1 MKQRHFITTL
11 CLLMLFVASAWAQK
25 NTLEIPDVTVAQGK
39 SISLPVNMENSADIV
54 AVQFTMTTADGV
66 TFSYETARTT
76 ERADGHSLTMKPI
89 GENKYMVMI
98 FSSQNRAFIGR
109 TGSIMTVVLNTSS
122 SLKEGDKIPIT
133 LSDVVIGE
141 KSGKN
146 LATGF
151 TSGSVNIAKSPDL
164 EVSQVE
170 TKATNLLPYNKI
182 SVNWQVSN
190 IGGLSTEA
198 GWSEQVFAESADG
211 KFSKLLG
218 TIDYDQKLAAGGTI
232 SRTAEF
238 DTPMELGIS
247 DNARIRVKVRPY
259 SNTGEPSWMLA
270 NNEATTSGTLQTAN
284 MLFINPAAA
293 HIEEANA
300 QNVRLK
306 LIRSGSTAQAETFKL
321 AQTADARIELPAE
334 ITIPQG
340 QSATYFYAK
349 VIANQKLD
357 NDSIVT
363 VNIDGNNYMT
373 GTTAIKLTD
382 DTKPQLTLSAKQQDV
397 TEGGKLTLTIT
408 AERQSATDKSISL
421 SCDLPSRFRI
431 PANIILPARKTSVD
445 VEVEALED
453 DIPDVEK
460 VVTFAASA
468 DGYENGTLLSTLVDD
483 DIPTLQ
489 LELTPTAI
497 SEADGPLSVSAK
509 LSRTDNIDKK
519 VTVKLS
525 DNSEGNL
532 YYARQTIEMAPGV
545 KEVTLNMGPIDNS
558 LVDGERTYQVTA
570 AVFIASCSCNASV
583 GTSGGVV
590 TVPLT
595 IYDNDGPALSLSA
608 SSSLLKEGGEMTLTI
623 SRNTDSK
630 SRLDVNLSSNHDA
643 AIEYPKTVTIAEGET
658 SATFTVKSKG
668 NDTTGDDLTATLIAE
683 SEGFAKSSVWFTIS
697 DQTLPDARIMA
708 ISSQESKV
716 EAGGKTT
723 LSLSIANQGSYVL
736 PEQTKIGFYFDSAAT
751 PADVAYL
758 QDNLAAGE
766 SITMMREITLP
777 STVGEHKLYAVV
789 NDGQGVKELLYT
801 NNTSDVL
808 NIATVAPISMET
820 KVAKAIYAPGE
831 KVVISGKAKGKD
843 IAQKSVEVYIVNGGY
858 RHTITTQ
865 TQDDGS
871 FEVSYEPYSG
881 QTGHFAV
888 GACYPSA
895 NLSDEQASFDI
906 YGIKRTSSDAITCE
920 ASLGDVYQGKLNISN
935 PGNLTL
941 TGLKV
946 KVNSKPDNCTV
957 NATPGN
963 TTLKGGENTDIAFSI
978 TPSGASEGSDWEK
991 IELSIESAEG
1001 AILPA
1006 TLYYYCRVKTGK
1018 IEASVASIKTT
1029 MVKGESRD
1037 YPFTITNVGK
1047 GETGK
1052 ISLALPSWISSVT
1065 PMEMPSLAK
1074 DESMEIILR
1083 MTPTDKMQL
1092 NVPVTGNIAINCANG
1107 EGMPLPFYIEPVS
1120 TKEGK
1125 LTIDVCDE
1133 NTYYT
1138 KEAPHLAGAKVEITH
1153 PTTGAVVAKG
1163 ITNEK
1168 GLFSAD
1174 LTEGYYAVRVSA
1186 DKHDSYSNN
1195 LLVDPGTETKKVV
1208 NLSYEA
1214 INIDWKVEETEIQD
1228 EYEIKTNVKFETQV
1242 PMPVVVLS
1250 IPSSIPAKDLRDGE
1264 SLIFNAVLTNKGLI
1278 AAKDVELTL
1287 PTDLKTLTFEAL
1299 DHTEAFNLAPQESVI
1314 IPVKVTKS
1322 TITASARAAKRQGHI
1337 DNDPCSDQV
1346 GTLYYW
1352 DCGLDR
1358 KWHRYGI
1365 ALQLG
1370 SCKSNDPSTWSG
1382 NGDGTGYGGGIGG
1395 GLGSLY
1401 GPGARPSIGG
1411 SGTYTGSSNQN
1422 PLVQVED
1429 KGCEPCQN
1437 KFMLQ
1442 LVDCGL
1448 QLIPV
1453 YKKLRTVFDC
1463 IKGIYDVIEEAKTLT
1478 NKEEVTSRDIISLT
1492 LSTMSTTATCMDIK
1506 SEGAGDKNKTRE
1518 QKRAKLVD
1526 EIAKALTDISN
1537 SVEKGNLGWTKS
1549 ISDLAFELAK
1559 YYGYDYD
1566 DFKELFCPLKLME
1579 PCDLD
1584 SVPAEN
1590 KPAALARSLKNSS
1603 EPSYIQEFRQNLT
1616 YGILKQMVVMG
1627 LQKELYG
1634 DVEWLN
1640 SDSRE
1645 LGLFMTKFESLRD
1658 ENDAFQQKDI
1668 DELIASKPENITKE
1682 QVKAFV
1688 QRWNDTLDN
1697 KDTDN
1702 KVNIK
1707 NVFSYGEL
1715 SQRVDSV
1722 VSSLGYTGI
1731 DECYEKAYEKCL
1743 AQAKEQQSSVCS
1755 SITLQ
1760 FTQKMVMTRQ
1770 AFRGTLTVFNGN
1782 EQEAMKDVKLT
1793 LTVTDE
1799 KGNIAMEDKFQVN
1812 PEKLEG
1818 FNGKLDFTDGWTL
1831 DAKQEGIATVLFIP
1845 TKKAAPTVETRYA
1858 FGGTLSY
1865 VDPFTGL
1872 EVTRDLTPITLT
1884 VKPSPSLDLTYFMQR
1899 DIKGDD
1905 PLTKEV
1911 EPSEEAEFSL
1921 LINNLG
1927 YGDATNVKMSTNQP
1941 EIVDNEKGLKVKF
1954 ELMSSQLNGQEKTL
1968 ALGGSVST
1976 DFGTIPAHSTSYA
1989 QWWIKSSLLGHFT
2002 DYDVTATHLTS
2013 YGNKDLSLLNDVTI
2027 HELIRS
2033 IDVTKG
2039 DKTLKGFMTNDIVD
2053 ADDTPDMLYLSDG
2066 EIEKVNVAASSS
2078 ITKTSDTEYTLTIT
2092 PSEEGWNYGNLSD
2105 PTYGVSALK
2114 SVTRAS
2120 DGKQISLRNFWQT
2133 DRTLRDGKDP
2143 LYENRI
2149 HFADQFDGKNA
2160 ESYILTFE
2168 ATPSLMLEVASI
2180 EGAPAEDEV
2189 ATQPVNTLKVMFN
2202 KYIDPATFTSE
2213 DIQINVQG
2221 KEQDSQLV
2229 KISTED
2235 NKNFVL
2241 DLTQLNASAGNGY
2254 YTLTVQTSG
2263 ITDRE
2268 GFAGKTGKTASWTM
2282 FINSQVKLITSVY
2295 PENAGEVIGRVAGNE
2310 VAYGTTIQLVAKA
2323 KEGYQF
2329 ASWSLNG
2336 ETIST
2341 NDTINQVALG
2351 DLTMVANFEKKT
2363 YQVNIE
2369 ENCEGGSITQTYT
2382 GVYHYGDQ
2390 LVLKAEADEDYS
2402 FAHWTVN
2409 GKQTEDA
2416 ETLSLIVDKDLTVSA
2431 SFKQERYEQNI
2442 TLMRGWNWIASYLAD
2457 PISASD
2463 IASKSSQIISSSEE
2477 IENLLPAQ
2485 TYKVKAS
2492 ISFISKSKGR
2502 LFEASTTPVRINA
2515 GWNWLGYPLRENQ
2528 ELASAISN
2536 ASEGDYI
2543 VGQTGFAQFYAGTW
2557 EGTLKQLITNQ
2568 GYLYKSV
2575 KQNNLEF
2582 AEATT
2587 PSQLSDEEQQDMEVD
2602 IRQYPSTMNIIG
2614 KLTRK
2619 DADMTGSD
2627 YRLYVMVGNE
2637 CRGISQLIDGK
2648 YYLTIYGE
2656 KDEKLNMVIEN
2667 LQTQESIL
2675 VQDALTFKEDVL
2687 GSRTS
2692 PYDFNIDTMTGIE
2705 NILADGKE
2713 LRIYSIDGYLIDAHA
2728 TVKTL
2733 KKLVKGVYIIN
2744 GKKYVV
2750 SE

>member
-66 TFSYETARTT
+66 TFSTETARTT
-76 ERADGHSLTMKPI
+76 ERADGHSLTMRPI

-122 SLKEGDKIPIT
+122 SLKEGDKIPVT
-133 LSDVVIGE
+133 LSDVIIGE

-232 SRTAEF
+232 SRAAEF

-270 NNEATTSGTLQTAN
+270 NNEATTSGILQTAN

-293 HIEEANA
+293 HIEEASA
-300 QNVRLK
+300 QNVRLM

-349 VIANQKLD
+349 IIANQKLD

-363 VNIDGNNYMT
+363 VNIDGNNYIT

-408 AERQSATDKSISL
+408 AERQPATDKAISL

-570 AVFIASCSCNASV
+570 AVFIASCSCNANV

-716 EAGGKTT
+716 EAGGKAT

-736 PEQTKIGFYFDSAAT
+736 PEQTKIGFYFDGAAT

-766 SITMMREITLP
+766 STTMMREITLP
-777 STVGEHKLYAVV
+777 ATVGEHKLYAVV

-843 IAQKSVEVYIVNGGY
+843 IAQKNVEVYIVNGGY

-895 NLSDEQASFDI
+895 NLSEEQASFDI
-906 YGIKRTSSDAITCE
+906 YGIKRTSNDAITCE

-957 NATPGN
+957 NATPGT
-963 TTLKGGENTDIAFSI
+963 TTLKGGESTDIAFSI

-1001 AILPA
+1001 AVLPA

-1074 DESMEIILR
+1074 DESTEIILR

-1107 EGMPLPFYIEPVS
+1107 EGMPLPFCIEPVS

-1153 PTTGAVVAKG
+1153 PTTGAVVAEG

-1174 LTEGYYAVRVSA
+1174 LAEGYYAVRVSA
-1186 DKHDSYSNN
+1186 EKHDSYSNN

-1242 PMPVVVLS
+1242 PVPVVELTVPDR
-1250 IPSSIPAKDLRDGE
+1250 IYTENLRKGE
-1264 SLIFNAVLTNKGLI
+1264 SLIFNATLTNKGLI
-1278 AAKDVELTL
+1278 TAKDVQLLL
-1287 PTDLKTLTFEAL
+1287 PDTVTSWRFEPIGPGKAN
-1299 DHTEAFNLAPQESVI
+1299 ELAPGQSIE
-1314 IPVKVTKS
+1314 IPIRVS
-1322 TITASARAAKRQGHI
+1322 EGPG
-1337 DNDPCSDQV
+1337 DDGPCV
-1346 GTLYYW
+1346 VYIGTLYYW
-1352 DCGLDR
+1352 ECGPDK
-1358 KWHRYGI
+1358 KWHKYYKSMQI
-1365 ALQLG
+1365 TI
-1370 SCKSNDPSTWSG
+1370 CKGRVTVVEYPSTGSG
-1382 NGDGTGYGGGIGG
+1382 
-1395 GLGSLY
+1395 
-1401 GPGARPSIGG
+1401 GG
-1411 SGTYTGSSNQN
+1411 SGPGGGPGGGGGGGYGPSSNIPTVTQKVDKSCNPCLNMYIQKITECGVNVGLSLLKNN
-1422 PLVQVED
+1422 PL
-1429 KGCEPCQN
+1429 GCIVGLGFCARDLN
-1437 KFMLQ
+1437 KDFHSWRSWGGCVASAVGCIPGIGPVPA
-1442 LVDCGL
+1442 LVGCL
-1448 QLIPV
+1448 
-1453 YKKLRTVFDC
+1453 
-1463 IKGIYDVIEEAKTLT
+1463 
-1478 NKEEVTSRDIISLT
+1478 ISLT
-1492 LSTMSTTATCMDIK
+1492 
-1506 SEGAGDKNKTRE
+1506 
-1518 QKRAKLVD
+1518 
-1526 EIAKALTDISN
+1526 
-1537 SVEKGNLGWTKS
+1537 
-1549 ISDLAFELAK
+1549 
-1559 YYGYDYD
+1559 
-1566 DFKELFCPLKLME
+1566 E
-1579 PCDLD
+1579 PCEANNA
-1584 SVPAEN
+1584 SA
-1590 KPAALARSLKNSS
+1590 KMRAGNSSNYS
-1603 EPSYIQEFRQNLT
+1603 EPSYITDFKNKLAIPLQES
-1616 YGILKQMVVMG
+1616 K
-1627 LQKELYG
+1627 
-1634 DVEWLN
+1634 
-1640 SDSRE
+1640 
-1645 LGLFMTKFESLRD
+1645 
-1658 ENDAFQQKDI
+1658 AFQNMLLEYFG
-1668 DELIASKPENITKE
+1668 DEVWVNETNGEALQDLMVMLQTSEEEVLTADNYIKYKPQNVTKE
-1682 QVKAFV
+1682 QYYKFIERLNNTA
-1688 QRWNDTLDN
+1688 LA
-1697 KDTDN
+1697 KTDDGN
-1702 KVNIK
+1702 YIDLSKVAGYVNEI
-1707 NVFSYGEL
+1707 NSANE
-1715 SQRVDSV
+1715 QSV
-1722 VSSLGYTGI
+1722 LMGYESTTDMLRKEYALLKGRLEESS
-1731 DECYEKAYEKCL
+1731 
-1743 AQAKEQQSSVCS
+1743 SSVCS

-1799 KGNIAMEDKFQVN
+1799 KGNIAMSDKFQVN

-1831 DAKQEGIATVLFIP
+1831 DAQKTGVATVLFIP

-1884 VKPSPSLDLTYFMQR
+1884 VKPSPNLDLTYFMQR

-1927 YGDATNVKMSTNQP
+1927 YGDATNVMMFTNQP

-1968 ALGGSVST
+1968 ALGGSVFT

-2078 ITKTSDTEYTLTIT
+2078 ITKTSDTEFTLTIT

-2263 ITDRE
+2263 ITDSE
-2268 GFAGKTGKTASWTM
+2268 GFAGKTGKTASWTL
-2282 FINSQVKLITSVY
+2282 FVNSQVKLLTSVY

-2341 NDTINQVALG
+2341 NDTISQVALG

-2363 YQVNIE
+2363 YQVNIA

-2477 IENLLPAQ
+2477 IENLLPAH

-2492 ISFISKSKGR
+2492 TSFISKSKGR
-2502 LFEASTTPVRINA
+2502 LFEASTTPVGINA

-2543 VGQTGFAQFYAGTW
+2543 VGQTGFAQFYAGIW
-2557 EGTLKQLITNQ
+2557 EGTLKQLIANQ

-2602 IRQYPSTMNIIG
+2602 IRKYPSTMNIIG
-2614 KLTRK
+2614 KLTQK

-2692 PYDFNIDTMTGIE
+2692 PYDFNIDIMTGIE

-2733 KKLVKGVYIIN
+2733 RKLVKGVYIIN

>member
-66 TFSYETARTT
+66 TFSTETARTT
-76 ERADGHSLTMKPI
+76 ERADGHSLTMRPI
-89 GENKYMVMI
+89 GVNKYMVMI

-133 LSDVVIGE
+133 LSDVIIGE

-170 TKATNLLPYNKI
+170 TKATNLQPYNKI

-218 TIDYDQKLAAGGTI
+218 TIDYNQKLAAGGTI

-363 VNIDGNNYMT
+363 VNIDGNNYIA

-408 AERQSATDKSISL
+408 AERQSATDKAISL

-570 AVFIASCSCNASV
+570 AVFIASCSCNANV

-623 SRNTDSK
+623 SRNIDSK

-766 SITMMREITLP
+766 STTMTREITLP
-777 STVGEHKLYAVV
+777 ATVGEHKLYAVV

-831 KVVISGKAKGKD
+831 KVAISGKAKGKD

-895 NLSDEQASFDI
+895 NLSEEQASFDI
-906 YGIKRTSSDAITCE
+906 YGIKRTSNDAITCE

-957 NATPGN
+957 NATPGT
-963 TTLKGGENTDIAFSI
+963 TTLKGGESTDVAFSI

-1001 AILPA
+1001 AVLPA

-1074 DESMEIILR
+1074 DESTEIILR

-1153 PTTGAVVAKG
+1153 PTTGAVVAEG

-1168 GLFSAD
+1168 GLFSAN
-1174 LTEGYYAVRVSA
+1174 LAEGYYAVRVSA
-1186 DKHDSYSNN
+1186 EKHDSYSNN

-1242 PMPVVVLS
+1242 PVPVVELTVPDR
-1250 IPSSIPAKDLRDGE
+1250 IYTENLRKGE
-1264 SLIFNAVLTNKGLI
+1264 SLIFNATLTNKGLI
-1278 AAKDVELTL
+1278 AAKDVQLLL
-1287 PTDLKTLTFEAL
+1287 PENVTSWRFEPIGPGKAN
-1299 DHTEAFNLAPQESVI
+1299 ELAPGQSKE
-1314 IPVKVTKS
+1314 IPIRVTK
-1322 TITASARAAKRQGHI
+1322 APG
-1337 DNDPCSDQV
+1337 DDGDDGPCV
-1346 GTLYYW
+1346 VYIGTLYYW
-1352 DCGLDR
+1352 ECGPDK
-1358 KWHRYGI
+1358 KWHKYYKSI
-1365 ALQLG
+1365 QITI
-1370 SCKSNDPSTWSG
+1370 CKGKTPVVVYPSTGSG
-1382 NGDGTGYGGGIGG
+1382 
-1395 GLGSLY
+1395 
-1401 GPGARPSIGG
+1401 GG
-1411 SGTYTGSSNQN
+1411 SGPGGGPGGGGGGGYGPSSNIPTVTQKVDKSCNPCLNMYIQKITECGVNVGLSLLKNN
-1422 PLVQVED
+1422 PL
-1429 KGCEPCQN
+1429 GCIVGLGFCARDLN
-1437 KFMLQ
+1437 KDFHSWRSWGGCVASAVGCIPGIGPVPA
-1442 LVDCGL
+1442 LVGCL
-1448 QLIPV
+1448 
-1453 YKKLRTVFDC
+1453 
-1463 IKGIYDVIEEAKTLT
+1463 
-1478 NKEEVTSRDIISLT
+1478 ISLT
-1492 LSTMSTTATCMDIK
+1492 
-1506 SEGAGDKNKTRE
+1506 
-1518 QKRAKLVD
+1518 
-1526 EIAKALTDISN
+1526 
-1537 SVEKGNLGWTKS
+1537 
-1549 ISDLAFELAK
+1549 
-1559 YYGYDYD
+1559 
-1566 DFKELFCPLKLME
+1566 E
-1579 PCDLD
+1579 PCEANNA
-1584 SVPAEN
+1584 SA
-1590 KPAALARSLKNSS
+1590 KMRAGNSSNYS
-1603 EPSYIQEFRQNLT
+1603 EPSYITDFKNKLAIPLQES
-1616 YGILKQMVVMG
+1616 K
-1627 LQKELYG
+1627 
-1634 DVEWLN
+1634 
-1640 SDSRE
+1640 
-1645 LGLFMTKFESLRD
+1645 
-1658 ENDAFQQKDI
+1658 AFQNMLLEYFG
-1668 DELIASKPENITKE
+1668 DEVWVNETNGEDLQDLMVMLQTSEEEVLTADNYIKYKPQNVTKE
-1682 QVKAFV
+1682 QYYKFIERLNNTA
-1688 QRWNDTLDN
+1688 LA
-1697 KDTDN
+1697 KTDDGN
-1702 KVNIK
+1702 YIDLSKVAGYVNEI
-1707 NVFSYGEL
+1707 NSANE
-1715 SQRVDSV
+1715 QSV
-1722 VSSLGYTGI
+1722 LMGYESTTDMLRKEYALLKGRLEESS
-1731 DECYEKAYEKCL
+1731 
-1743 AQAKEQQSSVCS
+1743 SSVCS

-1799 KGNIAMEDKFQVN
+1799 KGNIAMKDKFQVN

-1831 DAKQEGIATVLFIP
+1831 DAQKEGVATVLFIP

-1884 VKPSPSLDLTYFMQR
+1884 VKPSPNLDLTYFMQR

-1927 YGDATNVKMSTNQP
+1927 YGDATNVRMTTNQP

-1968 ALGGSVST
+1968 ALGGSVFT
-1976 DFGTIPAHSTSYA
+1976 DFGNIPAHSTSYA

-2149 HFADQFDGKNA
+2149 HFADLFDGKNA

-2263 ITDRE
+2263 ITDSE
-2268 GFAGKTGKTASWTM
+2268 GFVGKTGKTASWTL
-2282 FINSQVKLITSVY
+2282 FVNSQVKLLTSVY

-2363 YQVNIE
+2363 YQVNIA

-2492 ISFISKSKGR
+2492 TSFISKSKGR
-2502 LFEASTTPVRINA
+2502 LFEASTTPVGINA

-2602 IRQYPSTMNIIG
+2602 IRKYPSTMNIIG
-2614 KLTRK
+2614 KLTQK

-2656 KDEKLNMVIEN
+2656 KDEKLNLVIEN
-2667 LQTQESIL
+2667 QQTQESIL

-2692 PYDFNIDTMTGIE
+2692 PYDFNIDIMTGIE

-2733 KKLVKGVYIIN
+2733 RKLVKGVYIIN

>member
-66 TFSYETARTT
+66 TFSTETARTT
-76 ERADGHSLTMKPI
+76 ERADGHSLTMRSI
-89 GENKYMVMI
+89 GVNKYMVMI

-133 LSDVVIGE
+133 LSDVIIGE

-170 TKATNLLPYNKI
+170 TKSTNLLPYNKI

-198 GWSEQVFAESADG
+198 GWSEQVFAESTDG

-293 HIEEANA
+293 HIEEASA
-300 QNVRLK
+300 QNVRLM

-408 AERQSATDKSISL
+408 AERQSATDKAISL

-570 AVFIASCSCNASV
+570 AVFIASCSCNANV

-643 AIEYPKTVTIAEGET
+643 AIEYPKIVTIAEGET

-716 EAGGKTT
+716 EAGGKAT

-766 SITMMREITLP
+766 STTMMREITLP
-777 STVGEHKLYAVV
+777 TTVGEHKLYAVV

-895 NLSDEQASFDI
+895 NLSEEQASFDI
-906 YGIKRTSSDAITCE
+906 YGIKRTSNDAITCE

-963 TTLKGGENTDIAFSI
+963 TTLKGGESTDIAFSI

-1001 AILPA
+1001 AVLPA

-1074 DESMEIILR
+1074 DESTEIILR

-1107 EGMPLPFYIEPVS
+1107 EGMPLPFCIEPVS

-1153 PTTGAVVAKG
+1153 PTTGAVVAEG

-1186 DKHDSYSNN
+1186 EKHDSYSNN

-1228 EYEIKTNVKFETQV
+1228 EYEIKTNVKFETHV
-1242 PMPVVVLS
+1242 PMPVVELT
-1250 IPSSIPAKDLRDGE
+1250 IPGRINTEDLREGE
-1264 SLIFNAVLTNKGLI
+1264 SLIFNATLTNKGLI
-1278 AAKDVELTL
+1278 AAKDVQLLL
-1287 PTDLKTLTFEAL
+1287 PDNLKSLKFETIGIEGAI
-1299 DHTEAFNLAPQESVI
+1299 NLAPKQSKTISVRVI
-1314 IPVKVTKS
+1314 RVAPIGV
-1322 TITASARAAKRQGHI
+1322 
-1337 DNDPCSDQV
+1337 DPCV
-1346 GTLYYW
+1346 TYIGNLYYW
-1352 DCGLDR
+1352 ECGPDK
-1358 KWHRYGI
+1358 KWKKYYKPVQI
-1365 ALQLG
+1365 TI
-1370 SCKSNDPSTWSG
+1370 CKGRTPVVVYPSTGSG
-1382 NGDGTGYGGGIGG
+1382 
-1395 GLGSLY
+1395 
-1401 GPGARPSIGG
+1401 GG
-1411 SGTYTGSSNQN
+1411 SGPGGGPGGGGGGSYGPSSDIPTVTQKVDKSCN
-1422 PLVQVED
+1422 PCLNMYIQKITE
-1429 KGCEPCQN
+1429 
-1437 KFMLQ
+1437 
-1442 LVDCGL
+1442 CGL
-1448 QLIPV
+1448 SLITPAP
-1453 YKKLRTVFDC
+1453 LSCALGLSFC
-1463 IKGIYDVIEEAKTLT
+1463 A
-1478 NKEEVTSRDIISLT
+1478 RDIDKDSHNWRTWGSCITSAVGCIPGIGPVPALIGCLISLT
-1492 LSTMSTTATCMDIK
+1492 
-1506 SEGAGDKNKTRE
+1506 
-1518 QKRAKLVD
+1518 
-1526 EIAKALTDISN
+1526 
-1537 SVEKGNLGWTKS
+1537 
-1549 ISDLAFELAK
+1549 
-1559 YYGYDYD
+1559 
-1566 DFKELFCPLKLME
+1566 E
-1579 PCDLD
+1579 PCE
-1584 SVPAEN
+1584 AG
-1590 KPAALARSLKNSS
+1590 NSSSYS
-1603 EPSYIQEFRQNLT
+1603 EPSYITDFKNKLAIPLQES
-1616 YGILKQMVVMG
+1616 K
-1627 LQKELYG
+1627 
-1634 DVEWLN
+1634 
-1640 SDSRE
+1640 
-1645 LGLFMTKFESLRD
+1645 
-1658 ENDAFQQKDI
+1658 AFQNMLLEYFG
-1668 DELIASKPENITKE
+1668 DEVWVNETNGEALQDLMVMLQTSEEEVLTADNYIKYKPQNVTKE
-1682 QVKAFV
+1682 QYYKFIERLNNTAIA
-1688 QRWNDTLDN
+1688 
-1697 KDTDN
+1697 KTDDGN
-1702 KVNIK
+1702 YIDLSKVAGYVNEI
-1707 NVFSYGEL
+1707 NSANE
-1715 SQRVDSV
+1715 QSV
-1722 VSSLGYTGI
+1722 LMGYESTTDMLRKEYALLKGRLEESS
-1731 DECYEKAYEKCL
+1731 
-1743 AQAKEQQSSVCS
+1743 SSVCS

-1770 AFRGTLTVFNGN
+1770 AFRGTLKVFNGN

-1799 KGNIAMEDKFQVN
+1799 KGNIAMSDKFQVN

-1831 DAKQEGIATVLFIP
+1831 DAQKEGVATVLFIP

-1884 VKPSPSLDLTYFMQR
+1884 VKPSPNLDLTYFMQR

-1927 YGDATNVKMSTNQP
+1927 YGDATNVRMSTNQP

-1968 ALGGSVST
+1968 ALGGSVFT

-2013 YGNKDLSLLNDVTI
+2013 YDNKDLSLLNDVTI

-2149 HFADQFDGKNA
+2149 HFADLFDGKNA

-2189 ATQPVNTLKVMFN
+2189 TTQPVNTLKVMFN

-2263 ITDRE
+2263 ITDSE
-2268 GFAGKTGKTASWTM
+2268 GFAGKTGKTASWTL
-2282 FINSQVKLITSVY
+2282 FVNSQVKLLTSVY

-2341 NDTINQVALG
+2341 NDTISQVALS

-2363 YQVNIE
+2363 YQVNIA
-2369 ENCEGGSITQTYT
+2369 ENCEGGSITQSYT

-2442 TLMRGWNWIASYLAD
+2442 TLMRGWNWISSYLAD

-2492 ISFISKSKGR
+2492 TSFISKSKGR
-2502 LFEASTTPVRINA
+2502 LFEASTTPVGINA

-2602 IRQYPSTMNIIG
+2602 IRKYPSTMNIIG
-2614 KLTRK
+2614 KLTQK

-2692 PYDFNIDTMTGIE
+2692 PYDFNIDIMTGIE

>member
-11 CLLMLFVASAWAQK
+11 CLLMLFVASAWSQK

-66 TFSYETARTT
+66 TFSTETARTT
-76 ERADGHSLTMKPI
+76 ERADGHSLTMRPI
-89 GENKYMVMI
+89 GVNKYMVMI

-122 SLKEGDKIPIT
+122 SLKEGDKIPVT
-133 LSDVVIGE
+133 LSDVIIGE

-218 TIDYDQKLAAGGTI
+218 TIDYNQKLAAGGTI

-408 AERQSATDKSISL
+408 AERQSATDKAISL

-570 AVFIASCSCNASV
+570 AVFIASCSCNANV

-716 EAGGKTT
+716 EAGGKAT

-736 PEQTKIGFYFDSAAT
+736 PEQTKIGFYFDGAAT

-766 SITMMREITLP
+766 STTMTREITLP

-843 IAQKSVEVYIVNGGY
+843 IAQKNVEVYIVNGGY

-895 NLSDEQASFDI
+895 NLSEEQASFDI
-906 YGIKRTSSDAITCE
+906 YGIKRTSNDAITCE

-957 NATPGN
+957 NATPGT
-963 TTLKGGENTDIAFSI
+963 TTLKGGESTDIAFSI

-1001 AILPA
+1001 AVLPA

-1018 IEASVASIKTT
+1018 IEASVTSIKTT

-1074 DESMEIILR
+1074 DESTEIILR

-1153 PTTGAVVAKG
+1153 PTTGAVVAEG

-1168 GLFSAD
+1168 GLFSAN
-1174 LTEGYYAVRVSA
+1174 LAEGYYAVRVSA
-1186 DKHDSYSNN
+1186 EKHDSYSNN

-1242 PMPVVVLS
+1242 PVPVVELTVPDR
-1250 IPSSIPAKDLRDGE
+1250 IYTENLRKGE
-1264 SLIFNAVLTNKGLI
+1264 SLIFNATLTNKGLI
-1278 AAKDVELTL
+1278 AAKDVQLLL
-1287 PTDLKTLTFEAL
+1287 PENVTSWRFEPIGPGKAN
-1299 DHTEAFNLAPQESVI
+1299 ELAPGQSIE
-1314 IPVKVTKS
+1314 IPIRVTK
-1322 TITASARAAKRQGHI
+1322 
-1337 DNDPCSDQV
+1337 DPGDDGPCV
-1346 GTLYYW
+1346 VYIGTLYYW
-1352 DCGLDR
+1352 ECGPDK
-1358 KWHRYGI
+1358 KWHKYYKSI
-1365 ALQLG
+1365 QITI
-1370 SCKSNDPSTWSG
+1370 CKGKTPVVVYPSTGSG
-1382 NGDGTGYGGGIGG
+1382 
-1395 GLGSLY
+1395 
-1401 GPGARPSIGG
+1401 GG
-1411 SGTYTGSSNQN
+1411 SGPGGGPGGGGGGGYGPSSNIPTVTQKVDKSCNPCLNMYIQKITECGVNVGLSLLKNN
-1422 PLVQVED
+1422 PL
-1429 KGCEPCQN
+1429 GCIVGLGFCARDLN
-1437 KFMLQ
+1437 KDFHSWRSWGGCVASAVGCIPGIGPVPA
-1442 LVDCGL
+1442 LVGCL
-1448 QLIPV
+1448 
-1453 YKKLRTVFDC
+1453 
-1463 IKGIYDVIEEAKTLT
+1463 
-1478 NKEEVTSRDIISLT
+1478 ISLT
-1492 LSTMSTTATCMDIK
+1492 
-1506 SEGAGDKNKTRE
+1506 
-1518 QKRAKLVD
+1518 
-1526 EIAKALTDISN
+1526 
-1537 SVEKGNLGWTKS
+1537 
-1549 ISDLAFELAK
+1549 
-1559 YYGYDYD
+1559 
-1566 DFKELFCPLKLME
+1566 E
-1579 PCDLD
+1579 PCEANNA
-1584 SVPAEN
+1584 SA
-1590 KPAALARSLKNSS
+1590 KMRAGNSSNYS
-1603 EPSYIQEFRQNLT
+1603 EPSYITDFKNKLAIPLQES
-1616 YGILKQMVVMG
+1616 K
-1627 LQKELYG
+1627 
-1634 DVEWLN
+1634 
-1640 SDSRE
+1640 
-1645 LGLFMTKFESLRD
+1645 
-1658 ENDAFQQKDI
+1658 AFQNMLLEYFG
-1668 DELIASKPENITKE
+1668 DEVWVNETNGEDLQDLMVMLQTSEEEVLTADNYIKYKPQNVTKE
-1682 QVKAFV
+1682 QYYKFIERLNNTA
-1688 QRWNDTLDN
+1688 LA
-1697 KDTDN
+1697 KTDDGN
-1702 KVNIK
+1702 YIDLSKVAGYVNEI
-1707 NVFSYGEL
+1707 NSANE
-1715 SQRVDSV
+1715 QSV
-1722 VSSLGYTGI
+1722 LMGYESTTDMLRKEYALLKERLEESS
-1731 DECYEKAYEKCL
+1731 
-1743 AQAKEQQSSVCS
+1743 SSVCS

-1799 KGNIAMEDKFQVN
+1799 KGNIAMKDKFQVN

-1831 DAKQEGIATVLFIP
+1831 DAQKEGVATVLFIP

-1884 VKPSPSLDLTYFMQR
+1884 VKPSPNLDLTYFMQR

-1927 YGDATNVKMSTNQP
+1927 YGDATNVRMSTNQP

-1968 ALGGSVST
+1968 ALGGSVFT
-1976 DFGTIPAHSTSYA
+1976 DFGNIPAHSTSYA

-2263 ITDRE
+2263 ITDSE
-2268 GFAGKTGKTASWTM
+2268 GFAGMTGKTASWTL
-2282 FINSQVKLITSVY
+2282 FVNSQVKLLTSVY

-2341 NDTINQVALG
+2341 NDTISQVALS

-2363 YQVNIE
+2363 YQVNIA
-2369 ENCEGGSITQTYT
+2369 ENCEGGSITQSYT

-2492 ISFISKSKGR
+2492 TSFISKSKGR
-2502 LFEASTTPVRINA
+2502 LFEASTTPVGINA

-2587 PSQLSDEEQQDMEVD
+2587 PSLLSDEEQQDMEVD
-2602 IRQYPSTMNIIG
+2602 IRKYPSTMNIIG
-2614 KLTRK
+2614 KLTQK

-2675 VQDALTFKEDVL
+2675 VQDALTFKEDVF

-2692 PYDFNIDTMTGIE
+2692 PYDFNIDIMTGIE

-2733 KKLVKGVYIIN
+2733 RKLVKGVYIIN

>member
-66 TFSYETARTT
+66 TFSTETARTT
-76 ERADGHSLTMKPI
+76 ERADGHSLTMRPI
-89 GENKYMVMI
+89 GVNKYMVMI

-133 LSDVVIGE
+133 LSDVIIGE

-218 TIDYDQKLAAGGTI
+218 TIDYNQKLAAGGTI

-293 HIEEANA
+293 HIEEASA
-300 QNVRLK
+300 QNVRLI

-397 TEGGKLTLTIT
+397 TEGGKLILTIT
-408 AERQSATDKSISL
+408 AERQSATDKAISL

-570 AVFIASCSCNASV
+570 AVFIASCSCNANV

-708 ISSQESKV
+708 ISSQESQV

-758 QDNLAAGE
+758 QDDLAAGE
-766 SITMMREITLP
+766 STTMMREITLP
-777 STVGEHKLYAVV
+777 ATVGEHKLYAVV

-843 IAQKSVEVYIVNGGY
+843 IAQKNVEVYIVNGGY

-895 NLSDEQASFDI
+895 NLSEEQASFDI
-906 YGIKRTSSDAITCE
+906 YGIKRTSNDAITCE

-957 NATPGN
+957 NAIPGT
-963 TTLKGGENTDIAFSI
+963 TTLKGGESTDVAFSI

-1001 AILPA
+1001 AVLPA

-1074 DESMEIILR
+1074 DESTEIILR

-1153 PTTGAVVAKG
+1153 PTTGAVVAEG
-1163 ITNEK
+1163 ITNEN
-1168 GLFSAD
+1168 GLFSAN
-1174 LTEGYYAVRVSA
+1174 LAEGYYAVRVSA
-1186 DKHDSYSNN
+1186 EKHDSYRNN

-1242 PMPVVVLS
+1242 PVPVVELTVPDR
-1250 IPSSIPAKDLRDGE
+1250 IYTEDLREGE
-1264 SLIFNAVLTNKGLI
+1264 SLIFNATLTNKGLI
-1278 AAKDVELTL
+1278 TAKDVQLLL
-1287 PTDLKTLTFEAL
+1287 PNDLKSLKFETIGT
-1299 DHTEAFNLAPQESVI
+1299 DEAINLAPKQSKSISVRVI
-1314 IPVKVTKS
+1314 RVAPIGV
-1322 TITASARAAKRQGHI
+1322 
-1337 DNDPCSDQV
+1337 DPCV
-1346 GTLYYW
+1346 TYIGNLYYW
-1352 DCGLDR
+1352 ECGPDKKWR
-1358 KWHRYGI
+1358 KYYKSVQI
-1365 ALQLG
+1365 TI
-1370 SCKSNDPSTWSG
+1370 CKNKTSVAVYPSTGSG
-1382 NGDGTGYGGGIGG
+1382 
-1395 GLGSLY
+1395 
-1401 GPGARPSIGG
+1401 GG
-1411 SGTYTGSSNQN
+1411 SGPGGGPGGGGGGSYGSSSNIPTVTQKVDKSCN
-1422 PLVQVED
+1422 PCLNIYIQKIAE
-1429 KGCEPCQN
+1429 
-1437 KFMLQ
+1437 
-1442 LVDCGL
+1442 CGL
-1448 QLIPV
+1448 SLITPAPLSCALGLSFCARDLD
-1453 YKKLRTVFDC
+1453 KDSHNWRTWGGC
-1463 IKGIYDVIEEAKTLT
+1463 
-1478 NKEEVTSRDIISLT
+1478 VTSAVGCIPGIGVVPTLVGCLISLT
-1492 LSTMSTTATCMDIK
+1492 
-1506 SEGAGDKNKTRE
+1506 
-1518 QKRAKLVD
+1518 
-1526 EIAKALTDISN
+1526 
-1537 SVEKGNLGWTKS
+1537 
-1549 ISDLAFELAK
+1549 
-1559 YYGYDYD
+1559 
-1566 DFKELFCPLKLME
+1566 E
-1579 PCDLD
+1579 PCE
-1584 SVPAEN
+1584 AG
-1590 KPAALARSLKNSS
+1590 NSSSYS
-1603 EPSYIQEFRQNLT
+1603 EPSYITDFKNKLAIPLQES
-1616 YGILKQMVVMG
+1616 K
-1627 LQKELYG
+1627 
-1634 DVEWLN
+1634 
-1640 SDSRE
+1640 
-1645 LGLFMTKFESLRD
+1645 
-1658 ENDAFQQKDI
+1658 AFQNMLLEYFG
-1668 DELIASKPENITKE
+1668 DEVWVNETNGEDLQDLMVMLQTSEEEVLTADNYIKYKPQNVTKE
-1682 QVKAFV
+1682 QYYKFIERLNNTALAKTDDGNYIDLSKVAGYVNEINSANEQSVLMGYESTTDMLRKEYALLKG
-1688 QRWNDTLDN
+1688 RLD
-1697 KDTDN
+1697 
-1702 KVNIK
+1702 
-1707 NVFSYGEL
+1707 E
-1715 SQRVDSV
+1715 
-1722 VSSLGYTGI
+1722 SS
-1731 DECYEKAYEKCL
+1731 
-1743 AQAKEQQSSVCS
+1743 SSVCS

-1799 KGNIAMEDKFQVN
+1799 KGNIAMKDKFQVN

-1831 DAKQEGIATVLFIP
+1831 DAQKEGVATVLFIP

-1865 VDPFTGL
+1865 VDSFTGL

-1884 VKPSPSLDLTYFMQR
+1884 VKPSPNLDLTYFMQR

-1927 YGDATNVKMSTNQP
+1927 YGDATNVRMSTNQP

-1968 ALGGSVST
+1968 ALGGSVFT

-2160 ESYILTFE
+2160 ESYILNFE

-2263 ITDRE
+2263 ITDSE
-2268 GFAGKTGKTASWTM
+2268 GFAGKTGKTASWTL
-2282 FINSQVKLITSVY
+2282 FVNSQVKLLTSVY

-2341 NDTINQVALG
+2341 NDTISQVALG

-2363 YQVNIE
+2363 YQVNIA

-2492 ISFISKSKGR
+2492 TSFISKSKGR
-2502 LFEASTTPVRINA
+2502 LFEASTTPVGINA

-2602 IRQYPSTMNIIG
+2602 IRKYPSTMNIIG
-2614 KLTRK
+2614 KLTQK

-2692 PYDFNIDTMTGIE
+2692 PYDFNIDIMTGIE

>member
-66 TFSYETARTT
+66 TFSTETARTT
-76 ERADGHSLTMKPI
+76 ERADGHSLTMRPI
-89 GENKYMVMI
+89 GVNKYMVMI

-122 SLKEGDKIPIT
+122 SLKEGDKIPVT
-133 LSDVVIGE
+133 LSDVIIGE

-164 EVSQVE
+164 QVSQVE

-293 HIEEANA
+293 HIEETSA
-300 QNVRLK
+300 QNVRLM

-408 AERQSATDKSISL
+408 AERQSATDKAISL

-468 DGYENGTLLSTLVDD
+468 DGYENGTLLTTLVDD

-570 AVFIASCSCNASV
+570 AVFIASCSCNANV

-608 SSSLLKEGGEMTLTI
+608 SSSLLKEGGEMTLTV

-643 AIEYPKTVTIAEGET
+643 AIEFPKTVTIAEGET

-716 EAGGKTT
+716 EAGGKAT

-766 SITMMREITLP
+766 STTMMREITLP

-789 NDGQGVKELLYT
+789 NDGQDVKELLYT

-895 NLSDEQASFDI
+895 NLSEEQASFDI
-906 YGIKRTSSDAITCE
+906 YGIKRTSNDAITCE

-963 TTLKGGENTDIAFSI
+963 TTLKGGESTDIAFSI

-991 IELSIESAEG
+991 IELCIESAEG

-1074 DESMEIILR
+1074 DESTEIILR

-1107 EGMPLPFYIEPVS
+1107 EGMPLPFCIEPVS

-1153 PTTGAVVAKG
+1153 PTTGAVVAEG

-1186 DKHDSYSNN
+1186 EKHDSYSNN

-1242 PMPVVVLS
+1242 PVPVVELTVPDR
-1250 IPSSIPAKDLRDGE
+1250 IYTENLRKGE
-1264 SLIFNAVLTNKGLI
+1264 SLIFNATLTNKGLI
-1278 AAKDVELTL
+1278 TAKDVQLLL
-1287 PTDLKTLTFEAL
+1287 PDTVTSWRFEPIGPGKAN
-1299 DHTEAFNLAPQESVI
+1299 ELAPGQSIEIPIRVI
-1314 IPVKVTKS
+1314 S
-1322 TITASARAAKRQGHI
+1322 G
-1337 DNDPCSDQV
+1337 DGDDGDDGPCV
-1346 GTLYYW
+1346 VYIGTLYYW
-1352 DCGLDR
+1352 ECGPDK
-1358 KWHRYGI
+1358 KWHKYYKSMQITICKGKVTV
-1365 ALQLG
+1365 AVYPSPG
-1370 SCKSNDPSTWSG
+1370 SG
-1382 NGDGTGYGGGIGG
+1382 
-1395 GLGSLY
+1395 
-1401 GPGARPSIGG
+1401 GG
-1411 SGTYTGSSNQN
+1411 SGPGGGPGGGGGGGYGPSSNIPTVTQKVDKSCNPCLNMYIQKITECGVNVGLSLLKNN
-1422 PLVQVED
+1422 PL
-1429 KGCEPCQN
+1429 GCIVGLGFCARDLN
-1437 KFMLQ
+1437 KDFHSWRSWGGCVASAVGCIPGIGPVPT
-1442 LVDCGL
+1442 LVGCL
-1448 QLIPV
+1448 
-1453 YKKLRTVFDC
+1453 
-1463 IKGIYDVIEEAKTLT
+1463 
-1478 NKEEVTSRDIISLT
+1478 ISLT
-1492 LSTMSTTATCMDIK
+1492 
-1506 SEGAGDKNKTRE
+1506 
-1518 QKRAKLVD
+1518 
-1526 EIAKALTDISN
+1526 
-1537 SVEKGNLGWTKS
+1537 
-1549 ISDLAFELAK
+1549 
-1559 YYGYDYD
+1559 
-1566 DFKELFCPLKLME
+1566 E
-1579 PCDLD
+1579 PCEANNA
-1584 SVPAEN
+1584 SA
-1590 KPAALARSLKNSS
+1590 KMRAGNSSNYS
-1603 EPSYIQEFRQNLT
+1603 EPSYITDFKNKLAIPLQES
-1616 YGILKQMVVMG
+1616 K
-1627 LQKELYG
+1627 
-1634 DVEWLN
+1634 
-1640 SDSRE
+1640 
-1645 LGLFMTKFESLRD
+1645 
-1658 ENDAFQQKDI
+1658 AFQNMLLEYFG
-1668 DELIASKPENITKE
+1668 DEVWVNETNGEDLQGLMVMLQTSEEEVLTADNYIKYKPQNVTKE
-1682 QVKAFV
+1682 QYYKFIERLNNTA
-1688 QRWNDTLDN
+1688 LA
-1697 KDTDN
+1697 KTDDGN
-1702 KVNIK
+1702 YIDLSKVAGYVNEI
-1707 NVFSYGEL
+1707 NSANE
-1715 SQRVDSV
+1715 QSV
-1722 VSSLGYTGI
+1722 LMGYESTTDMLRKEYALLKGRLEESS
-1731 DECYEKAYEKCL
+1731 
-1743 AQAKEQQSSVCS
+1743 SSVCS

-1799 KGNIAMEDKFQVN
+1799 KGNIAMSDKFQVN

-1831 DAKQEGIATVLFIP
+1831 DAQKEGVATVLFIP

-1884 VKPSPSLDLTYFMQR
+1884 VKPSPNLDLTYFMQR

-1927 YGDATNVKMSTNQP
+1927 YGDATNVKMTTNQP

-1976 DFGTIPAHSTSYA
+1976 DFGNIPAHSTSYA

-2149 HFADQFDGKNA
+2149 HFADLFDGKNA

-2202 KYIDPATFTSE
+2202 KYIDPATFTAE
-2213 DIQINVQG
+2213 DIQIHVQG

-2263 ITDRE
+2263 ITDSE
-2268 GFAGKTGKTASWTM
+2268 GFAGKTGKTASWTQ
-2282 FINSQVKLITSVY
+2282 FINSQVKLLTSVY

-2341 NDTINQVALG
+2341 NDTISQVALG

-2363 YQVNIE
+2363 YQVNIA

-2409 GKQTEDA
+2409 GKQTENA

-2492 ISFISKSKGR
+2492 TSFISKSKGR
-2502 LFEASTTPVRINA
+2502 LFEASTTPVGINA

-2582 AEATT
+2582 TEATT

-2602 IRQYPSTMNIIG
+2602 IRKYPSTMNIIG
-2614 KLTRK
+2614 KLTQK

-2692 PYDFNIDTMTGIE
+2692 PYDFNIDIMTGIE

-2733 KKLVKGVYIIN
+2733 RKLVKGVYIIN

>member
-218 TIDYDQKLAAGGTI
+218 TIDYEQKLAAGGTI

-259 SNTGEPSWMLA
+259 SNTSEPNWMLA

-293 HIEEANA
+293 HIEEASA
-300 QNVRLK
+300 QNVRLM

-321 AQTADARIELPAE
+321 TQTADARIELPAE

-363 VNIDGNNYMT
+363 VNIDGNNYIT

-382 DTKPQLTLSAKQQDV
+382 DTKPQLTLSTKQQDV
-397 TEGGKLTLTIT
+397 TEGGKLPLTIT
-408 AERQSATDKSISL
+408 AERQSATDKAISL

-497 SEADGPLSVSAK
+497 SEAYGPLSVSAK

-570 AVFIASCSCNASV
+570 AVFIASCSCNANV

-608 SSSLLKEGGEMTLTI
+608 SSSLLKEGGEMTLTV

-643 AIEYPKTVTIAEGET
+643 AIEFPKTVTIAEGET

-708 ISSQESKV
+708 ISSQENKI

-723 LSLSIANQGSYVL
+723 LSLNIANQGSYVL
-736 PEQTKIGFYFDSAAT
+736 PEQTKIGFYFDNAAT

-766 SITMMREITLP
+766 STTMMREITLP

-789 NDGQGVKELLYT
+789 NDGQDVKELLYT

-895 NLSDEQASFDI
+895 NLSEEQASFDI
-906 YGIKRTSSDAITCE
+906 YGIKRTSNDAITCE

-957 NATPGN
+957 NATPGI
-963 TTLKGGENTDIAFSI
+963 TTLKGGESTDVAFSI

-1018 IEASVASIKTT
+1018 IEASVASINTT

-1074 DESMEIILR
+1074 DESTEIILR

-1107 EGMPLPFYIEPVS
+1107 EGMPLPFCIEPVS

-1138 KEAPHLAGAKVEITH
+1138 KEAPHLAGAKVKITH
-1153 PTTGAVVAKG
+1153 PTTGAVVAEG
-1163 ITNEK
+1163 ITDEK
-1168 GLFSAD
+1168 GLFSAN
-1174 LTEGYYAVRVSA
+1174 LAEGYYAVSVSA
-1186 DKHDSYSNN
+1186 EKHDSYSNN

-1242 PMPVVVLS
+1242 PVPVVELTVPHR
-1250 IPSSIPAKDLRDGE
+1250 IYTENLRKGE
-1264 SLIFNAVLTNKGLI
+1264 SLIFNATLTNKGLI
-1278 AAKDVELTL
+1278 TAKDVQLLL
-1287 PTDLKTLTFEAL
+1287 PDTVTSWRFEPIDPGKAN
-1299 DHTEAFNLAPQESVI
+1299 ELAPGQSIE
-1314 IPVKVTKS
+1314 IPIRVS
-1322 TITASARAAKRQGHI
+1322 EGPG
-1337 DNDPCSDQV
+1337 DDGPCV
-1346 GTLYYW
+1346 VYIGTLYYW
-1352 DCGLDR
+1352 ECGPDK
-1358 KWHRYGI
+1358 KWHKYYKSMQI
-1365 ALQLG
+1365 TI
-1370 SCKSNDPSTWSG
+1370 CKGRVTVVEYPSTGSG
-1382 NGDGTGYGGGIGG
+1382 
-1395 GLGSLY
+1395 
-1401 GPGARPSIGG
+1401 GG
-1411 SGTYTGSSNQN
+1411 SGPGGGPGGGGGGGYGPSSNIPTVTQKVDKSCNPCLNMYSQKITECGVNVGLSLLKNN
-1422 PLVQVED
+1422 PL
-1429 KGCEPCQN
+1429 GCIVGLGFCARDLN
-1437 KFMLQ
+1437 KDFHSWRSWGGCVASAVGCIPGIGPVPT
-1442 LVDCGL
+1442 LVGCL
-1448 QLIPV
+1448 
-1453 YKKLRTVFDC
+1453 
-1463 IKGIYDVIEEAKTLT
+1463 
-1478 NKEEVTSRDIISLT
+1478 ISLT
-1492 LSTMSTTATCMDIK
+1492 
-1506 SEGAGDKNKTRE
+1506 
-1518 QKRAKLVD
+1518 
-1526 EIAKALTDISN
+1526 
-1537 SVEKGNLGWTKS
+1537 
-1549 ISDLAFELAK
+1549 
-1559 YYGYDYD
+1559 
-1566 DFKELFCPLKLME
+1566 E
-1579 PCDLD
+1579 PCKLNNA
-1584 SVPAEN
+1584 SA
-1590 KPAALARSLKNSS
+1590 KMRAGNSSSYS
-1603 EPSYIQEFRQNLT
+1603 EPSYITDFKNKLAIPLQES
-1616 YGILKQMVVMG
+1616 K
-1627 LQKELYG
+1627 
-1634 DVEWLN
+1634 
-1640 SDSRE
+1640 
-1645 LGLFMTKFESLRD
+1645 
-1658 ENDAFQQKDI
+1658 AFQNI
-1668 DELIASKPENITKE
+1668 LLEYFGDEVWVNETNGEDLQDLMVMLQTSEEEVLTADNYIKYKPQNVTKE
-1682 QVKAFV
+1682 QYNKFIERLNNTALANTDDGNYIDLSKVAGYVNEINSANEQSVLMGYESTTDMLRKEYALLKG
-1688 QRWNDTLDN
+1688 RLD
-1697 KDTDN
+1697 
-1702 KVNIK
+1702 
-1707 NVFSYGEL
+1707 E
-1715 SQRVDSV
+1715 
-1722 VSSLGYTGI
+1722 SS
-1731 DECYEKAYEKCL
+1731 
-1743 AQAKEQQSSVCS
+1743 SSVCS

-1831 DAKQEGIATVLFIP
+1831 DAQKEGVATVLFIP

-1884 VKPSPSLDLTYFMQR
+1884 VKPSPNLDLTYFMQR

-1927 YGDATNVKMSTNQP
+1927 YGDATNVRMTTNQP

-2013 YGNKDLSLLNDVTI
+2013 YDNKDLSLLNDVTI

-2149 HFADQFDGKNA
+2149 HFADLFDGKNA

-2202 KYIDPATFTSE
+2202 KYIDPATFTAE

-2241 DLTQLNASAGNGY
+2241 DLTQLNASSGNGY

-2263 ITDRE
+2263 ITDSE
-2268 GFAGKTGKTASWTM
+2268 GFAGKTGKTASWTL
-2282 FINSQVKLITSVY
+2282 FVNSQVKLLTSVY

-2341 NDTINQVALG
+2341 NDTISQVALS

-2463 IASKSSQIISSSEE
+2463 IASKCSQIISSSEE

-2492 ISFISKSKGR
+2492 TSFISKSKGR
-2502 LFEASTTPVRINA
+2502 LFEASTTPVGINA

-2656 KDEKLNMVIEN
+2656 KDEKLSMVIEN
-2667 LQTQESIL
+2667 QQTQESIL

-2733 KKLVKGVYIIN
+2733 RKLVKGVYIIN

>member
-54 AVQFTMTTADGV
+54 AVQFTMTTADGI
-66 TFSYETARTT
+66 TFSTETARTT
-76 ERADGHSLTMKPI
+76 ERADGHSLTMRPI
-89 GENKYMVMI
+89 GVNKYMVMI
-98 FSSQNRAFIGR
+98 FSSQNRPFIGR

-122 SLKEGDKIPIT
+122 SLKEGEKIPIT
-133 LSDVVIGE
+133 LSDVIIGE

-293 HIEEANA
+293 HIEEASA
-300 QNVRLK
+300 QNVRLM

-408 AERQSATDKSISL
+408 AERQSATDKAISL
-421 SCDLPSRFRI
+421 NCDLPSRFRI
-431 PANIILPARKTSVD
+431 PANIILPARQTSVD

-468 DGYENGTLLSTLVDD
+468 DGYENGTLLTTLVDD
-483 DIPTLQ
+483 DIPTLL

-570 AVFIASCSCNASV
+570 AVFIASCSCNANV

-630 SRLDVNLSSNHDA
+630 SRLDVKLSSNYDA

-716 EAGGKTT
+716 EAGGKAT

-736 PEQTKIGFYFDSAAT
+736 PEQTKIGFYFDGAAT

-766 SITMMREITLP
+766 STTMTREITLP
-777 STVGEHKLYAVV
+777 TTVGEHKLYAVV

-895 NLSDEQASFDI
+895 NLSEEQASFDI
-906 YGIKRTSSDAITCE
+906 YGIKRTSNDAITCE

-957 NATPGN
+957 NATPGT
-963 TTLKGGENTDIAFSI
+963 TTLKGGESTDIAFSI

-1001 AILPA
+1001 AVLPA

-1074 DESMEIILR
+1074 DESTEIILR

-1107 EGMPLPFYIEPVS
+1107 EGMPLPFCIEPVS
-1120 TKEGK
+1120 TKEGT

-1138 KEAPHLAGAKVEITH
+1138 KEAPHLAGAKVKITH
-1153 PTTGAVVAKG
+1153 PTTGAVVAEG
-1163 ITNEK
+1163 TTNEK
-1168 GLFSAD
+1168 GLFSAN
-1174 LTEGYYAVRVSA
+1174 LAEGYYAVSVSA
-1186 DKHDSYSNN
+1186 EKHDSYSNN

-1228 EYEIKTNVKFETQV
+1228 EYEIKTNVKFETHV
-1242 PMPVVVLS
+1242 PVPVVELTVPER
-1250 IPSSIPAKDLRDGE
+1250 INTEDLREGE
-1264 SLIFNAVLTNKGLI
+1264 SLIFNAILTNKGLI
-1278 AAKDVELTL
+1278 AAKDVQLLL
-1287 PTDLKTLTFEAL
+1287 PNDLKSLKFETIGT
-1299 DHTEAFNLAPQESVI
+1299 DEVINLAPKQSKSISVRVI
-1314 IPVKVTKS
+1314 RVAPIGV
-1322 TITASARAAKRQGHI
+1322 
-1337 DNDPCSDQV
+1337 DPCV
-1346 GTLYYW
+1346 TYIGNLYYW
-1352 DCGLDR
+1352 ECGPDKKWR
-1358 KWHRYGI
+1358 KYYKSVQI
-1365 ALQLG
+1365 TICKNKTSVAVYPSPG
-1370 SCKSNDPSTWSG
+1370 SG
-1382 NGDGTGYGGGIGG
+1382 
-1395 GLGSLY
+1395 
-1401 GPGARPSIGG
+1401 GG
-1411 SGTYTGSSNQN
+1411 SGPGGGPGGGGGGGYGPSSNIPTVTQKVDKSCN
-1422 PLVQVED
+1422 PCLNMYIQKIAE
-1429 KGCEPCQN
+1429 
-1437 KFMLQ
+1437 
-1442 LVDCGL
+1442 CGL
-1448 QLIPV
+1448 SLITPAPLSCALGLSFCARDLD
-1453 YKKLRTVFDC
+1453 KDSHNWRTWGGC
-1463 IKGIYDVIEEAKTLT
+1463 
-1478 NKEEVTSRDIISLT
+1478 VTSAVGCIPGIGVVPTLVGCLISLT
-1492 LSTMSTTATCMDIK
+1492 
-1506 SEGAGDKNKTRE
+1506 
-1518 QKRAKLVD
+1518 
-1526 EIAKALTDISN
+1526 
-1537 SVEKGNLGWTKS
+1537 
-1549 ISDLAFELAK
+1549 
-1559 YYGYDYD
+1559 
-1566 DFKELFCPLKLME
+1566 E
-1579 PCDLD
+1579 PCE
-1584 SVPAEN
+1584 AG
-1590 KPAALARSLKNSS
+1590 NSSSYS
-1603 EPSYIQEFRQNLT
+1603 EPSYITDFKNKLAIPLQES
-1616 YGILKQMVVMG
+1616 K
-1627 LQKELYG
+1627 
-1634 DVEWLN
+1634 
-1640 SDSRE
+1640 
-1645 LGLFMTKFESLRD
+1645 
-1658 ENDAFQQKDI
+1658 AFQNMLLEYFG
-1668 DELIASKPENITKE
+1668 DEVWVNETNGEDLQDLMVMLQTSEEEVLTADNYIKYKPQNVTKE
-1682 QVKAFV
+1682 QYYKFIERLNNTA
-1688 QRWNDTLDN
+1688 LA
-1697 KDTDN
+1697 KTDDGN
-1702 KVNIK
+1702 YIDLSKVAGYVNEI
-1707 NVFSYGEL
+1707 NSANE
-1715 SQRVDSV
+1715 QSV
-1722 VSSLGYTGI
+1722 LMGYESTTDMLRKEYALLKGRLEESS
-1731 DECYEKAYEKCL
+1731 
-1743 AQAKEQQSSVCS
+1743 SSVCS

-1782 EQEAMKDVKLT
+1782 EQEAMKDAKLT

-1799 KGNIAMEDKFQVN
+1799 KGNIAMSDKFQVN
-1812 PEKLEG
+1812 LENLKG
-1818 FNGKLDFTDGWTL
+1818 FAGNKNFTDGWTL
-1831 DAKQEGIATVLFIP
+1831 DAQKEGVATVLFIP

-1884 VKPSPSLDLTYFMQR
+1884 VKPSPNLDLTYFMQR

-1927 YGDATNVKMSTNQP
+1927 YGDATNVKMTTNQP

-1968 ALGGSVST
+1968 ALGGNVST

-2241 DLTQLNASAGNGY
+2241 DLTQLNASTGNGY

-2263 ITDRE
+2263 ITDSE
-2268 GFAGKTGKTASWTM
+2268 GFAGKTGKTASWTL
-2282 FINSQVKLITSVY
+2282 FVNSQVKLLTSVY
-2295 PENAGEVIGRVAGNE
+2295 PENAGEVIGRIAGNE

-2341 NDTINQVALG
+2341 NDTISQVALG

-2363 YQVNIE
+2363 YQVNIA

-2416 ETLSLIVDKDLTVSA
+2416 ETLSLIVDKDLMVSA

-2492 ISFISKSKGR
+2492 TSFISKSKGR
-2502 LFEASTTPVRINA
+2502 LFEASTTPVGINA

-2587 PSQLSDEEQQDMEVD
+2587 PSQLSDDEQQDMEVD
-2602 IRQYPSTMNIIG
+2602 IRKYPSTMNIIG
-2614 KLTRK
+2614 KLTQK

-2656 KDEKLNMVIEN
+2656 KDEKLNIVIEN

-2692 PYDFNIDTMTGIE
+2692 PYDFNIDIMTGIE

>member
-66 TFSYETARTT
+66 TFSTETARTT
-76 ERADGHSLTMKPI
+76 ERADGHSLTMRPI
-89 GENKYMVMI
+89 GVNKYMVMI

-133 LSDVVIGE
+133 LSDVIIGE

-293 HIEEANA
+293 HIEEASA
-300 QNVRLK
+300 QNVRLM

-408 AERQSATDKSISL
+408 AERQSATDKAISL

-468 DGYENGTLLSTLVDD
+468 DGYENGTLLTTLVDD

-570 AVFIASCSCNASV
+570 AVFIASCSCNANV

-590 TVPLT
+590 TVPLS

-766 SITMMREITLP
+766 STTMMREITLP
-777 STVGEHKLYAVV
+777 ATVGEHKLYAVV
-789 NDGQGVKELLYT
+789 NDGQDVKELLYT

-843 IAQKSVEVYIVNGGY
+843 IVQKNVEVYIVNGGY

-895 NLSDEQASFDI
+895 NLSEEQASFDI
-906 YGIKRTSSDAITCE
+906 YGIKRTSNDAITCE

-935 PGNLTL
+935 PGNLPL

-957 NATPGN
+957 NATPGT
-963 TTLKGGENTDIAFSI
+963 TTLKGGESTDIAFSI

-1001 AILPA
+1001 AVLPA

-1074 DESMEIILR
+1074 DESTEIILR

-1153 PTTGAVVAKG
+1153 PTTGAVVAEG

-1168 GLFSAD
+1168 GLFSAN
-1174 LTEGYYAVRVSA
+1174 LAEGYYAVRVSA
-1186 DKHDSYSNN
+1186 EKHDSYSNN

-1242 PMPVVVLS
+1242 PVPVVELTVPDR
-1250 IPSSIPAKDLRDGE
+1250 IYTENLRKGE
-1264 SLIFNAVLTNKGLI
+1264 SLIFNATLTNKGLI
-1278 AAKDVELTL
+1278 AAKDVQLLL
-1287 PTDLKTLTFEAL
+1287 PENVTSWRFEPIGPGKAN
-1299 DHTEAFNLAPQESVI
+1299 ELAPGQSKE
-1314 IPVKVTKS
+1314 IPIRVTK
-1322 TITASARAAKRQGHI
+1322 
-1337 DNDPCSDQV
+1337 DPGDDGDDGPCV
-1346 GTLYYW
+1346 VYIGTLYYW
-1352 DCGLDR
+1352 ECGPDK
-1358 KWHRYGI
+1358 KWHKYYKSI
-1365 ALQLG
+1365 QITI
-1370 SCKSNDPSTWSG
+1370 CKGKTPVVVYPSTGSG
-1382 NGDGTGYGGGIGG
+1382 
-1395 GLGSLY
+1395 
-1401 GPGARPSIGG
+1401 GG
-1411 SGTYTGSSNQN
+1411 SGPGGGPGGGGGGGYGPSSNIPTVTQKVDKSCNPCLNMYIQKITECGVNVGLSLLKNN
-1422 PLVQVED
+1422 PL
-1429 KGCEPCQN
+1429 GCIVGLGFCARDLN
-1437 KFMLQ
+1437 KDFHSWRSWGGCVASAVGCIPGIGPVPA
-1442 LVDCGL
+1442 LVGCL
-1448 QLIPV
+1448 
-1453 YKKLRTVFDC
+1453 
-1463 IKGIYDVIEEAKTLT
+1463 
-1478 NKEEVTSRDIISLT
+1478 ISLT
-1492 LSTMSTTATCMDIK
+1492 
-1506 SEGAGDKNKTRE
+1506 
-1518 QKRAKLVD
+1518 
-1526 EIAKALTDISN
+1526 
-1537 SVEKGNLGWTKS
+1537 
-1549 ISDLAFELAK
+1549 
-1559 YYGYDYD
+1559 
-1566 DFKELFCPLKLME
+1566 E
-1579 PCDLD
+1579 PCEANNA
-1584 SVPAEN
+1584 SA
-1590 KPAALARSLKNSS
+1590 KMRAGNSSNYS
-1603 EPSYIQEFRQNLT
+1603 EPSYITDFKNKLAIPLQES
-1616 YGILKQMVVMG
+1616 K
-1627 LQKELYG
+1627 
-1634 DVEWLN
+1634 
-1640 SDSRE
+1640 
-1645 LGLFMTKFESLRD
+1645 
-1658 ENDAFQQKDI
+1658 AFQNMLLEYFG
-1668 DELIASKPENITKE
+1668 DEVWVNETNGEDLQDLMVMLQTSEEEVLTADNYIKYKPQNVTKE
-1682 QVKAFV
+1682 QYYKFIERLNNTALAKTDDGNYIDLSKVAGYVNEINSANEQSVLMGYESTTDMLRKEYALLKE
-1688 QRWNDTLDN
+1688 RLD
-1697 KDTDN
+1697 
-1702 KVNIK
+1702 
-1707 NVFSYGEL
+1707 E
-1715 SQRVDSV
+1715 
-1722 VSSLGYTGI
+1722 SS
-1731 DECYEKAYEKCL
+1731 
-1743 AQAKEQQSSVCS
+1743 SSVCS

-1799 KGNIAMEDKFQVN
+1799 KGNIAMSDKFQVN

-1818 FNGKLDFTDGWTL
+1818 FNGRLDFTDGWTL
-1831 DAKQEGIATVLFIP
+1831 DAQKEGVATVLFIP

-1884 VKPSPSLDLTYFMQR
+1884 VKPSPNLDLTYFMQR

-1927 YGDATNVKMSTNQP
+1927 YGDATNVRMSTNQP

-1976 DFGTIPAHSTSYA
+1976 DFGNIPAHSTSYA

-2202 KYIDPATFTSE
+2202 KYIDPATFTAE

-2263 ITDRE
+2263 ITDSE
-2268 GFAGKTGKTASWTM
+2268 GFAGKTGKTASWTQ
-2282 FINSQVKLITSVY
+2282 FVNNQVKLLTSVY

-2492 ISFISKSKGR
+2492 TSFISKSKGR
-2502 LFEASTTPVRINA
+2502 LFEASTTPVGINA

-2582 AEATT
+2582 AEAST

-2602 IRQYPSTMNIIG
+2602 IRKYPSTMNIIG
-2614 KLTRK
+2614 KLTQK

-2692 PYDFNIDTMTGIE
+2692 PYDFNIDIMTGIE

>member
-66 TFSYETARTT
+66 TFSTETARTT
-76 ERADGHSLTMKPI
+76 ERADGHSLTMRPI
-89 GENKYMVMI
+89 GVNKYMVMI

-133 LSDVVIGE
+133 LSDVIIGE

-293 HIEEANA
+293 HIEEASA

-382 DTKPQLTLSAKQQDV
+382 DTKPQLTLSANQQDV

-408 AERQSATDKSISL
+408 AERQSATDKAISL

-708 ISSQESKV
+708 ISSQESQV

-766 SITMMREITLP
+766 STTMTREITLP
-777 STVGEHKLYAVV
+777 ATVGEHKLYAVV

-843 IAQKSVEVYIVNGGY
+843 IAKKNVEVYIVNGGY

-895 NLSDEQASFDI
+895 NLSEEQASFDI
-906 YGIKRTSSDAITCE
+906 YGIKRTSNDAITCE

-957 NATPGN
+957 NTTPGT
-963 TTLKGGENTDIAFSI
+963 TTLKGGESTDVAFSI

-1001 AILPA
+1001 AVLPA

-1018 IEASVASIKTT
+1018 IEASVTSIKTT

-1074 DESMEIILR
+1074 DESTEIILR

-1138 KEAPHLAGAKVEITH
+1138 KEAPHLAGAKIEITH
-1153 PTTGAVVAKG
+1153 PTTGAVVAEG

-1186 DKHDSYSNN
+1186 EKHDSYRNN

-1242 PMPVVVLS
+1242 PVPVVELTVPDR
-1250 IPSSIPAKDLRDGE
+1250 IYTENLRKGE
-1264 SLIFNAVLTNKGLI
+1264 SLIFNATLTNKGLI
-1278 AAKDVELTL
+1278 TAKDVQLLL
-1287 PTDLKTLTFEAL
+1287 PDTVTSWRFEPIGPGKAN
-1299 DHTEAFNLAPQESVI
+1299 ELAPGQSIE
-1314 IPVKVTKS
+1314 IPIRVS
-1322 TITASARAAKRQGHI
+1322 EGPG
-1337 DNDPCSDQV
+1337 DDGPCV
-1346 GTLYYW
+1346 VYIGTLYYW
-1352 DCGLDR
+1352 ECGPDK
-1358 KWHRYGI
+1358 KWHKYYKSMQI
-1365 ALQLG
+1365 TI
-1370 SCKSNDPSTWSG
+1370 CKGRVTVVEYPSTGSG
-1382 NGDGTGYGGGIGG
+1382 
-1395 GLGSLY
+1395 
-1401 GPGARPSIGG
+1401 GG
-1411 SGTYTGSSNQN
+1411 SGPGGGPGGGGGGGYGPSSNIPTVTQKVDKSCNPCLNMYIQKITECGVNVGLSLLKNN
-1422 PLVQVED
+1422 PL
-1429 KGCEPCQN
+1429 GCIVGLGFCARDLN
-1437 KFMLQ
+1437 KDFHSWRSWGGCVASAVGCIPGIGPVPA
-1442 LVDCGL
+1442 LVGCL
-1448 QLIPV
+1448 
-1453 YKKLRTVFDC
+1453 
-1463 IKGIYDVIEEAKTLT
+1463 
-1478 NKEEVTSRDIISLT
+1478 ISLT
-1492 LSTMSTTATCMDIK
+1492 
-1506 SEGAGDKNKTRE
+1506 
-1518 QKRAKLVD
+1518 
-1526 EIAKALTDISN
+1526 
-1537 SVEKGNLGWTKS
+1537 
-1549 ISDLAFELAK
+1549 
-1559 YYGYDYD
+1559 
-1566 DFKELFCPLKLME
+1566 E
-1579 PCDLD
+1579 PCEANNA
-1584 SVPAEN
+1584 SA
-1590 KPAALARSLKNSS
+1590 KMRAGNSSSYS
-1603 EPSYIQEFRQNLT
+1603 EPSYITDFKNKLAIPLQES
-1616 YGILKQMVVMG
+1616 K
-1627 LQKELYG
+1627 
-1634 DVEWLN
+1634 
-1640 SDSRE
+1640 
-1645 LGLFMTKFESLRD
+1645 
-1658 ENDAFQQKDI
+1658 AFQNMLLEYFG
-1668 DELIASKPENITKE
+1668 DEVWVNETNGEDLQGLMVMLQTSEEEVLTADNYIKYKPQNVTKE
-1682 QVKAFV
+1682 QYYKFIERLNNTA
-1688 QRWNDTLDN
+1688 LA
-1697 KDTDN
+1697 KTDDGN
-1702 KVNIK
+1702 YIDLSKVAGYVNEI
-1707 NVFSYGEL
+1707 NSANE
-1715 SQRVDSV
+1715 QSV
-1722 VSSLGYTGI
+1722 LMGYESTTDMLRKEYALLKGRLEESS
-1731 DECYEKAYEKCL
+1731 
-1743 AQAKEQQSSVCS
+1743 SSVCS

-1799 KGNIAMEDKFQVN
+1799 KGNIAMKDKFQVN

-1831 DAKQEGIATVLFIP
+1831 DAQKEGVATVLFIP

-1884 VKPSPSLDLTYFMQR
+1884 VKPSPNLDLTYFMQR

-1927 YGDATNVKMSTNQP
+1927 YGDATNVKMTTNQP

-1976 DFGTIPAHSTSYA
+1976 DFGNIPAHSTSYA

-2092 PSEEGWNYGNLSD
+2092 PSEESWNYGNLSD

-2263 ITDRE
+2263 ITDSE
-2268 GFAGKTGKTASWTM
+2268 GFAGKTGKTASWTL
-2282 FINSQVKLITSVY
+2282 FVNSQVKLLTSVY

-2341 NDTINQVALG
+2341 NDTISQVALS

-2363 YQVNIE
+2363 YQVNIA
-2369 ENCEGGSITQTYT
+2369 ENCEGGSITQAYT

-2492 ISFISKSKGR
+2492 TSFISKSKGC
-2502 LFEASTTPVRINA
+2502 LFEASTTPVGINA

-2557 EGTLKQLITNQ
+2557 EGTLRQLITNQ

-2602 IRQYPSTMNIIG
+2602 IRKYPSTMNIIG
-2614 KLTRK
+2614 KLTQK

-2692 PYDFNIDTMTGIE
+2692 PYDFNIDIMTGIE

>member
-54 AVQFTMTTADGV
+54 AVQFTMTTADGI
-66 TFSYETARTT
+66 TFSTETARTT
-76 ERADGHSLTMKPI
+76 ERADGHSLTMRPI
-89 GENKYMVMI
+89 GVNKYMVMI

-122 SLKEGDKIPIT
+122 SLKEGDKIPVT
-133 LSDVVIGE
+133 LSDVIISE

-293 HIEEANA
+293 HIEEASA
-300 QNVRLK
+300 QNVRLM

-408 AERQSATDKSISL
+408 AERQSATDKAISL

-570 AVFIASCSCNASV
+570 AVFIASCSCNANV

-630 SRLDVNLSSNHDA
+630 SRLNVSLSSNHDA

-766 SITMMREITLP
+766 STTMMREITLP
-777 STVGEHKLYAVV
+777 ATVGEHKLYAVV

-843 IAQKSVEVYIVNGGY
+843 IAKKNVEVYIVNGGY

-895 NLSDEQASFDI
+895 NLSEEQASFDI
-906 YGIKRTSSDAITCE
+906 YGIKRTSNDAITCE

-957 NATPGN
+957 NATPGT

-1001 AILPA
+1001 AVLPA

-1018 IEASVASIKTT
+1018 IEASVARIKTT

-1074 DESMEIILR
+1074 DESTEIILR

-1153 PTTGAVVAKG
+1153 PTTGAVVAEG

-1168 GLFSAD
+1168 GLFSAN
-1174 LTEGYYAVRVSA
+1174 LAEGYYAVRVSA
-1186 DKHDSYSNN
+1186 EKHDSYRNN

-1322 TITASARAAKRQGHI
+1322 TKTASARAAKRLGNI

-1358 KWHRYGI
+1358 KWHKYGI

-1422 PLVQVED
+1422 PLVKVED

-1437 KFMLQ
+1437 GVLIAGLKCAGHFVGEAVETLQ
-1442 LVDCGL
+1442 TLLGLDDNIDTNNKYKDKKDKDLDEILDKCENYSDLLLDIASSFDGCVNGKHDIDQVLDCYETASKAIDAVFDGLVETAFGPYVKPE
-1448 QLIPV
+1448 LIKK
-1453 YKKLRTVFDC
+1453 YKKLGKQILKYKKLLDRVAECARDFAHACDHIKNDESAKARMTGKSTKTVTEKAIEGMGKYAEYVEGFVTLNNVLFGSEPAWDEMSLEEMS
-1463 IKGIYDVIEEAKTLT
+1463 GILNLDYHTISFEEALKYKPKDVSETLFRKFFDKQKKWA
-1478 NKEEVTSRDIISLT
+1478 NKDYSNITEEESGNI
-1492 LSTMSTTATCMDIK
+1492 TTAVSNIHNAFKYFED
-1506 SEGAGDKNKTRE
+1506 EGYLN
-1518 QKRAKLVD
+1518 
-1526 EIAKALTDISN
+1526 
-1537 SVEKGNLGWTKS
+1537 
-1549 ISDLAFELAK
+1549 
-1559 YYGYDYD
+1559 
-1566 DFKELFCPLKLME
+1566 
-1579 PCDLD
+1579 PCDFLNTTFKD
-1584 SVPAEN
+1584 
-1590 KPAALARSLKNSS
+1590 ALILANTSS
-1603 EPSYIQEFRQNLT
+1603 
-1616 YGILKQMVVMG
+1616 
-1627 LQKELYG
+1627 
-1634 DVEWLN
+1634 
-1640 SDSRE
+1640 
-1645 LGLFMTKFESLRD
+1645 
-1658 ENDAFQQKDI
+1658 
-1668 DELIASKPENITKE
+1668 
-1682 QVKAFV
+1682 
-1688 QRWNDTLDN
+1688 
-1697 KDTDN
+1697 
-1702 KVNIK
+1702 
-1707 NVFSYGEL
+1707 
-1715 SQRVDSV
+1715 
-1722 VSSLGYTGI
+1722 
-1731 DECYEKAYEKCL
+1731 
-1743 AQAKEQQSSVCS
+1743 SSVCS

-1799 KGNIAMEDKFQVN
+1799 KGNIAMKDKFQVN

-1831 DAKQEGIATVLFIP
+1831 DAQKEGVATVLFIP

-1884 VKPSPSLDLTYFMQR
+1884 VKPSPNLDLTYFMQR

-1927 YGDATNVKMSTNQP
+1927 YGDATNVRMSTNQP

-1976 DFGTIPAHSTSYA
+1976 DFGNIPAHSTSYA
-1989 QWWIKSSLLGHFT
+1989 QWWLKSSLLGHFT

-2149 HFADQFDGKNA
+2149 HFADLFDSKNA

-2263 ITDRE
+2263 ITDSE
-2268 GFAGKTGKTASWTM
+2268 GFAGKTGKTASWTQ
-2282 FINSQVKLITSVY
+2282 FVNNQVKLLTSVY

-2336 ETIST
+2336 EIIST
-2341 NDTINQVALG
+2341 NDTISQVALS

-2363 YQVNIE
+2363 YQVNIA

-2492 ISFISKSKGR
+2492 TSFISKSKGR
-2502 LFEASTTPVRINA
+2502 LFEASTTPVGINA

-2602 IRQYPSTMNIIG
+2602 IRKYPSTMNIIG
-2614 KLTRK
+2614 KLTQK

-2692 PYDFNIDTMTGIE
+2692 PYDFNIDIMTGIE

>member
-66 TFSYETARTT
+66 TFSTETARTT
-76 ERADGHSLTMKPI
+76 ERADGHSLTMRPI
-89 GENKYMVMI
+89 GVNKYMVMI

-122 SLKEGDKIPIT
+122 SLKEGDKIPVT
-133 LSDVVIGE
+133 LSDVIIGE

-363 VNIDGNNYMT
+363 VNIDGNNYIT

-408 AERQSATDKSISL
+408 AERQSATDKAISL

-570 AVFIASCSCNASV
+570 AVFIASCSCNANV

-766 SITMMREITLP
+766 STTMMREITLP
-777 STVGEHKLYAVV
+777 ATVGEHKLYAVV

-895 NLSDEQASFDI
+895 NLSEEQASFDI
-906 YGIKRTSSDAITCE
+906 YGIKRTSNDAITCE

-963 TTLKGGENTDIAFSI
+963 TTLKGGESTDIAFSI

-1074 DESMEIILR
+1074 DESTEIILR

-1153 PTTGAVVAKG
+1153 PTTGAVVAEG

-1168 GLFSAD
+1168 GIFSAD
-1174 LTEGYYAVRVSA
+1174 LAEGYYAVRVSA
-1186 DKHDSYSNN
+1186 EKHDSYSNN

-1242 PMPVVVLS
+1242 PVPVVELTVPDR
-1250 IPSSIPAKDLRDGE
+1250 IYTENLRKGE
-1264 SLIFNAVLTNKGLI
+1264 SLIFNATLTNKGLI
-1278 AAKDVELTL
+1278 AAKDVQLLL
-1287 PTDLKTLTFEAL
+1287 PDTVTSWRFEPIGPGKAN
-1299 DHTEAFNLAPQESVI
+1299 ELAPGQSIEIPIRVI
-1314 IPVKVTKS
+1314 SGDGDDGDDGPCVV
-1322 TITASARAAKRQGHI
+1322 HI
-1337 DNDPCSDQV
+1337 

-1352 DCGLDR
+1352 ECGPDK
-1358 KWHRYGI
+1358 KWHKYYKSMQITICKGKVTV
-1365 ALQLG
+1365 AVYPSPG
-1370 SCKSNDPSTWSG
+1370 SG
-1382 NGDGTGYGGGIGG
+1382 
-1395 GLGSLY
+1395 
-1401 GPGARPSIGG
+1401 GG
-1411 SGTYTGSSNQN
+1411 SGPGGGPGGGGGGGYGPSSNIPTVTQKVDKSCNPCLNMYIQKITECGVNVGLSLLKNN
-1422 PLVQVED
+1422 PL
-1429 KGCEPCQN
+1429 GCIVGLGFCARDLN
-1437 KFMLQ
+1437 KDFHSWRSWGGCVASAVGCIPGIGPVPA
-1442 LVDCGL
+1442 LVGCL
-1448 QLIPV
+1448 
-1453 YKKLRTVFDC
+1453 
-1463 IKGIYDVIEEAKTLT
+1463 
-1478 NKEEVTSRDIISLT
+1478 ISLT
-1492 LSTMSTTATCMDIK
+1492 
-1506 SEGAGDKNKTRE
+1506 
-1518 QKRAKLVD
+1518 
-1526 EIAKALTDISN
+1526 
-1537 SVEKGNLGWTKS
+1537 
-1549 ISDLAFELAK
+1549 
-1559 YYGYDYD
+1559 
-1566 DFKELFCPLKLME
+1566 E
-1579 PCDLD
+1579 PCEANNA
-1584 SVPAEN
+1584 SA
-1590 KPAALARSLKNSS
+1590 KMRAGNSSSYS
-1603 EPSYIQEFRQNLT
+1603 EPSYITDFKNKLAIPLQES
-1616 YGILKQMVVMG
+1616 K
-1627 LQKELYG
+1627 
-1634 DVEWLN
+1634 
-1640 SDSRE
+1640 
-1645 LGLFMTKFESLRD
+1645 
-1658 ENDAFQQKDI
+1658 AFQNMLLEYFG
-1668 DELIASKPENITKE
+1668 DEVWVNETNGEDLQDLMVMLQTSEEEVLTADNYIKYKPQNVTKE
-1682 QVKAFV
+1682 QYYKFIERLNNTA
-1688 QRWNDTLDN
+1688 LA
-1697 KDTDN
+1697 KTDDGN
-1702 KVNIK
+1702 YIDLSKVAGYVNEI
-1707 NVFSYGEL
+1707 NSANE
-1715 SQRVDSV
+1715 QSV
-1722 VSSLGYTGI
+1722 LMGYESTTDMLRKEYALLKGRLEESS
-1731 DECYEKAYEKCL
+1731 
-1743 AQAKEQQSSVCS
+1743 SSVCS

-1799 KGNIAMEDKFQVN
+1799 KGNIAMKDKFQVN

-1831 DAKQEGIATVLFIP
+1831 DAQKEGVATVLFIP
-1845 TKKAAPTVETRYA
+1845 TKNAAPTVETRYA

-1884 VKPSPSLDLTYFMQR
+1884 VKPSPNLDLTYFMQR

-1927 YGDATNVKMSTNQP
+1927 YGDATNVRMSTNQP

-2189 ATQPVNTLKVMFN
+2189 ATKPVNTLKVMFN

-2263 ITDRE
+2263 ITDSE
-2268 GFAGKTGKTASWTM
+2268 GFAGKTGKTASWTQ
-2282 FINSQVKLITSVY
+2282 FINSQVKLLTSVY

-2341 NDTINQVALG
+2341 NDTISQVALG

-2363 YQVNIE
+2363 YQVNIA

-2477 IENLLPAQ
+2477 IENLLPAH

-2492 ISFISKSKGR
+2492 TSFISKSKGR
-2502 LFEASTTPVRINA
+2502 LFEASTTPVGINA

-2602 IRQYPSTMNIIG
+2602 IRKYPSTMNIIG
-2614 KLTRK
+2614 KLTQK

-2692 PYDFNIDTMTGIE
+2692 PYDFNIDIMTGIE

-2733 KKLVKGVYIIN
+2733 RKLVKGVYIIN

>member
-76 ERADGHSLTMKPI
+76 ERADGHSLTMRPI
-89 GENKYMVMI
+89 GVNKYMVMI
-98 FSSQNRAFIGR
+98 FSSQNRPFIGR

-122 SLKEGDKIPIT
+122 SLKEGEKIPVT
-133 LSDVVIGE
+133 LSDVIIGE

-190 IGGLSTEA
+190 IGSLSTEA

-293 HIEEANA
+293 HIEEASA
-300 QNVRLK
+300 QNVRLM
-306 LIRSGSTAQAETFKL
+306 LIRSGSTAQAETFRL

-363 VNIDGNNYMT
+363 VNIDGNNYIT

-397 TEGGKLTLTIT
+397 TEGGKLTITIT
-408 AERQSATDKSISL
+408 AERQSATDKTISL

-468 DGYENGTLLSTLVDD
+468 DGYENGTLLTTLVDD

-570 AVFIASCSCNASV
+570 AVFIASCSCNANV

-668 NDTTGDDLTATLIAE
+668 NDTTGDDLTATISAE

-708 ISSQESKV
+708 ISSQESQV

-766 SITMMREITLP
+766 STTMMREITLP
-777 STVGEHKLYAVV
+777 ATVGEHKLYAVV

-820 KVAKAIYAPGE
+820 KVAKTIYAPGE

-963 TTLKGGENTDIAFSI
+963 TTLKGGESTDIAFSI

-1074 DESMEIILR
+1074 DESTEIILR

-1107 EGMPLPFYIEPVS
+1107 EGMPLPFCIEPVS

-1138 KEAPHLAGAKVEITH
+1138 KEAPHLAGAKVKITH
-1153 PTTGAVVAKG
+1153 PTTGAVVAEG
-1163 ITNEK
+1163 ITDEK
-1168 GLFSAD
+1168 GLFSAN
-1174 LTEGYYAVRVSA
+1174 LAEGYYAVSVSA
-1186 DKHDSYSNN
+1186 EKHDSYSNN

-1242 PMPVVVLS
+1242 PVPVVELTVPDR
-1250 IPSSIPAKDLRDGE
+1250 IYTENLRKGE
-1264 SLIFNAVLTNKGLI
+1264 SLIFNATLTNKGLI
-1278 AAKDVELTL
+1278 TAKDVQLLL
-1287 PTDLKTLTFEAL
+1287 PENVTSWRFEPI
-1299 DHTEAFNLAPQESVI
+1299 DPGEANELAPGQSKQ
-1314 IPVKVTKS
+1314 IPIRVTK
-1322 TITASARAAKRQGHI
+1322 
-1337 DNDPCSDQV
+1337 DPGDDGDDGPCV
-1346 GTLYYW
+1346 VYIGTLYYW
-1352 DCGLDR
+1352 ECGPDK
-1358 KWHRYGI
+1358 KWHKYYKSI
-1365 ALQLG
+1365 QITI
-1370 SCKSNDPSTWSG
+1370 CKGKTPVVVYPSTGSG
-1382 NGDGTGYGGGIGG
+1382 
-1395 GLGSLY
+1395 
-1401 GPGARPSIGG
+1401 GG
-1411 SGTYTGSSNQN
+1411 SGPGGGPGGGGGGSYGPSSNIPTVTQKVDKSCNPCLNMYLQKITECGVNVGLSLLKNN
-1422 PLVQVED
+1422 PL
-1429 KGCEPCQN
+1429 GCIVGLGFCARDLN
-1437 KFMLQ
+1437 KDFHSWRSWGGCVASAVGCIPGIGPVPA
-1442 LVDCGL
+1442 LVGCL
-1448 QLIPV
+1448 
-1453 YKKLRTVFDC
+1453 
-1463 IKGIYDVIEEAKTLT
+1463 
-1478 NKEEVTSRDIISLT
+1478 ISLT
-1492 LSTMSTTATCMDIK
+1492 
-1506 SEGAGDKNKTRE
+1506 
-1518 QKRAKLVD
+1518 
-1526 EIAKALTDISN
+1526 
-1537 SVEKGNLGWTKS
+1537 
-1549 ISDLAFELAK
+1549 
-1559 YYGYDYD
+1559 
-1566 DFKELFCPLKLME
+1566 E
-1579 PCDLD
+1579 PCEANNA
-1584 SVPAEN
+1584 SA
-1590 KPAALARSLKNSS
+1590 KMRAGNSSSYS
-1603 EPSYIQEFRQNLT
+1603 EPSYITDFKNKLAIPLQES
-1616 YGILKQMVVMG
+1616 K
-1627 LQKELYG
+1627 
-1634 DVEWLN
+1634 
-1640 SDSRE
+1640 
-1645 LGLFMTKFESLRD
+1645 
-1658 ENDAFQQKDI
+1658 AFQNI
-1668 DELIASKPENITKE
+1668 LLEYFGDEVWVNETNGEDLQDLMVMLQTSEEEVLTADNYIKYKPQNVTKE
-1682 QVKAFV
+1682 QYYKFIERLNNTALAKTDDGNYIDLSKVAGYVNEINSANEQSVLMGYESTTDMLRKEYALLKG
-1688 QRWNDTLDN
+1688 RLD
-1697 KDTDN
+1697 
-1702 KVNIK
+1702 
-1707 NVFSYGEL
+1707 E
-1715 SQRVDSV
+1715 
-1722 VSSLGYTGI
+1722 SS
-1731 DECYEKAYEKCL
+1731 
-1743 AQAKEQQSSVCS
+1743 SSVCS

-1782 EQEAMKDVKLT
+1782 EQEAMKDAKLT

-1799 KGNIAMEDKFQVN
+1799 KGNIAMSDKFQVN
-1812 PEKLEG
+1812 LENLEG
-1818 FNGKLDFTDGWTL
+1818 FAGNKNFTDGWTL

-1884 VKPSPSLDLTYFMQR
+1884 VKPSPNLDLTYFMQR

-1927 YGDATNVKMSTNQP
+1927 YGDATNVRMTTNQP

-1968 ALGGSVST
+1968 ALGGSVFT

-2013 YGNKDLSLLNDVTI
+2013 YDNKDLSLLNDVTI

-2180 EGAPAEDEV
+2180 EGTPAEDEV

-2235 NKNFVL
+2235 NKTFVL

-2263 ITDRE
+2263 ITDSE

-2282 FINSQVKLITSVY
+2282 FVNSQVKLITSVY

-2341 NDTINQVALG
+2341 NDTISQVALG

-2492 ISFISKSKGR
+2492 TSFISKSKGR
-2502 LFEASTTPVRINA
+2502 LFEASTTPVGINA

-2575 KQNNLEF
+2575 KQNSLEF

-2614 KLTRK
+2614 KLTQK

-2667 LQTQESIL
+2667 QQTQESIL

-2692 PYDFNIDTMTGIE
+2692 PYDFNIDIMTGIE

>member
-54 AVQFTMTTADGV
+54 AVQFTMTTADGI
-66 TFSYETARTT
+66 TFSTETARTT
-76 ERADGHSLTMKPI
+76 ERADGHSLTMRPI
-89 GENKYMVMI
+89 GVNKYMVMI

-133 LSDVVIGE
+133 LSDVIIGE

-293 HIEEANA
+293 HIEEASA
-300 QNVRLK
+300 QNVRLM

-408 AERQSATDKSISL
+408 AERQSATDKAISL

-570 AVFIASCSCNASV
+570 AVFIASCSCNANV

-643 AIEYPKTVTIAEGET
+643 DIEYPKTVTIAEGET

-697 DQTLPDARIMA
+697 DQTLPDARILA

-716 EAGGKTT
+716 EAGGKAT

-766 SITMMREITLP
+766 STTMMREITLP
-777 STVGEHKLYAVV
+777 ATVGEHKLYAVI

-843 IAQKSVEVYIVNGGY
+843 IAKKSVEVYIVNGGY

-881 QTGHFAV
+881 QTGHFTV

-895 NLSDEQASFDI
+895 NLSEEQASFDI
-906 YGIKRTSSDAITCE
+906 YGIKRTSNDAITCE

-957 NATPGN
+957 NATPGT

-1001 AILPA
+1001 AVLPA

-1018 IEASVASIKTT
+1018 IEASVARIKTT

-1074 DESMEIILR
+1074 DESTEIILR

-1153 PTTGAVVAKG
+1153 PTTGAVVAEG

-1168 GLFSAD
+1168 GLFSAN
-1174 LTEGYYAVRVSA
+1174 LAEGYYAVRVSA
-1186 DKHDSYSNN
+1186 EKHDSYRNN

-1322 TITASARAAKRQGHI
+1322 TKTASARAAKRLGNI

-1358 KWHRYGI
+1358 KWHKYGI

-1422 PLVQVED
+1422 PLVKVED

-1437 KFMLQ
+1437 GVLIAGLKCAGHFVGEAVETLQ
-1442 LVDCGL
+1442 TLLGLDDNIDTNNKDKDKKDKDLDEILDKCENYSDLLLDIASSFDGCVNGKHDIDQVLDCYETASKAIDAVFDGLVETAFGPYVKPE
-1448 QLIPV
+1448 LIKK
-1453 YKKLRTVFDC
+1453 YKKLGKQILKYKKLLDRVAECARDFAHACDHIKNDESAKARMTGKSTKTVTEKAIEGMGKYAEYVEGFVTLNNVLFGSEPAWDEMSLEEMS
-1463 IKGIYDVIEEAKTLT
+1463 GILNLDYHTISFEEALKYKPKDVSETLFRKFFDKQKKWA
-1478 NKEEVTSRDIISLT
+1478 NKDYSNITEEESGNI
-1492 LSTMSTTATCMDIK
+1492 TTAVSNIHNAFKYFED
-1506 SEGAGDKNKTRE
+1506 EGYLN
-1518 QKRAKLVD
+1518 
-1526 EIAKALTDISN
+1526 
-1537 SVEKGNLGWTKS
+1537 
-1549 ISDLAFELAK
+1549 
-1559 YYGYDYD
+1559 
-1566 DFKELFCPLKLME
+1566 
-1579 PCDLD
+1579 PCDFLNTTFKD
-1584 SVPAEN
+1584 
-1590 KPAALARSLKNSS
+1590 ALILANTSS
-1603 EPSYIQEFRQNLT
+1603 
-1616 YGILKQMVVMG
+1616 
-1627 LQKELYG
+1627 
-1634 DVEWLN
+1634 
-1640 SDSRE
+1640 
-1645 LGLFMTKFESLRD
+1645 
-1658 ENDAFQQKDI
+1658 
-1668 DELIASKPENITKE
+1668 
-1682 QVKAFV
+1682 
-1688 QRWNDTLDN
+1688 
-1697 KDTDN
+1697 
-1702 KVNIK
+1702 
-1707 NVFSYGEL
+1707 
-1715 SQRVDSV
+1715 
-1722 VSSLGYTGI
+1722 
-1731 DECYEKAYEKCL
+1731 
-1743 AQAKEQQSSVCS
+1743 SSVCS

-1799 KGNIAMEDKFQVN
+1799 KGNIAMKDKFQVN

-1831 DAKQEGIATVLFIP
+1831 DAQKEGVATVLFIP

-1884 VKPSPSLDLTYFMQR
+1884 VKPSPNLDLTYFMQR

-1927 YGDATNVKMSTNQP
+1927 YGDATNVRMSTNQP

-1976 DFGTIPAHSTSYA
+1976 DFGNIPAHSTSYA
-1989 QWWIKSSLLGHFT
+1989 QWWLKSSLLGHFT

-2202 KYIDPATFTSE
+2202 KYIDPATFTAE

-2263 ITDRE
+2263 ITDSE
-2268 GFAGKTGKTASWTM
+2268 GFAGKTGKTASWTQ
-2282 FINSQVKLITSVY
+2282 FVNNQVKLLTSVY

-2336 ETIST
+2336 EIIST
-2341 NDTINQVALG
+2341 NDTISQVALS

-2492 ISFISKSKGR
+2492 TSFISKSKGR
-2502 LFEASTTPVRINA
+2502 LFEASTTPVGINA

-2587 PSQLSDEEQQDMEVD
+2587 PSQLSDDEQQDMEVD
-2602 IRQYPSTMNIIG
+2602 IRKYPSTMNIIG
-2614 KLTRK
+2614 KLTQK

-2692 PYDFNIDTMTGIE
+2692 PYDFNIDIMTGIE

>member
-66 TFSYETARTT
+66 TFSTETARTT
-76 ERADGHSLTMKPI
+76 ERADGHSLTMRPI
-89 GENKYMVMI
+89 GVNKYMVMI
-98 FSSQNRAFIGR
+98 FSSQNRPFIGR

-122 SLKEGDKIPIT
+122 SLKEGEKIPVT
-133 LSDVVIGE
+133 LSDVIIGE

-284 MLFINPAAA
+284 MLFITPAAA

-408 AERQSATDKSISL
+408 AERQSATDKAISL

-431 PANIILPARKTSVD
+431 PANIILPARQTSVD

-766 SITMMREITLP
+766 SITMTREITLP
-777 STVGEHKLYAVV
+777 ATVGEHKLYAVV

-895 NLSDEQASFDI
+895 NLSEEQASFDI
-906 YGIKRTSSDAITCE
+906 YGIKRTSNDAITCE

-963 TTLKGGENTDIAFSI
+963 TTLKGGENTDVAFSI

-1074 DESMEIILR
+1074 DESTEIILR

-1107 EGMPLPFYIEPVS
+1107 EGMPLPFCIEPVS

-1153 PTTGAVVAKG
+1153 PTTGAVVAEG

-1174 LTEGYYAVRVSA
+1174 LAEGYYAVRVSA
-1186 DKHDSYSNN
+1186 EKHDSYSNN

-1242 PMPVVVLS
+1242 PVPVVELTVPDR
-1250 IPSSIPAKDLRDGE
+1250 INTEDLRKGE
-1264 SLIFNAVLTNKGLI
+1264 SLIFNATLTNKGLI
-1278 AAKDVELTL
+1278 AAKDVQLLL
-1287 PTDLKTLTFEAL
+1287 PDTVTSWRFEPIGPGKAN
-1299 DHTEAFNLAPQESVI
+1299 ELAPGQSIEIPIRVI
-1314 IPVKVTKS
+1314 S
-1322 TITASARAAKRQGHI
+1322 G
-1337 DNDPCSDQV
+1337 DGDDGDDGPCV
-1346 GTLYYW
+1346 VYIGTLYYW
-1352 DCGLDR
+1352 ECGPDK
-1358 KWHRYGI
+1358 KWHKYYKSMQITICKGRVTVAVYPSP
-1365 ALQLG
+1365 G
-1370 SCKSNDPSTWSG
+1370 SG
-1382 NGDGTGYGGGIGG
+1382 
-1395 GLGSLY
+1395 
-1401 GPGARPSIGG
+1401 GG
-1411 SGTYTGSSNQN
+1411 SGPGGGPGGGGGGGYGPSSNIPTVTQKVDKSCNPCLNMYIQKITECGVNVGLSLLKNN
-1422 PLVQVED
+1422 PL
-1429 KGCEPCQN
+1429 GCIVGLGFCARDLN
-1437 KFMLQ
+1437 KDFHSWRSWGGCVASAVGCIPGIGPVPA
-1442 LVDCGL
+1442 LVGCL
-1448 QLIPV
+1448 
-1453 YKKLRTVFDC
+1453 
-1463 IKGIYDVIEEAKTLT
+1463 
-1478 NKEEVTSRDIISLT
+1478 ISLT
-1492 LSTMSTTATCMDIK
+1492 
-1506 SEGAGDKNKTRE
+1506 
-1518 QKRAKLVD
+1518 
-1526 EIAKALTDISN
+1526 
-1537 SVEKGNLGWTKS
+1537 
-1549 ISDLAFELAK
+1549 
-1559 YYGYDYD
+1559 
-1566 DFKELFCPLKLME
+1566 E
-1579 PCDLD
+1579 PCEANNA
-1584 SVPAEN
+1584 SA
-1590 KPAALARSLKNSS
+1590 KMRAGNSSSYS
-1603 EPSYIQEFRQNLT
+1603 EPSYITDFKNKLAIPLQES
-1616 YGILKQMVVMG
+1616 K
-1627 LQKELYG
+1627 
-1634 DVEWLN
+1634 
-1640 SDSRE
+1640 
-1645 LGLFMTKFESLRD
+1645 
-1658 ENDAFQQKDI
+1658 AFQNMLLEYFG
-1668 DELIASKPENITKE
+1668 DEVWVNETNGEDLQGLMVMLQTSEEEVLTADNYIKYKPQNVTKE
-1682 QVKAFV
+1682 QYYKFIERLNNTA
-1688 QRWNDTLDN
+1688 LA
-1697 KDTDN
+1697 KTDDGN
-1702 KVNIK
+1702 YIDLSKVAGYVNEI
-1707 NVFSYGEL
+1707 NSANE
-1715 SQRVDSV
+1715 QSV
-1722 VSSLGYTGI
+1722 LMGYESTTDMLRKEYALLKGRLEESS
-1731 DECYEKAYEKCL
+1731 
-1743 AQAKEQQSSVCS
+1743 SSVCS

-1799 KGNIAMEDKFQVN
+1799 KGNIAMSDKFQVN

-1831 DAKQEGIATVLFIP
+1831 DAQKEGVATVLFIP

-1884 VKPSPSLDLTYFMQR
+1884 VKPSPNLDLTYFMQR

-2002 DYDVTATHLTS
+2002 DYDVKATHLTS

-2180 EGAPAEDEV
+2180 EGTPAEDEV

-2235 NKNFVL
+2235 NKTFVL

-2263 ITDRE
+2263 ITDSE
-2268 GFAGKTGKTASWTM
+2268 GFAGKTGKTASWTQ
-2282 FINSQVKLITSVY
+2282 FVNSQVKLLTSVY

-2416 ETLSLIVDKDLTVSA
+2416 ENLSLIVDKDLTVSA

-2492 ISFISKSKGR
+2492 TSFISKSKGR
-2502 LFEASTTPVRINA
+2502 LFEANTTPVGINA

-2528 ELASAISN
+2528 ELAAAISN

-2602 IRQYPSTMNIIG
+2602 IRKYPSTMNIIG
-2614 KLTRK
+2614 KLTQK

-2687 GSRTS
+2687 GSRTL
-2692 PYDFNIDTMTGIE
+2692 PYDFNIDIMTGIE

>member
-66 TFSYETARTT
+66 TFSTETARTT
-76 ERADGHSLTMKPI
+76 ERADGHSLTMRPI
-89 GENKYMVMI
+89 GVNKYMVMI
-98 FSSQNRAFIGR
+98 FSSQNRPFIGR

-122 SLKEGDKIPIT
+122 SLKEGEKIPVT
-133 LSDVVIGE
+133 LSDVIIGE

-190 IGGLSTEA
+190 IGGLSTES

-293 HIEEANA
+293 HIEEASA
-300 QNVRLK
+300 QNVRLM

-363 VNIDGNNYMT
+363 VNIDGNNYIT

-408 AERQSATDKSISL
+408 AERQSATDKTISL

-468 DGYENGTLLSTLVDD
+468 DGYENGTLLTTLVDD

-532 YYARQTIEMAPGV
+532 YYARQTIEMAPGE
-545 KEVTLNMGPIDNS
+545 KEVTINMGPIDNS

-766 SITMMREITLP
+766 STTMTREITLP
-777 STVGEHKLYAVV
+777 ATVGEHKLYAVV

-820 KVAKAIYAPGE
+820 KVAKAIYVPGE

-881 QTGHFAV
+881 QTGHFTV

-895 NLSDEQASFDI
+895 NLSEEQASFDI

-920 ASLGDVYQGKLNISN
+920 ASLGDIYQGKLNISN

-963 TTLKGGENTDIAFSI
+963 TTLKGGESTDIAFSI

-1074 DESMEIILR
+1074 DESTEIILR

-1107 EGMPLPFYIEPVS
+1107 EGMPLPFCIEPVS

-1153 PTTGAVVAKG
+1153 PTTGAVVAEG

-1168 GLFSAD
+1168 GLFSAN
-1174 LTEGYYAVRVSA
+1174 LAEGYYAVRVSA
-1186 DKHDSYSNN
+1186 EKHDSYSNN

-1242 PMPVVVLS
+1242 PVPVVELTVPDR
-1250 IPSSIPAKDLRDGE
+1250 IYTENLRKGE
-1264 SLIFNAVLTNKGLI
+1264 SLIFNATLTNKGLI
-1278 AAKDVELTL
+1278 AAKDVQLLL
-1287 PTDLKTLTFEAL
+1287 PENVTSWRFEPIGPGKAN
-1299 DHTEAFNLAPQESVI
+1299 ELAPGQSKE
-1314 IPVKVTKS
+1314 IPIRVTK
-1322 TITASARAAKRQGHI
+1322 
-1337 DNDPCSDQV
+1337 DPGDDGDDGPCV
-1346 GTLYYW
+1346 VYIGTLYYW
-1352 DCGLDR
+1352 ECGPDK
-1358 KWHRYGI
+1358 KWHKYYKSI
-1365 ALQLG
+1365 QITI
-1370 SCKSNDPSTWSG
+1370 CKGKTPVVVYPSTGSG
-1382 NGDGTGYGGGIGG
+1382 
-1395 GLGSLY
+1395 
-1401 GPGARPSIGG
+1401 GG
-1411 SGTYTGSSNQN
+1411 SGPGGGPGGGGGGGYGPSSNIPTVTQKVDKSCNPCLNMYIQKITECGVNVGLSLLKNN
-1422 PLVQVED
+1422 PL
-1429 KGCEPCQN
+1429 GCIVGLGFCARDLN
-1437 KFMLQ
+1437 KDFHSWRSWGGCVASAVGCIPGIGPVPA
-1442 LVDCGL
+1442 LVGCL
-1448 QLIPV
+1448 
-1453 YKKLRTVFDC
+1453 
-1463 IKGIYDVIEEAKTLT
+1463 
-1478 NKEEVTSRDIISLT
+1478 ISLT
-1492 LSTMSTTATCMDIK
+1492 
-1506 SEGAGDKNKTRE
+1506 
-1518 QKRAKLVD
+1518 
-1526 EIAKALTDISN
+1526 
-1537 SVEKGNLGWTKS
+1537 
-1549 ISDLAFELAK
+1549 
-1559 YYGYDYD
+1559 
-1566 DFKELFCPLKLME
+1566 E
-1579 PCDLD
+1579 PCEANNA
-1584 SVPAEN
+1584 SA
-1590 KPAALARSLKNSS
+1590 KMRAGNSSSYS
-1603 EPSYIQEFRQNLT
+1603 EPSYITDFKNKLAIPLQES
-1616 YGILKQMVVMG
+1616 K
-1627 LQKELYG
+1627 
-1634 DVEWLN
+1634 
-1640 SDSRE
+1640 
-1645 LGLFMTKFESLRD
+1645 
-1658 ENDAFQQKDI
+1658 AFQNMLLEYFG
-1668 DELIASKPENITKE
+1668 DEVWVNETNGEDLQGLMVMLQTSEEEVLTADNYIKYKPQNVTKE
-1682 QVKAFV
+1682 QYYKFIERLNNTA
-1688 QRWNDTLDN
+1688 LA
-1697 KDTDN
+1697 KTDDGN
-1702 KVNIK
+1702 YIDLSKVAGYVNEI
-1707 NVFSYGEL
+1707 NSANE
-1715 SQRVDSV
+1715 QSV
-1722 VSSLGYTGI
+1722 LMGYESTTDMLRKEYALLKGRLEESS
-1731 DECYEKAYEKCL
+1731 
-1743 AQAKEQQSSVCS
+1743 SSVCS

-1770 AFRGTLTVFNGN
+1770 AFRGTLKVFNGN

-1799 KGNIAMEDKFQVN
+1799 KGNIAMSDKFQVN

-1831 DAKQEGIATVLFIP
+1831 DAQKEGVATVLFIP
-1845 TKKAAPTVETRYA
+1845 TKKAAPTVEIRYA

-1884 VKPSPSLDLTYFMQR
+1884 VKPSPNLDLTYFMQR

-1927 YGDATNVKMSTNQP
+1927 YGDATNVRMSTNQP

-1968 ALGGSVST
+1968 ALGGSVFT

-2263 ITDRE
+2263 ITDSE
-2268 GFAGKTGKTASWTM
+2268 GFAGKTGKTASWTL
-2282 FINSQVKLITSVY
+2282 FVNSQVKLLTSVY

-2341 NDTINQVALG
+2341 NDTISQVALG

-2363 YQVNIE
+2363 YQVNIA

-2477 IENLLPAQ
+2477 IENLLPAH

-2492 ISFISKSKGR
+2492 TSFISKSKGR
-2502 LFEASTTPVRINA
+2502 LFEASTTPVGINA

-2602 IRQYPSTMNIIG
+2602 IRKYPSTMNIIG
-2614 KLTRK
+2614 KLTQK

-2675 VQDALTFKEDVL
+2675 VQDALTFKEDVF

-2692 PYDFNIDTMTGIE
+2692 PYDFNIDIMTGIE

>member
-54 AVQFTMTTADGV
+54 AVQFTITTADGV
-66 TFSYETARTT
+66 TFSTETARTT
-76 ERADGHSLTMKPI
+76 ERADGHSLTMRPI
-89 GENKYMVMI
+89 GVNKYMVMI

-122 SLKEGDKIPIT
+122 SLKEGDKIPVT
-133 LSDVVIGE
+133 LSDVIIGE

-170 TKATNLLPYNKI
+170 TRATNLLPYNKI

-293 HIEEANA
+293 HIEEASA
-300 QNVRLK
+300 QNVRLM

-363 VNIDGNNYMT
+363 VNIDGNNYIA

-408 AERQSATDKSISL
+408 AERQSATDKAISL

-570 AVFIASCSCNASV
+570 AVFIASCSCNANV

-736 PEQTKIGFYFDSAAT
+736 PEQTKIGFYFDGAAT

-758 QDNLAAGE
+758 QDDLAAGE
-766 SITMMREITLP
+766 STTMMREITLP
-777 STVGEHKLYAVV
+777 ATVDEHKLYAVV

-843 IAQKSVEVYIVNGGY
+843 IAKKSVEVYIVNGGY

-895 NLSDEQASFDI
+895 NLSEEQASFDI
-906 YGIKRTSSDAITCE
+906 YGIKRTSNDAITCE

-957 NATPGN
+957 NATPGT
-963 TTLKGGENTDIAFSI
+963 TTLKGGESTDIAFSI

-1001 AILPA
+1001 AVLPA

-1018 IEASVASIKTT
+1018 IEASVTSIKTT

-1074 DESMEIILR
+1074 DESTEIILR

-1174 LTEGYYAVRVSA
+1174 LAEGYYAVRVSA
-1186 DKHDSYSNN
+1186 EKHDSYSNN

-1242 PMPVVVLS
+1242 PVPVVELTVPDR
-1250 IPSSIPAKDLRDGE
+1250 IYTENLRKGE
-1264 SLIFNAVLTNKGLI
+1264 SLIFNATLTNKGLI
-1278 AAKDVELTL
+1278 AAKDVQLLL
-1287 PTDLKTLTFEAL
+1287 PENVTSWRFEPIGPGKAN
-1299 DHTEAFNLAPQESVI
+1299 ELAPGQSKE
-1314 IPVKVTKS
+1314 IPIRVTK
-1322 TITASARAAKRQGHI
+1322 
-1337 DNDPCSDQV
+1337 DPGDDGDDGPCV
-1346 GTLYYW
+1346 VYIGTLYYW
-1352 DCGLDR
+1352 ECGPDK
-1358 KWHRYGI
+1358 KWHKYYKSI
-1365 ALQLG
+1365 QITI
-1370 SCKSNDPSTWSG
+1370 CKGKTPVVVYPSTGSG
-1382 NGDGTGYGGGIGG
+1382 
-1395 GLGSLY
+1395 
-1401 GPGARPSIGG
+1401 GG
-1411 SGTYTGSSNQN
+1411 SGPGGGPGGGGGGGYGPSSNIPTVTQKVDKSCNPCLNMYIQKITECGVNVGLSLLKNN
-1422 PLVQVED
+1422 PL
-1429 KGCEPCQN
+1429 GCIVGLGFCARDLN
-1437 KFMLQ
+1437 KDFHSWRSWGGCVASAVGCIPGIGPVPT
-1442 LVDCGL
+1442 LVGCL
-1448 QLIPV
+1448 
-1453 YKKLRTVFDC
+1453 
-1463 IKGIYDVIEEAKTLT
+1463 
-1478 NKEEVTSRDIISLT
+1478 ISLT
-1492 LSTMSTTATCMDIK
+1492 
-1506 SEGAGDKNKTRE
+1506 
-1518 QKRAKLVD
+1518 
-1526 EIAKALTDISN
+1526 
-1537 SVEKGNLGWTKS
+1537 
-1549 ISDLAFELAK
+1549 
-1559 YYGYDYD
+1559 
-1566 DFKELFCPLKLME
+1566 E
-1579 PCDLD
+1579 PCEANNA
-1584 SVPAEN
+1584 SA
-1590 KPAALARSLKNSS
+1590 KMRAGNSSSYS
-1603 EPSYIQEFRQNLT
+1603 EPSYITDFKNKLAIPLQES
-1616 YGILKQMVVMG
+1616 K
-1627 LQKELYG
+1627 
-1634 DVEWLN
+1634 
-1640 SDSRE
+1640 
-1645 LGLFMTKFESLRD
+1645 
-1658 ENDAFQQKDI
+1658 AFQNMLLEYFG
-1668 DELIASKPENITKE
+1668 DEVWVNETNGEDLQDLMVMLQTSEEEVLTADNYIKYKPQNVTKE
-1682 QVKAFV
+1682 QYYKFIERLNNTALAKTDDGNYIDLSKVAGYVNEINSANEQSVLMGYESTTDMLRKEYALLKG
-1688 QRWNDTLDN
+1688 RLD
-1697 KDTDN
+1697 
-1702 KVNIK
+1702 
-1707 NVFSYGEL
+1707 E
-1715 SQRVDSV
+1715 
-1722 VSSLGYTGI
+1722 SS
-1731 DECYEKAYEKCL
+1731 
-1743 AQAKEQQSSVCS
+1743 SSVCS

-1799 KGNIAMEDKFQVN
+1799 KGNIAMKDKFQVN

-1831 DAKQEGIATVLFIP
+1831 DAQKEGVATVLFIP

-1884 VKPSPSLDLTYFMQR
+1884 VKPSPNLDLTYFMQR

-1927 YGDATNVKMSTNQP
+1927 YGDATNVRMSTNQP

-1968 ALGGSVST
+1968 ALGGSVFT

-2013 YGNKDLSLLNDVTI
+2013 YDNKDLSLLNDVTI

-2149 HFADQFDGKNA
+2149 HFADLFDGKNA

-2235 NKNFVL
+2235 NKTFVL

-2263 ITDRE
+2263 ITDSE
-2268 GFAGKTGKTASWTM
+2268 GFAGKTGKTASWTL
-2282 FINSQVKLITSVY
+2282 FVNSQVKLLTSVY

-2341 NDTINQVALG
+2341 NDTISQVALG

-2363 YQVNIE
+2363 YQVNIA

-2416 ETLSLIVDKDLTVSA
+2416 ETLILIVDKDLTVSA

-2492 ISFISKSKGR
+2492 TSFISKSKGR
-2502 LFEASTTPVRINA
+2502 LFEASTTPVGINA

-2602 IRQYPSTMNIIG
+2602 IRKYPSTMNIIG
-2614 KLTRK
+2614 KLTQK

-2656 KDEKLNMVIEN
+2656 KDEKLNLVIEN
-2667 LQTQESIL
+2667 QQTQESIL

-2692 PYDFNIDTMTGIE
+2692 PYDFNIDIMTGIE

-2733 KKLVKGVYIIN
+2733 RKLVKGVYIIN

>member
-66 TFSYETARTT
+66 TFSTETARTT
-76 ERADGHSLTMKPI
+76 ERADGHSLTMRPI
-89 GENKYMVMI
+89 GVNKYMVMI

-122 SLKEGDKIPIT
+122 SLKEGDKIPVT
-133 LSDVVIGE
+133 LSDVIIGE

-151 TSGSVNIAKSPDL
+151 TSGSVSIAKSPDL

-218 TIDYDQKLAAGGTI
+218 TIDYNQKLAAGGTI

-382 DTKPQLTLSAKQQDV
+382 DTKPQLTLSTKQQDV

-408 AERQSATDKSISL
+408 AERQSATDKAISL

-570 AVFIASCSCNASV
+570 AVFIASCSCNANV

-630 SRLDVNLSSNHDA
+630 GRLDVNLSSNHDA

-766 SITMMREITLP
+766 STTMTREITLP
-777 STVGEHKLYAVV
+777 ATVGEHKLYAVV

-895 NLSDEQASFDI
+895 NLSEEQASFDI
-906 YGIKRTSSDAITCE
+906 YGIKRTSNDAITCE

-957 NATPGN
+957 NATPGT
-963 TTLKGGENTDIAFSI
+963 TTLKGGESTDIAFSI

-1001 AILPA
+1001 AVLPT

-1018 IEASVASIKTT
+1018 IEASVARIKTT

-1074 DESMEIILR
+1074 DESTEIILR

-1153 PTTGAVVAKG
+1153 PTTGAVVAEG

-1168 GLFSAD
+1168 GIFSAD
-1174 LTEGYYAVRVSA
+1174 LAEGYYAVRVSA
-1186 DKHDSYSNN
+1186 EKHDSYSNN

-1242 PMPVVVLS
+1242 PVPVVELTVPDR
-1250 IPSSIPAKDLRDGE
+1250 IYTENLRKGE
-1264 SLIFNAVLTNKGLI
+1264 SLIFNATLTNKGLI
-1278 AAKDVELTL
+1278 AAKDVQLLL
-1287 PTDLKTLTFEAL
+1287 PENVTSWRFEPIGPGKAN
-1299 DHTEAFNLAPQESVI
+1299 ELAPGQSKE
-1314 IPVKVTKS
+1314 IPIRVTK
-1322 TITASARAAKRQGHI
+1322 
-1337 DNDPCSDQV
+1337 DPGDDGDDGPCV
-1346 GTLYYW
+1346 VYIGTLYYW
-1352 DCGLDR
+1352 ECGPDK
-1358 KWHRYGI
+1358 KWHKYYKSI
-1365 ALQLG
+1365 QITI
-1370 SCKSNDPSTWSG
+1370 CKGKTPVVVYPSTGSG
-1382 NGDGTGYGGGIGG
+1382 
-1395 GLGSLY
+1395 
-1401 GPGARPSIGG
+1401 GG
-1411 SGTYTGSSNQN
+1411 SGPGGGPGGGGGGGYGPSSNIPTVTQKVDKSCNPCLNMYIQKITECGVNVGLSLLKNN
-1422 PLVQVED
+1422 PL
-1429 KGCEPCQN
+1429 GCIVGLGFCARDLN
-1437 KFMLQ
+1437 KDFHSWRSWGGCVASAVGCIPGIGPVPA
-1442 LVDCGL
+1442 LVGCL
-1448 QLIPV
+1448 
-1453 YKKLRTVFDC
+1453 
-1463 IKGIYDVIEEAKTLT
+1463 
-1478 NKEEVTSRDIISLT
+1478 ISLT
-1492 LSTMSTTATCMDIK
+1492 
-1506 SEGAGDKNKTRE
+1506 
-1518 QKRAKLVD
+1518 
-1526 EIAKALTDISN
+1526 
-1537 SVEKGNLGWTKS
+1537 
-1549 ISDLAFELAK
+1549 
-1559 YYGYDYD
+1559 
-1566 DFKELFCPLKLME
+1566 E
-1579 PCDLD
+1579 PCEANNA
-1584 SVPAEN
+1584 SA
-1590 KPAALARSLKNSS
+1590 KMRAGNSSNYS
-1603 EPSYIQEFRQNLT
+1603 EPSYITDFKNKLAIPLQES
-1616 YGILKQMVVMG
+1616 K
-1627 LQKELYG
+1627 
-1634 DVEWLN
+1634 
-1640 SDSRE
+1640 
-1645 LGLFMTKFESLRD
+1645 
-1658 ENDAFQQKDI
+1658 AFQNMLLEYFG
-1668 DELIASKPENITKE
+1668 DEVWVNETNGEDLQDLMVMLQTSEEEVLTADNYIKYKPQNVTKE
-1682 QVKAFV
+1682 QYYKFIERLNNTA
-1688 QRWNDTLDN
+1688 LA
-1697 KDTDN
+1697 KTDDGN
-1702 KVNIK
+1702 YIDLSKVAGYVNEI
-1707 NVFSYGEL
+1707 NSANE
-1715 SQRVDSV
+1715 QSV
-1722 VSSLGYTGI
+1722 LMGYESTTDMLRKEYALLKGRLEESS
-1731 DECYEKAYEKCL
+1731 
-1743 AQAKEQQSSVCS
+1743 SSVCS

-1770 AFRGTLTVFNGN
+1770 AFRGTLKVFNGN

-1799 KGNIAMEDKFQVN
+1799 KGNIAMSDKFQVN

-1831 DAKQEGIATVLFIP
+1831 DAQKEGVATVLFIP

-1884 VKPSPSLDLTYFMQR
+1884 VKPSPNLDLTYFMQR

-1927 YGDATNVKMSTNQP
+1927 YGDATNVRMSTNQP

-1976 DFGTIPAHSTSYA
+1976 DFGNIPAHSTSYA

-2160 ESYILTFE
+2160 ESYILNFE

-2263 ITDRE
+2263 ITDSE
-2268 GFAGKTGKTASWTM
+2268 GFAGKTGKTASWTL
-2282 FINSQVKLITSVY
+2282 FVNSQVKLLTSVY

-2341 NDTINQVALG
+2341 NDTISQVALG

-2363 YQVNIE
+2363 YQVNIA

-2492 ISFISKSKGR
+2492 TSFISKSKGR
-2502 LFEASTTPVRINA
+2502 LFEASTTPVGINA

-2557 EGTLKQLITNQ
+2557 EGTLRQLITNQ

-2602 IRQYPSTMNIIG
+2602 IRKYPSTMNIIG
-2614 KLTRK
+2614 KLTQK

-2667 LQTQESIL
+2667 LQTLESIL

-2692 PYDFNIDTMTGIE
+2692 PYDFNIDIMTGIE

-2713 LRIYSIDGYLIDAHA
+2713 LRIYSINGYLIDAHA

>member
-66 TFSYETARTT
+66 TFSTETARTT
-76 ERADGHSLTMKPI
+76 ERADGHSLTMRPI
-89 GENKYMVMI
+89 GVNKYMVMI

-122 SLKEGDKIPIT
+122 SLKEGDKIPVT
-133 LSDVVIGE
+133 LSDVIIGE

-293 HIEEANA
+293 HIEEACA

-321 AQTADARIELPAE
+321 TQTADARIELPAE

-363 VNIDGNNYMT
+363 VNIDGNNYIT

-408 AERQSATDKSISL
+408 AERQSATDKAISL

-431 PANIILPARKTSVD
+431 PANIILPARQTSVD

-532 YYARQTIEMAPGV
+532 YYAHQTIEMAPGV

-570 AVFIASCSCNASV
+570 AVFIASCSCNANV

-766 SITMMREITLP
+766 STTMTREITLP
-777 STVGEHKLYAVV
+777 ATVGEHKLYAVV

-820 KVAKAIYAPGE
+820 KVAKTIYAPGE

-895 NLSDEQASFDI
+895 NLSEEQASFDI

-920 ASLGDVYQGKLNISN
+920 ASLGDIYQGKLNISN

-957 NATPGN
+957 NATPGS

-1074 DESMEIILR
+1074 DESTEIILR

-1107 EGMPLPFYIEPVS
+1107 EGMPLPFCIEPVS
-1120 TKEGK
+1120 TKEGM

-1138 KEAPHLAGAKVEITH
+1138 KEAPHLAGAKVKITH
-1153 PTTGAVVAKG
+1153 PTTGAVVAEG

-1174 LTEGYYAVRVSA
+1174 LTEGYYAVSVSA
-1186 DKHDSYSNN
+1186 EKHDSYSNN

-1228 EYEIKTNVKFETQV
+1228 EYEIKTNVKFETHV
-1242 PMPVVVLS
+1242 PVPVVELTVPER
-1250 IPSSIPAKDLRDGE
+1250 INTEDLREGE
-1264 SLIFNAVLTNKGLI
+1264 SLIFNATLTNKGLI
-1278 AAKDVELTL
+1278 AAKDVQLLL
-1287 PTDLKTLTFEAL
+1287 PNDLKSLKFETIGT
-1299 DHTEAFNLAPQESVI
+1299 DEAITLAPKQSKSISVRVI
-1314 IPVKVTKS
+1314 RVAPIGV
-1322 TITASARAAKRQGHI
+1322 
-1337 DNDPCSDQV
+1337 DPCV
-1346 GTLYYW
+1346 TYIGNLYYW
-1352 DCGLDR
+1352 ECGPDK
-1358 KWHRYGI
+1358 KWNKYYKSVQI
-1365 ALQLG
+1365 TICKNKTTVAVYPSPG
-1370 SCKSNDPSTWSG
+1370 SG
-1382 NGDGTGYGGGIGG
+1382 
-1395 GLGSLY
+1395 
-1401 GPGARPSIGG
+1401 GG
-1411 SGTYTGSSNQN
+1411 SGPGGGPGGGGGGGYGPSSNIPTVTQKVDKSCN
-1422 PLVQVED
+1422 PCLNMYIQKIAE
-1429 KGCEPCQN
+1429 
-1437 KFMLQ
+1437 
-1442 LVDCGL
+1442 CGL
-1448 QLIPV
+1448 SIGASAVKSSIPIG
-1453 YKKLRTVFDC
+1453 C
-1463 IKGIYDVIEEAKTLT
+1463 IVGFGFSARDYFKGDRSWRMWGGSIASAIGCIPGIGPVPS
-1478 NKEEVTSRDIISLT
+1478 VVGCFISLT
-1492 LSTMSTTATCMDIK
+1492 
-1506 SEGAGDKNKTRE
+1506 
-1518 QKRAKLVD
+1518 
-1526 EIAKALTDISN
+1526 
-1537 SVEKGNLGWTKS
+1537 
-1549 ISDLAFELAK
+1549 
-1559 YYGYDYD
+1559 
-1566 DFKELFCPLKLME
+1566 E
-1579 PCDLD
+1579 PCE
-1584 SVPAEN
+1584 AG
-1590 KPAALARSLKNSS
+1590 NSSSYS
-1603 EPSYIQEFRQNLT
+1603 EPSYITDFKNKLAIPLQES
-1616 YGILKQMVVMG
+1616 K
-1627 LQKELYG
+1627 
-1634 DVEWLN
+1634 
-1640 SDSRE
+1640 
-1645 LGLFMTKFESLRD
+1645 
-1658 ENDAFQQKDI
+1658 AFQNMLLEYFG
-1668 DELIASKPENITKE
+1668 DEVWVNETNGEDLQDLMVMLQTSEEEVLTADNYIKYKPQNVTKE
-1682 QVKAFV
+1682 QYYKFIERLNNTALAKTDDGNYIDLSKVAGYVNEINSANEQSVLMGYESTTDMLRKEYALLKG
-1688 QRWNDTLDN
+1688 RLD
-1697 KDTDN
+1697 
-1702 KVNIK
+1702 
-1707 NVFSYGEL
+1707 E
-1715 SQRVDSV
+1715 
-1722 VSSLGYTGI
+1722 SS
-1731 DECYEKAYEKCL
+1731 
-1743 AQAKEQQSSVCS
+1743 SSVCS

-1782 EQEAMKDVKLT
+1782 EQEAMKDAKLT

-1799 KGNIAMEDKFQVN
+1799 KGNIAMSDKFQVN
-1812 PEKLEG
+1812 LENLKG
-1818 FNGKLDFTDGWTL
+1818 FTGNKNFTDGWTL
-1831 DAKQEGIATVLFIP
+1831 DAKQEGVATVLFIP

-1884 VKPSPSLDLTYFMQR
+1884 VKPSPNLDLTYFMQR

-1927 YGDATNVKMSTNQP
+1927 YGDATNVRMSTNQP

-1954 ELMSSQLNGQEKTL
+1954 ELMSSQFNGQEKTL
-1968 ALGGSVST
+1968 ALGGSVAT

-2013 YGNKDLSLLNDVTI
+2013 YDNKDLSLLNDVTI

-2149 HFADQFDGKNA
+2149 HFADQFEGKNA

-2235 NKNFVL
+2235 NKTFVL

-2263 ITDRE
+2263 ITDSE
-2268 GFAGKTGKTASWTM
+2268 GFAGKTGKTASWTQ
-2282 FINSQVKLITSVY
+2282 FVNSQVKLLTSVY

-2341 NDTINQVALG
+2341 NDTISQVALG

-2492 ISFISKSKGR
+2492 TSFISKSKGR
-2502 LFEASTTPVRINA
+2502 LFEASTTPVGINA

-2587 PSQLSDEEQQDMEVD
+2587 PSQLSNEEQQDMEVD
-2602 IRQYPSTMNIIG
+2602 IRKYPSTMNIIG

-2692 PYDFNIDTMTGIE
+2692 PYDFNIDIMTGIE

>member
-54 AVQFTMTTADGV
+54 AVQFTMTTADGI
-66 TFSYETARTT
+66 TFSTETARTT
-76 ERADGHSLTMKPI
+76 ERADGHSLTMRPI
-89 GENKYMVMI
+89 GVNKYMVMI

-133 LSDVVIGE
+133 LSDVIIGE

-218 TIDYDQKLAAGGTI
+218 TIDYNQKLAAGGTI

-293 HIEEANA
+293 HIEEASA
-300 QNVRLK
+300 QNVRLM

-408 AERQSATDKSISL
+408 AERQSATDKAISL

-570 AVFIASCSCNASV
+570 AVFIASCSCNANV

-630 SRLDVNLSSNHDA
+630 SRLNVSLSSNHDA

-716 EAGGKTT
+716 EAGGKAT

-766 SITMMREITLP
+766 STTMMREITLP
-777 STVGEHKLYAVV
+777 ATVGEHKLYAVV

-843 IAQKSVEVYIVNGGY
+843 IAKKNVEVYIVNGGY

-895 NLSDEQASFDI
+895 NLSEEQASFDI
-906 YGIKRTSSDAITCE
+906 YGIKRTSNDAITCE

-957 NATPGN
+957 NATPGT

-1001 AILPA
+1001 AVLPA

-1018 IEASVASIKTT
+1018 IEASVARIKTT

-1074 DESMEIILR
+1074 DESTEIILR

-1153 PTTGAVVAKG
+1153 PTTGAVVAEG

-1168 GLFSAD
+1168 GLFSAN
-1174 LTEGYYAVRVSA
+1174 LAEGYYAVRVSA
-1186 DKHDSYSNN
+1186 EKHDSYRNN

-1322 TITASARAAKRQGHI
+1322 TKTASARAAKRLGNI

-1358 KWHRYGI
+1358 KWHKYGI

-1422 PLVQVED
+1422 PLVKVED

-1437 KFMLQ
+1437 GVLIAGLKCAGHFVGEAVETLQ
-1442 LVDCGL
+1442 TLLGLDDNIDTNNKDKDKKDKDLDEILDKCENYSDLLLDIASSFDGCVNGKHDIDQVLDCYETASKAIDAVFDGLVETAFGPYVKPE
-1448 QLIPV
+1448 LIKK
-1453 YKKLRTVFDC
+1453 YKKLGKQILKYKKLLDRVAECARDFAHACDHIKNDESAKARMTGKSTKTVTEKAIEGMGKYAEYVEGFVTLNNVLFGSEPAWDEMSLEEMS
-1463 IKGIYDVIEEAKTLT
+1463 GILNLDYHTISFEEALKYKPKDVSETLFRKFFDKQKKWA
-1478 NKEEVTSRDIISLT
+1478 NKDYSNITEEESGNI
-1492 LSTMSTTATCMDIK
+1492 TTAVSNIHNAFKYFED
-1506 SEGAGDKNKTRE
+1506 EGYLN
-1518 QKRAKLVD
+1518 
-1526 EIAKALTDISN
+1526 
-1537 SVEKGNLGWTKS
+1537 
-1549 ISDLAFELAK
+1549 
-1559 YYGYDYD
+1559 
-1566 DFKELFCPLKLME
+1566 
-1579 PCDLD
+1579 PCDFLNTTFKD
-1584 SVPAEN
+1584 
-1590 KPAALARSLKNSS
+1590 ALILANTSS
-1603 EPSYIQEFRQNLT
+1603 
-1616 YGILKQMVVMG
+1616 
-1627 LQKELYG
+1627 
-1634 DVEWLN
+1634 
-1640 SDSRE
+1640 
-1645 LGLFMTKFESLRD
+1645 
-1658 ENDAFQQKDI
+1658 
-1668 DELIASKPENITKE
+1668 
-1682 QVKAFV
+1682 
-1688 QRWNDTLDN
+1688 
-1697 KDTDN
+1697 
-1702 KVNIK
+1702 
-1707 NVFSYGEL
+1707 
-1715 SQRVDSV
+1715 
-1722 VSSLGYTGI
+1722 
-1731 DECYEKAYEKCL
+1731 
-1743 AQAKEQQSSVCS
+1743 SSVCS

-1799 KGNIAMEDKFQVN
+1799 KGNIAMKDKFQVN

-1831 DAKQEGIATVLFIP
+1831 DAQKEGVATVLFIP
-1845 TKKAAPTVETRYA
+1845 TKKAAPTMETRYA

-1884 VKPSPSLDLTYFMQR
+1884 VNPSPNLDLTYFMQR

-1927 YGDATNVKMSTNQP
+1927 YGDATNVRMSTNQP

-1976 DFGTIPAHSTSYA
+1976 DFGNIPAHSTSYA
-1989 QWWIKSSLLGHFT
+1989 QWWLKSSLLGHFT

-2235 NKNFVL
+2235 NKTFVL

-2263 ITDRE
+2263 ITDSE
-2268 GFAGKTGKTASWTM
+2268 GFAGKTGKTASWTQ
-2282 FINSQVKLITSVY
+2282 FVNSQVKLLTSVY

-2336 ETIST
+2336 EIIST
-2341 NDTINQVALG
+2341 NDTISQVALS

-2409 GKQTEDA
+2409 GKQTDDA

-2457 PISASD
+2457 SISASD

-2492 ISFISKSKGR
+2492 TSFISKSKGR
-2502 LFEASTTPVRINA
+2502 LFEASTTPVGINA

-2528 ELASAISN
+2528 ELASVISN

-2587 PSQLSDEEQQDMEVD
+2587 PSQLSDDEQQDMEVD
-2602 IRQYPSTMNIIG
+2602 IRKYPSTMNIIG
-2614 KLTRK
+2614 KLTQK

-2687 GSRTS
+2687 GSRTL
-2692 PYDFNIDTMTGIE
+2692 PYDFNIDIMTGIE

>member
-76 ERADGHSLTMKPI
+76 ERADGHSLTMRPI
-89 GENKYMVMI
+89 GVNKYMVMI
-98 FSSQNRAFIGR
+98 FSSQNRPFIGR

-122 SLKEGDKIPIT
+122 SLKEGDKIPVT
-133 LSDVVIGE
+133 LSDVIIGE

-170 TKATNLLPYNKI
+170 TKDTNLLPYNKI

-293 HIEEANA
+293 HIEEASA
-300 QNVRLK
+300 QNVRLM

-363 VNIDGNNYMT
+363 VNIDGNNYIT

-397 TEGGKLTLTIT
+397 TEGGKLILTIT
-408 AERQSATDKSISL
+408 AERQSATDKAISL

-468 DGYENGTLLSTLVDD
+468 DGYENGTLLTTLVDD

-708 ISSQESKV
+708 ISSKESQV

-766 SITMMREITLP
+766 STTMMREITLP
-777 STVGEHKLYAVV
+777 ATVGEHKLYAVV

-820 KVAKAIYAPGE
+820 KVAKTIYAPGE

-920 ASLGDVYQGKLNISN
+920 ASLGDIYQGKLNISN

-957 NATPGN
+957 NATPGS
-963 TTLKGGENTDIAFSI
+963 TTLKGGESTDIAFSI

-1074 DESMEIILR
+1074 DESTEIILR

-1107 EGMPLPFYIEPVS
+1107 EGMPLPFCIEPVS

-1138 KEAPHLAGAKVEITH
+1138 KEAPHLAGAKVKITH
-1153 PTTGAVVAKG
+1153 PTTGAVVAEG
-1163 ITNEK
+1163 TTNEK
-1168 GLFSAD
+1168 GLFSAN
-1174 LTEGYYAVRVSA
+1174 LAEGYYAVSVSA
-1186 DKHDSYSNN
+1186 EKHDSYSNN

-1242 PMPVVVLS
+1242 PVPVVELTVPDR
-1250 IPSSIPAKDLRDGE
+1250 INTEDLRKGE
-1264 SLIFNAVLTNKGLI
+1264 SLIFNATLTNKGLI
-1278 AAKDVELTL
+1278 AAKDVQLLL
-1287 PTDLKTLTFEAL
+1287 PENVTSWRFEPI
-1299 DHTEAFNLAPQESVI
+1299 DPGEANELAPGQSKQ
-1314 IPVKVTKS
+1314 IPIRVTK
-1322 TITASARAAKRQGHI
+1322 
-1337 DNDPCSDQV
+1337 DPGDDGDDGPCV
-1346 GTLYYW
+1346 VYIGTLYYW
-1352 DCGLDR
+1352 ECGPDK
-1358 KWHRYGI
+1358 KWHKYYKSI
-1365 ALQLG
+1365 QITI
-1370 SCKSNDPSTWSG
+1370 CKGKTPVVVYPSTGSG
-1382 NGDGTGYGGGIGG
+1382 
-1395 GLGSLY
+1395 
-1401 GPGARPSIGG
+1401 GG
-1411 SGTYTGSSNQN
+1411 SGPGGGPGGGGGGSYGPSSNIPTVTQKVDKSCNPCLNMYLQKITECGVNVGLSLLKNN
-1422 PLVQVED
+1422 PL
-1429 KGCEPCQN
+1429 GCIVGLGFCARDLN
-1437 KFMLQ
+1437 KDFHSWRSWGGCVASAVGCIPGIGPVPA
-1442 LVDCGL
+1442 LVGCL
-1448 QLIPV
+1448 
-1453 YKKLRTVFDC
+1453 
-1463 IKGIYDVIEEAKTLT
+1463 
-1478 NKEEVTSRDIISLT
+1478 ISLT
-1492 LSTMSTTATCMDIK
+1492 
-1506 SEGAGDKNKTRE
+1506 
-1518 QKRAKLVD
+1518 
-1526 EIAKALTDISN
+1526 
-1537 SVEKGNLGWTKS
+1537 
-1549 ISDLAFELAK
+1549 
-1559 YYGYDYD
+1559 
-1566 DFKELFCPLKLME
+1566 E
-1579 PCDLD
+1579 PCEANNA
-1584 SVPAEN
+1584 SA
-1590 KPAALARSLKNSS
+1590 KMRAGNSSSYS
-1603 EPSYIQEFRQNLT
+1603 EPSYITDFKNKLAIPLQES
-1616 YGILKQMVVMG
+1616 K
-1627 LQKELYG
+1627 
-1634 DVEWLN
+1634 
-1640 SDSRE
+1640 
-1645 LGLFMTKFESLRD
+1645 
-1658 ENDAFQQKDI
+1658 AFQNMLLEYFG
-1668 DELIASKPENITKE
+1668 DEVWVNETNGEDLQDLMVMLQTSEEEVLTADNYIKYKPQNVTKE
-1682 QVKAFV
+1682 QYYKFIERLNNTALAKTDDGNYIDLSKVAEYVNEINSANEQSVLMGYESTTDMLRKEYALLKG
-1688 QRWNDTLDN
+1688 RLD
-1697 KDTDN
+1697 
-1702 KVNIK
+1702 
-1707 NVFSYGEL
+1707 E
-1715 SQRVDSV
+1715 
-1722 VSSLGYTGI
+1722 SS
-1731 DECYEKAYEKCL
+1731 
-1743 AQAKEQQSSVCS
+1743 SSVCS

-1770 AFRGTLTVFNGN
+1770 AFRGTLTVFNGS
-1782 EQEAMKDVKLT
+1782 EQEAMKDAKLT

-1799 KGNIAMEDKFQVN
+1799 KGNIAMSDKFQVN
-1812 PEKLEG
+1812 LENLEG
-1818 FNGKLDFTDGWTL
+1818 FAGNKNFTDGWTL
-1831 DAKQEGIATVLFIP
+1831 DAKQEGVATVLFIP

-1884 VKPSPSLDLTYFMQR
+1884 VKPSPNLDLTYFMQR

-1927 YGDATNVKMSTNQP
+1927 YGDATNVRMTTNQP

-2013 YGNKDLSLLNDVTI
+2013 YDNKDLSLLNDVTI

-2235 NKNFVL
+2235 NKTFVL

-2263 ITDRE
+2263 ITDSE

-2282 FINSQVKLITSVY
+2282 FMNSQVKLITSVY

-2351 DLTMVANFEKKT
+2351 DLNMVANFEKKT

-2492 ISFISKSKGR
+2492 TSFISKSKGR
-2502 LFEASTTPVRINA
+2502 LFEASTTPVGINA

-2557 EGTLKQLITNQ
+2557 EGTLRQLITNQ

-2587 PSQLSDEEQQDMEVD
+2587 PSQFSDEEQQDMEVD

-2614 KLTRK
+2614 KLTQK

-2667 LQTQESIL
+2667 LHTQESIL

-2692 PYDFNIDTMTGIE
+2692 PYDFNIDIMTGIE

>member
-66 TFSYETARTT
+66 TFSTETARTT
-76 ERADGHSLTMKPI
+76 ERADGHSLTMRPI
-89 GENKYMVMI
+89 GVNKYMVMI
-98 FSSQNRAFIGR
+98 FSSQNRPFIGR

-122 SLKEGDKIPIT
+122 SLKEGEKIPVT
-133 LSDVVIGE
+133 LSDVIIGE

-170 TKATNLLPYNKI
+170 TKVTNLLPYNKI

-293 HIEEANA
+293 HIEEASA
-300 QNVRLK
+300 QNVRLM

-357 NDSIVT
+357 NDSIIT
-363 VNIDGNNYMT
+363 VNIDGNNYIT
-373 GTTAIKLTD
+373 GTTVIKLTD

-408 AERQSATDKSISL
+408 AERQSATDKAISL

-468 DGYENGTLLSTLVDD
+468 DGYENGTLLTTLVDD

-697 DQTLPDARIMA
+697 DQTLPDARITA

-766 SITMMREITLP
+766 STTMTREITLP
-777 STVGEHKLYAVV
+777 ATVGEHKLYAVV

-895 NLSDEQASFDI
+895 NLSEEQASFDI
-906 YGIKRTSSDAITCE
+906 YGIKRTSNDAITCE

-1074 DESMEIILR
+1074 DESTEIILR

-1107 EGMPLPFYIEPVS
+1107 EGMPLPFCIEPVS

-1138 KEAPHLAGAKVEITH
+1138 KEAPHLAGAKVKITH
-1153 PTTGAVVAKG
+1153 PTTGAVVAEG

-1168 GLFSAD
+1168 GLFSAN
-1174 LTEGYYAVRVSA
+1174 LAEGYYAVSVSA
-1186 DKHDSYSNN
+1186 EKHDSYSNN

-1242 PMPVVVLS
+1242 PVPVVELTVPDR
-1250 IPSSIPAKDLRDGE
+1250 IYTENLRKGE
-1264 SLIFNAVLTNKGLI
+1264 SLIFNATLTNKGLI
-1278 AAKDVELTL
+1278 AAKDVQLLL
-1287 PTDLKTLTFEAL
+1287 PENVTSWRFEPIDPDKAN
-1299 DHTEAFNLAPQESVI
+1299 ELAPGQSKE
-1314 IPVKVTKS
+1314 IPIRLTK
-1322 TITASARAAKRQGHI
+1322 
-1337 DNDPCSDQV
+1337 DPGDDGDDGPCIV
-1346 GTLYYW
+1346 YIGTLYYW
-1352 DCGLDR
+1352 ECGPDK
-1358 KWHRYGI
+1358 KWHKYYKSI
-1365 ALQLG
+1365 QITI
-1370 SCKSNDPSTWSG
+1370 CKGRTPVVVYPSTGSG
-1382 NGDGTGYGGGIGG
+1382 
-1395 GLGSLY
+1395 
-1401 GPGARPSIGG
+1401 GG
-1411 SGTYTGSSNQN
+1411 SGPGGGPGGGGGGGYGPSSNIPTVTQKVDKSCNPCLNMYSQKITECGVNVGLSLLKNN
-1422 PLVQVED
+1422 PL
-1429 KGCEPCQN
+1429 GCIVGLGFCARDLN
-1437 KFMLQ
+1437 KDFHSWRSWGGCVASAVGCIPGIGPVPA
-1442 LVDCGL
+1442 LVGCL
-1448 QLIPV
+1448 
-1453 YKKLRTVFDC
+1453 
-1463 IKGIYDVIEEAKTLT
+1463 
-1478 NKEEVTSRDIISLT
+1478 ISLT
-1492 LSTMSTTATCMDIK
+1492 
-1506 SEGAGDKNKTRE
+1506 
-1518 QKRAKLVD
+1518 
-1526 EIAKALTDISN
+1526 
-1537 SVEKGNLGWTKS
+1537 
-1549 ISDLAFELAK
+1549 
-1559 YYGYDYD
+1559 
-1566 DFKELFCPLKLME
+1566 E
-1579 PCDLD
+1579 PCKLNNA
-1584 SVPAEN
+1584 SA
-1590 KPAALARSLKNSS
+1590 KMRAGNSSSYS
-1603 EPSYIQEFRQNLT
+1603 EPSYITDFKNKLAIPLQES
-1616 YGILKQMVVMG
+1616 K
-1627 LQKELYG
+1627 
-1634 DVEWLN
+1634 
-1640 SDSRE
+1640 
-1645 LGLFMTKFESLRD
+1645 
-1658 ENDAFQQKDI
+1658 AFQNMLLEYFG
-1668 DELIASKPENITKE
+1668 DEVWVNETNGEALQDLMVMLQTSEEEVLTAGNYIKYKPQNVTKE
-1682 QVKAFV
+1682 QYNKFIERLNNTALAKTDDGNYIDLSKVAGYVNEINSANEQSVLMGYESTTDMLRKEYA
-1688 QRWNDTLDN
+1688 QLKERLD
-1697 KDTDN
+1697 
-1702 KVNIK
+1702 
-1707 NVFSYGEL
+1707 E
-1715 SQRVDSV
+1715 
-1722 VSSLGYTGI
+1722 SS
-1731 DECYEKAYEKCL
+1731 
-1743 AQAKEQQSSVCS
+1743 SSVCS

-1782 EQEAMKDVKLT
+1782 EQEAMKDAKLT

-1799 KGNIAMEDKFQVN
+1799 KGNIAMSDKFQVN
-1812 PEKLEG
+1812 LENLKG
-1818 FNGKLDFTDGWTL
+1818 FTGNKNFTDGWTL
-1831 DAKQEGIATVLFIP
+1831 DAKQEGVATVLFIP

-1872 EVTRDLTPITLT
+1872 EVTRALTPITLT
-1884 VKPSPSLDLTYFMQR
+1884 VKPSPNLDLTYFMQR

-1927 YGDATNVKMSTNQP
+1927 YGDATNVKMITNQP

-1954 ELMSSQLNGQEKTL
+1954 ELMSSLLNGQEKTL

-2002 DYDVTATHLTS
+2002 DYDITATHLTS

-2235 NKNFVL
+2235 NKTFVL
-2241 DLTQLNASAGNGY
+2241 DLTQLNAGAGNGY

-2263 ITDRE
+2263 ITDSE

-2282 FINSQVKLITSVY
+2282 FMNSQVKLITSVY

-2369 ENCEGGSITQTYT
+2369 ENCEGGSITQSYT

-2416 ETLSLIVDKDLTVSA
+2416 ESLSLIVDKDLTVSA

-2492 ISFISKSKGR
+2492 TSFISKSKGR
-2502 LFEASTTPVRINA
+2502 LFEASTTPVGINA

-2528 ELASAISN
+2528 ELAAAISN

-2557 EGTLKQLITNQ
+2557 EGTLRQLITNQ

-2575 KQNNLEF
+2575 KQNSLEF

-2587 PSQLSDEEQQDMEVD
+2587 PSPLSDEEQQDMEVD

-2692 PYDFNIDTMTGIE
+2692 PYDFNIDIMTGIE

>member
-54 AVQFTMTTADGV
+54 AVQFTMTTADGI
-66 TFSYETARTT
+66 TFSTETARTT
-76 ERADGHSLTMKPI
+76 ERADGHSLTMRPI
-89 GENKYMVMI
+89 GVNKYMVMI

-133 LSDVVIGE
+133 LSDVIIGE

-218 TIDYDQKLAAGGTI
+218 TIDYNQKLAAGGTI

-293 HIEEANA
+293 HIEEASA
-300 QNVRLK
+300 QNVRLM

-408 AERQSATDKSISL
+408 AERQSATDKAISL

-570 AVFIASCSCNASV
+570 AVFIASCSCNANV

-630 SRLDVNLSSNHDA
+630 SRLNVSLSSNHDA

-716 EAGGKTT
+716 EAGGKAT

-766 SITMMREITLP
+766 STTMMREITLP
-777 STVGEHKLYAVV
+777 ATVGEHKLYAVV

-843 IAQKSVEVYIVNGGY
+843 IAKKNVEVYIVNGGY

-895 NLSDEQASFDI
+895 NLSEEQASFDI
-906 YGIKRTSSDAITCE
+906 YGIKRTSNDAITCE

-957 NATPGN
+957 NATPGT

-1001 AILPA
+1001 AVLPA

-1018 IEASVASIKTT
+1018 IEASVARIKTT

-1074 DESMEIILR
+1074 DESTEIILR

-1138 KEAPHLAGAKVEITH
+1138 KEAPHLAGAKIEITH
-1153 PTTGAVVAKG
+1153 PTTGAVVAEG

-1168 GLFSAD
+1168 GLFSAN
-1174 LTEGYYAVRVSA
+1174 LAEGYYAVRVSA
-1186 DKHDSYSNN
+1186 EKHDSYSNN

-1322 TITASARAAKRQGHI
+1322 TKTASARAAKRLGNI

-1358 KWHRYGI
+1358 KWHKYGI

-1422 PLVQVED
+1422 PLVKVED

-1437 KFMLQ
+1437 GVLIAGLKCAGHFVGEAVETLQ
-1442 LVDCGL
+1442 TLLGLDDNIDTNNKYKDKKDKDLDEILDKCENYSDLLLDIASSFDGCVNGKHDIDQVLDCYETASKAIDAVFDGLVETAFGPYVKPE
-1448 QLIPV
+1448 LIKK
-1453 YKKLRTVFDC
+1453 YKKLGKQILKYKKLLDRVAECARDFAHACDHIKNDESAKARMTGKSTKTVTEKAIEGMGKYAEYVEGFVTLNNVLFGSEPAWDEMSLEEMS
-1463 IKGIYDVIEEAKTLT
+1463 GILNLDYHTISFEEALKYKPKDVSETLFRKFFDKQKKWA
-1478 NKEEVTSRDIISLT
+1478 NKDYSNITEEESGNI
-1492 LSTMSTTATCMDIK
+1492 TTAVSNIHNAFKYFED
-1506 SEGAGDKNKTRE
+1506 EGYLN
-1518 QKRAKLVD
+1518 
-1526 EIAKALTDISN
+1526 
-1537 SVEKGNLGWTKS
+1537 
-1549 ISDLAFELAK
+1549 
-1559 YYGYDYD
+1559 
-1566 DFKELFCPLKLME
+1566 
-1579 PCDLD
+1579 PCDFLNTTFKD
-1584 SVPAEN
+1584 
-1590 KPAALARSLKNSS
+1590 ALILANTSS
-1603 EPSYIQEFRQNLT
+1603 
-1616 YGILKQMVVMG
+1616 
-1627 LQKELYG
+1627 
-1634 DVEWLN
+1634 
-1640 SDSRE
+1640 
-1645 LGLFMTKFESLRD
+1645 
-1658 ENDAFQQKDI
+1658 
-1668 DELIASKPENITKE
+1668 
-1682 QVKAFV
+1682 
-1688 QRWNDTLDN
+1688 
-1697 KDTDN
+1697 
-1702 KVNIK
+1702 
-1707 NVFSYGEL
+1707 
-1715 SQRVDSV
+1715 
-1722 VSSLGYTGI
+1722 
-1731 DECYEKAYEKCL
+1731 
-1743 AQAKEQQSSVCS
+1743 SSVCS

-1799 KGNIAMEDKFQVN
+1799 KGNIAMKDKFQVN

-1831 DAKQEGIATVLFIP
+1831 DAQKEGVATVLFIP

-1884 VKPSPSLDLTYFMQR
+1884 VNPSPNLDLTYFMQR

-1927 YGDATNVKMSTNQP
+1927 YGDATNVRMSTNQP

-1976 DFGTIPAHSTSYA
+1976 DFGNIPAHSTSYA

-2263 ITDRE
+2263 ITDSE
-2268 GFAGKTGKTASWTM
+2268 GFAGKTGKTASWTL
-2282 FINSQVKLITSVY
+2282 FVNSQVKLLTSVY

-2341 NDTINQVALG
+2341 NDTISQVALS

-2363 YQVNIE
+2363 YQVNIA

-2416 ETLSLIVDKDLTVSA
+2416 ENLSLIVDKDLTVSA

-2492 ISFISKSKGR
+2492 TSFISKSKGR
-2502 LFEASTTPVRINA
+2502 LFEASTTPVGINA

-2602 IRQYPSTMNIIG
+2602 IRKYPSTMNIIG
-2614 KLTRK
+2614 KLTQK

-2692 PYDFNIDTMTGIE
+2692 PYDFNIDIMTGIE

>member
-66 TFSYETARTT
+66 TFSTETARTT
-76 ERADGHSLTMKPI
+76 ERADGHSLTMRPI
-89 GENKYMVMI
+89 GVNKYMVMI

-122 SLKEGDKIPIT
+122 SLKEGDKIPVT
-133 LSDVVIGE
+133 LSDVIIGE

-218 TIDYDQKLAAGGTI
+218 TIDCDQKLAAGGTI

-259 SNTGEPSWMLA
+259 SNTGEPSCMLA

-293 HIEEANA
+293 HIEEASA
-300 QNVRLK
+300 QNVRLM

-408 AERQSATDKSISL
+408 AERQSATDKAISL

-570 AVFIASCSCNASV
+570 AVFIASCSCNANV

-708 ISSQESKV
+708 ISSQESQV
-716 EAGGKTT
+716 EAGGKAT

-736 PEQTKIGFYFDSAAT
+736 PEQTKIGFYFDGAAT

-766 SITMMREITLP
+766 STTMMREITLP
-777 STVGEHKLYAVV
+777 ATVGEHKLYAVV

-843 IAQKSVEVYIVNGGY
+843 IAKKSVEVYIVNGGY

-895 NLSDEQASFDI
+895 NLSEEQASFDI
-906 YGIKRTSSDAITCE
+906 YGIKRTSNDAITCE

-1001 AILPA
+1001 AVLPA

-1074 DESMEIILR
+1074 DESTEIILR

-1107 EGMPLPFYIEPVS
+1107 EGMPLPFCIEPVS

-1153 PTTGAVVAKG
+1153 PTTGAVVAEG

-1168 GLFSAD
+1168 GLFSAN
-1174 LTEGYYAVRVSA
+1174 LAEGYYAVRVSA
-1186 DKHDSYSNN
+1186 EKHDSYSNN

-1242 PMPVVVLS
+1242 PVPVVELTVPDR
-1250 IPSSIPAKDLRDGE
+1250 IYTENLRKGE
-1264 SLIFNAVLTNKGLI
+1264 SLIFNATLTNKGLI
-1278 AAKDVELTL
+1278 AAKDVQLLL
-1287 PTDLKTLTFEAL
+1287 PDTVTSWRFEPIGPGKAN
-1299 DHTEAFNLAPQESVI
+1299 ELAPGQSIE
-1314 IPVKVTKS
+1314 IPIRVS
-1322 TITASARAAKRQGHI
+1322 EGPG
-1337 DNDPCSDQV
+1337 DDGPCV
-1346 GTLYYW
+1346 VYIGTLYYW
-1352 DCGLDR
+1352 ECGPDK
-1358 KWHRYGI
+1358 KWHKYYKSMQI
-1365 ALQLG
+1365 TI
-1370 SCKSNDPSTWSG
+1370 CKGRVTVVEYPSTGSG
-1382 NGDGTGYGGGIGG
+1382 
-1395 GLGSLY
+1395 
-1401 GPGARPSIGG
+1401 GG
-1411 SGTYTGSSNQN
+1411 SGPGGGPGGGGGGSYGPSSDIPTVTQKVDKSCNPCLNMYIQKITECGVNVGLSLLKNN
-1422 PLVQVED
+1422 PL
-1429 KGCEPCQN
+1429 GCIVGLGFCARDLN
-1437 KFMLQ
+1437 KDFHSWRSWGGCVASAVGCIPGIGPVPT
-1442 LVDCGL
+1442 LVGCL
-1448 QLIPV
+1448 
-1453 YKKLRTVFDC
+1453 
-1463 IKGIYDVIEEAKTLT
+1463 
-1478 NKEEVTSRDIISLT
+1478 ISLT
-1492 LSTMSTTATCMDIK
+1492 
-1506 SEGAGDKNKTRE
+1506 
-1518 QKRAKLVD
+1518 
-1526 EIAKALTDISN
+1526 
-1537 SVEKGNLGWTKS
+1537 
-1549 ISDLAFELAK
+1549 
-1559 YYGYDYD
+1559 
-1566 DFKELFCPLKLME
+1566 E
-1579 PCDLD
+1579 PCEANNA
-1584 SVPAEN
+1584 SA
-1590 KPAALARSLKNSS
+1590 KMRAGNSSSYS
-1603 EPSYIQEFRQNLT
+1603 EPSYITDFKNKLAIPLQES
-1616 YGILKQMVVMG
+1616 K
-1627 LQKELYG
+1627 
-1634 DVEWLN
+1634 
-1640 SDSRE
+1640 
-1645 LGLFMTKFESLRD
+1645 
-1658 ENDAFQQKDI
+1658 AFQNMLLEYFG
-1668 DELIASKPENITKE
+1668 DEVWVNETNGEDLQDLMVMLQTSEEEVLTADNYIKYKPQNVTKE
-1682 QVKAFV
+1682 QYYKFIERLNNTALAKTDDGNYIDLSKVAGYVNEINSANEQSVLMGYESTTDMLRKEYALLKG
-1688 QRWNDTLDN
+1688 RLD
-1697 KDTDN
+1697 
-1702 KVNIK
+1702 
-1707 NVFSYGEL
+1707 E
-1715 SQRVDSV
+1715 
-1722 VSSLGYTGI
+1722 SS
-1731 DECYEKAYEKCL
+1731 
-1743 AQAKEQQSSVCS
+1743 SSVCS

-1760 FTQKMVMTRQ
+1760 FAQKMVMTRQ

-1812 PEKLEG
+1812 LENLKEFAG
-1818 FNGKLDFTDGWTL
+1818 NKNFTDGWTL
-1831 DAKQEGIATVLFIP
+1831 DAQKEGVATVLFIP

-1884 VKPSPSLDLTYFMQR
+1884 VKPSPNLDLTYFMQR

-1927 YGDATNVKMSTNQP
+1927 YGDATNVKMTTNQP

-2235 NKNFVL
+2235 NKTFVL

-2263 ITDRE
+2263 ITDSE
-2268 GFAGKTGKTASWTM
+2268 GFTGKTGKTASWTM
-2282 FINSQVKLITSVY
+2282 FINSQVKLLTSVY

-2341 NDTINQVALG
+2341 NDTISQVALG

-2363 YQVNIE
+2363 YQVNIA
-2369 ENCEGGSITQTYT
+2369 ENCEGGSITQSYT

-2416 ETLSLIVDKDLTVSA
+2416 ETLILIVDKDFTVSA

-2477 IENLLPAQ
+2477 IENLLPAH

-2492 ISFISKSKGR
+2492 TSFISKSKGR
-2502 LFEASTTPVRINA
+2502 LFEASTTPVGINA

-2602 IRQYPSTMNIIG
+2602 IRKYPSTMNIIG
-2614 KLTRK
+2614 KLTQN

-2692 PYDFNIDTMTGIE
+2692 PYDFNIDIMTGIE

-2733 KKLVKGVYIIN
+2733 RKLVKGVYIIN

>member
-66 TFSYETARTT
+66 TFSTETARTT
-76 ERADGHSLTMKPI
+76 ERADGHSLTMRPI
-89 GENKYMVMI
+89 GVNKYMVMI
-98 FSSQNRAFIGR
+98 FSSQNRPFIGR

-122 SLKEGDKIPIT
+122 SLKEGDKIPVT
-133 LSDVVIGE
+133 LSDVIIGE

-363 VNIDGNNYMT
+363 VNIDGNNYIA

-382 DTKPQLTLSAKQQDV
+382 DTKPQLTLSTKQQDV

-408 AERQSATDKSISL
+408 AERQSATDKAISL

-570 AVFIASCSCNASV
+570 AVFIASCSCNANV

-708 ISSQESKV
+708 ISSQENQV

-736 PEQTKIGFYFDSAAT
+736 PEQTKIGFYFDGAAT

-766 SITMMREITLP
+766 STTMMREITLP
-777 STVGEHKLYAVV
+777 ATVGEHKLYAVV
-789 NDGQGVKELLYT
+789 NDGQDVKELLYT

-895 NLSDEQASFDI
+895 NLSEEQASFDI
-906 YGIKRTSSDAITCE
+906 YGIKQTSNDAITCE

-957 NATPGN
+957 NATPGT
-963 TTLKGGENTDIAFSI
+963 TTLKGGESTDVAFSI

-1001 AILPA
+1001 AVLPA

-1018 IEASVASIKTT
+1018 IEASVTSIKTT

-1074 DESMEIILR
+1074 DESTEIILR

-1153 PTTGAVVAKG
+1153 PTTGAVVAEG

-1168 GLFSAD
+1168 GLFSAN
-1174 LTEGYYAVRVSA
+1174 LAEGYYAVRVSA
-1186 DKHDSYSNN
+1186 EKHDSYSNN

-1242 PMPVVVLS
+1242 PVPVVELTVPDR
-1250 IPSSIPAKDLRDGE
+1250 IYTENLRKGE
-1264 SLIFNAVLTNKGLI
+1264 SLIFNATLTNKGLI
-1278 AAKDVELTL
+1278 AAKDVQLLL
-1287 PTDLKTLTFEAL
+1287 PENVTSWRFEPIGPGKAN
-1299 DHTEAFNLAPQESVI
+1299 ELAPGQSIE
-1314 IPVKVTKS
+1314 IPIRVTK
-1322 TITASARAAKRQGHI
+1322 
-1337 DNDPCSDQV
+1337 DPGDDGDDGPCV
-1346 GTLYYW
+1346 VYIGTLYYW
-1352 DCGLDR
+1352 ECGPDK
-1358 KWHRYGI
+1358 KWHKYYKSI
-1365 ALQLG
+1365 QITI
-1370 SCKSNDPSTWSG
+1370 CKGKTPVVVYPSTGSG
-1382 NGDGTGYGGGIGG
+1382 
-1395 GLGSLY
+1395 
-1401 GPGARPSIGG
+1401 GG
-1411 SGTYTGSSNQN
+1411 SGPGGGPGGGGGGGYGPSINIPTVAQKVDKSCNPCLNMYIQKITECGVNVGLSLLKNN
-1422 PLVQVED
+1422 PL
-1429 KGCEPCQN
+1429 GCIVGLGFCARDLN
-1437 KFMLQ
+1437 KDFHSWRSWGGCVASAVGCIPGIGPVPA
-1442 LVDCGL
+1442 LVGCL
-1448 QLIPV
+1448 
-1453 YKKLRTVFDC
+1453 
-1463 IKGIYDVIEEAKTLT
+1463 
-1478 NKEEVTSRDIISLT
+1478 ISLT
-1492 LSTMSTTATCMDIK
+1492 
-1506 SEGAGDKNKTRE
+1506 
-1518 QKRAKLVD
+1518 
-1526 EIAKALTDISN
+1526 
-1537 SVEKGNLGWTKS
+1537 
-1549 ISDLAFELAK
+1549 
-1559 YYGYDYD
+1559 
-1566 DFKELFCPLKLME
+1566 E
-1579 PCDLD
+1579 PCEANNA
-1584 SVPAEN
+1584 SA
-1590 KPAALARSLKNSS
+1590 KMRAGNSSSYS
-1603 EPSYIQEFRQNLT
+1603 EPSYITDFKNKLAIPLQES
-1616 YGILKQMVVMG
+1616 K
-1627 LQKELYG
+1627 
-1634 DVEWLN
+1634 
-1640 SDSRE
+1640 
-1645 LGLFMTKFESLRD
+1645 
-1658 ENDAFQQKDI
+1658 AFQNMLLEYFG
-1668 DELIASKPENITKE
+1668 DEVWVNETNGEDLQDLMVMLQTSEEEVLTADNYIKYKPQNVTKE
-1682 QVKAFV
+1682 QYYKFIERLNNTA
-1688 QRWNDTLDN
+1688 LA
-1697 KDTDN
+1697 KTDDGN
-1702 KVNIK
+1702 YIDLSKVAGYVNEI
-1707 NVFSYGEL
+1707 NSANE
-1715 SQRVDSV
+1715 QSV
-1722 VSSLGYTGI
+1722 LMGYESTTDMLRKEYALLKGRLEESS
-1731 DECYEKAYEKCL
+1731 
-1743 AQAKEQQSSVCS
+1743 SSVCS

-1799 KGNIAMEDKFQVN
+1799 KGNIAMKDKFQVN

-1831 DAKQEGIATVLFIP
+1831 DAQKEGVATVLFIP

-1884 VKPSPSLDLTYFMQR
+1884 VKPSPNLDLTYFMQR

-1927 YGDATNVKMSTNQP
+1927 YGDATNVRMSTNQP

-1954 ELMSSQLNGQEKTL
+1954 ELMSSQLNGQEKTQ
-1968 ALGGSVST
+1968 ALGGSVFT

-2013 YGNKDLSLLNDVTI
+2013 YDNKDLSLLNDVTI

-2241 DLTQLNASAGNGY
+2241 DLTQLNANAGNGY

-2263 ITDRE
+2263 ITDSE
-2268 GFAGKTGKTASWTM
+2268 GFAGKTGKTASWTL
-2282 FINSQVKLITSVY
+2282 FVNRQVKLLTSVY

-2341 NDTINQVALG
+2341 NDTISQVALS

-2363 YQVNIE
+2363 YQVNIA

-2492 ISFISKSKGR
+2492 TSFISKSKGR
-2502 LFEASTTPVRINA
+2502 LFEASTTPVGINA

-2557 EGTLKQLITNQ
+2557 EGTLRQLITNQ

-2602 IRQYPSTMNIIG
+2602 IRKYPSTMNIIG
-2614 KLTRK
+2614 KLTQK

-2656 KDEKLNMVIEN
+2656 KDEKLNLVIEN
-2667 LQTQESIL
+2667 QQTQESIL

-2692 PYDFNIDTMTGIE
+2692 PYDFNIDIMTGIE

>member
-54 AVQFTMTTADGV
+54 AVQFTMTTADGI
-66 TFSYETARTT
+66 TFSTETARTT
-76 ERADGHSLTMKPI
+76 ERADGHSLTMRPI
-89 GENKYMVMI
+89 GVNKYMVMI

-122 SLKEGDKIPIT
+122 SLKEGDKIPVT
-133 LSDVVIGE
+133 LSDVIISE

-293 HIEEANA
+293 HIEEASA
-300 QNVRLK
+300 QNVRLM

-408 AERQSATDKSISL
+408 AERQSATDKAISL

-570 AVFIASCSCNASV
+570 AVFIASCSCNANV

-630 SRLDVNLSSNHDA
+630 SRLNVSLSSNHDA

-766 SITMMREITLP
+766 STTMMREITLP
-777 STVGEHKLYAVV
+777 ATVGEHKLYAVV

-843 IAQKSVEVYIVNGGY
+843 IAKKSVEVYIVNGGY

-895 NLSDEQASFDI
+895 NLSEEQASFDI
-906 YGIKRTSSDAITCE
+906 YGIKRTSNDAITCE

-1001 AILPA
+1001 AVLPA

-1018 IEASVASIKTT
+1018 IEASVARIKTT

-1074 DESMEIILR
+1074 DESTEIILR

-1138 KEAPHLAGAKVEITH
+1138 KEAPHLAGAKIEITH
-1153 PTTGAVVAKG
+1153 PTTGAVVAEG

-1168 GLFSAD
+1168 GLFSAN
-1174 LTEGYYAVRVSA
+1174 LAEGYYAVRVSA
-1186 DKHDSYSNN
+1186 EKHDSYSNN

-1322 TITASARAAKRQGHI
+1322 TKTASARAAKRLGNI

-1358 KWHRYGI
+1358 KWHKYGI

-1422 PLVQVED
+1422 PLVKVED

-1437 KFMLQ
+1437 GVLIAGLKCAGHFVGEAVETLQ
-1442 LVDCGL
+1442 TLLGLDDNIDTNNKDKDKKDKDLDEILDKCENYSDLLLDIASSFDGCVNGKHDIDQVLDCYETASKAIDAVFDGLVETAFGPYVKPE
-1448 QLIPV
+1448 LIKK
-1453 YKKLRTVFDC
+1453 YKKLGKQILKYKKLLDRVAECARDFAHACDHIKNDESAKARMTGKSTKTVTEKAIEGMGKYAEYVEGFVTLNNVLFGSEPAWDEMSLEEMS
-1463 IKGIYDVIEEAKTLT
+1463 GILNLDYHTISFEEALKYKPKDVSETLFRKFFDKQKKWA
-1478 NKEEVTSRDIISLT
+1478 NKDYSNITEEESGNI
-1492 LSTMSTTATCMDIK
+1492 TTAVSNIHNAFKYFED
-1506 SEGAGDKNKTRE
+1506 EGYLN
-1518 QKRAKLVD
+1518 
-1526 EIAKALTDISN
+1526 
-1537 SVEKGNLGWTKS
+1537 
-1549 ISDLAFELAK
+1549 
-1559 YYGYDYD
+1559 
-1566 DFKELFCPLKLME
+1566 
-1579 PCDLD
+1579 PCDFLNTTFKD
-1584 SVPAEN
+1584 
-1590 KPAALARSLKNSS
+1590 ALILANTSS
-1603 EPSYIQEFRQNLT
+1603 
-1616 YGILKQMVVMG
+1616 
-1627 LQKELYG
+1627 
-1634 DVEWLN
+1634 
-1640 SDSRE
+1640 
-1645 LGLFMTKFESLRD
+1645 
-1658 ENDAFQQKDI
+1658 
-1668 DELIASKPENITKE
+1668 
-1682 QVKAFV
+1682 
-1688 QRWNDTLDN
+1688 
-1697 KDTDN
+1697 
-1702 KVNIK
+1702 
-1707 NVFSYGEL
+1707 
-1715 SQRVDSV
+1715 
-1722 VSSLGYTGI
+1722 
-1731 DECYEKAYEKCL
+1731 
-1743 AQAKEQQSSVCS
+1743 SSVCS

-1799 KGNIAMEDKFQVN
+1799 KGNIAMKDKFQVN

-1831 DAKQEGIATVLFIP
+1831 DAQKEGVATVLFIP
-1845 TKKAAPTVETRYA
+1845 TKKAAPTMETRYA

-1884 VKPSPSLDLTYFMQR
+1884 VKPSPNLDLTYFMQR

-1927 YGDATNVKMSTNQP
+1927 YGDATNVRMSTNQP

-1976 DFGTIPAHSTSYA
+1976 DFGNIPAHSTSYA
-1989 QWWIKSSLLGHFT
+1989 QWWLKSSLLGHFT

-2149 HFADQFDGKNA
+2149 HFADLFDSKNA

-2263 ITDRE
+2263 ITDSE
-2268 GFAGKTGKTASWTM
+2268 GFAGKTGKTASWTQ
-2282 FINSQVKLITSVY
+2282 FVNNQVKLLTSVY

-2336 ETIST
+2336 EIIST
-2341 NDTINQVALG
+2341 NDTISQVALS

-2363 YQVNIE
+2363 YQVNIA

-2492 ISFISKSKGR
+2492 TSFISKSKGR
-2502 LFEASTTPVRINA
+2502 LFEASTTPVGINA

-2557 EGTLKQLITNQ
+2557 EGTLRQLITNQ

-2587 PSQLSDEEQQDMEVD
+2587 PSQFSDEEQQDMEVD
-2602 IRQYPSTMNIIG
+2602 IRKYPSTMNIIG
-2614 KLTRK
+2614 KLTQK

-2692 PYDFNIDTMTGIE
+2692 PYDFNIDIMTGIE

>member
-66 TFSYETARTT
+66 TFSTETARTT
-76 ERADGHSLTMKPI
+76 ERADGHSLTMRSI
-89 GENKYMVMI
+89 GVNKYMVMI

-122 SLKEGDKIPIT
+122 SLKEGDKIPVT
-133 LSDVVIGE
+133 LSDVIIGE

-293 HIEEANA
+293 HIEEASA

-357 NDSIVT
+357 NDSIIT

-373 GTTAIKLTD
+373 GTTAIKLMD

-408 AERQSATDKSISL
+408 AERQSATDKAISL

-570 AVFIASCSCNASV
+570 AVFIASCSCNANV

-766 SITMMREITLP
+766 STTMMREITLP

-895 NLSDEQASFDI
+895 NLSEEQASFDI
-906 YGIKRTSSDAITCE
+906 YGIKRTSNDAITCE

-946 KVNSKPDNCTV
+946 KVNSKPDNCRV

-963 TTLKGGENTDIAFSI
+963 TTLKGGESTDIAFSI

-1074 DESMEIILR
+1074 DESTEIILR

-1107 EGMPLPFYIEPVS
+1107 EGMPLPFCIEPVS

-1153 PTTGAVVAKG
+1153 PTTGAVVAEG

-1186 DKHDSYSNN
+1186 EKHDSYSNN

-1242 PMPVVVLS
+1242 PVPVVELTVPDR
-1250 IPSSIPAKDLRDGE
+1250 IYTENLRKGE
-1264 SLIFNAVLTNKGLI
+1264 SLIFNATLTNKGLI
-1278 AAKDVELTL
+1278 TAKDVQLLL
-1287 PTDLKTLTFEAL
+1287 PDTVTSWRFEPIGPGKAN
-1299 DHTEAFNLAPQESVI
+1299 ELAPGQSIEIPIRVI
-1314 IPVKVTKS
+1314 S
-1322 TITASARAAKRQGHI
+1322 G
-1337 DNDPCSDQV
+1337 DGDDGDDGPCV
-1346 GTLYYW
+1346 VYIGTLYYW
-1352 DCGLDR
+1352 ECGPDK
-1358 KWHRYGI
+1358 KWHKYYKSMQI
-1365 ALQLG
+1365 TI
-1370 SCKSNDPSTWSG
+1370 CKGRVTVVEYPSTGSG
-1382 NGDGTGYGGGIGG
+1382 
-1395 GLGSLY
+1395 
-1401 GPGARPSIGG
+1401 GG
-1411 SGTYTGSSNQN
+1411 SGPGGGPGGGGGGSYGPSSDIPTVTQKVDKSCNPCLNMYIQKITECGVNVGLSLLKNN
-1422 PLVQVED
+1422 PL
-1429 KGCEPCQN
+1429 GCIVGLGFCARDLN
-1437 KFMLQ
+1437 KDFHSWRSWGGCVASAVGCIPGIGPVPA
-1442 LVDCGL
+1442 LVGCL
-1448 QLIPV
+1448 
-1453 YKKLRTVFDC
+1453 
-1463 IKGIYDVIEEAKTLT
+1463 
-1478 NKEEVTSRDIISLT
+1478 ISLT
-1492 LSTMSTTATCMDIK
+1492 
-1506 SEGAGDKNKTRE
+1506 
-1518 QKRAKLVD
+1518 
-1526 EIAKALTDISN
+1526 
-1537 SVEKGNLGWTKS
+1537 
-1549 ISDLAFELAK
+1549 
-1559 YYGYDYD
+1559 
-1566 DFKELFCPLKLME
+1566 E
-1579 PCDLD
+1579 PCEANNA
-1584 SVPAEN
+1584 SA
-1590 KPAALARSLKNSS
+1590 KMRAGNSSSYS
-1603 EPSYIQEFRQNLT
+1603 EPSYITDFKNKLAIPLQES
-1616 YGILKQMVVMG
+1616 K
-1627 LQKELYG
+1627 
-1634 DVEWLN
+1634 
-1640 SDSRE
+1640 
-1645 LGLFMTKFESLRD
+1645 
-1658 ENDAFQQKDI
+1658 AFQNMLLEYFG
-1668 DELIASKPENITKE
+1668 DEVWVNETNGEDLQDLMVMLQTSEEEVLTADNYIKYKPQNVTKE
-1682 QVKAFV
+1682 QYYKFIERLNNTA
-1688 QRWNDTLDN
+1688 LA
-1697 KDTDN
+1697 KTDDGN
-1702 KVNIK
+1702 YIDLSKVAGYVNEI
-1707 NVFSYGEL
+1707 NSANE
-1715 SQRVDSV
+1715 QSV
-1722 VSSLGYTGI
+1722 LMGYESTTDMLRKEYALLKGRLEESS
-1731 DECYEKAYEKCL
+1731 
-1743 AQAKEQQSSVCS
+1743 SSVCS

-1799 KGNIAMEDKFQVN
+1799 KGNIAMKDKFQVN

-1831 DAKQEGIATVLFIP
+1831 DAQKEGIATVLFIP

-1884 VKPSPSLDLTYFMQR
+1884 VKPSPNLDLTYFMQR

-1927 YGDATNVKMSTNQP
+1927 YGDATNVKMTTNQP

-2263 ITDRE
+2263 ITDSE
-2268 GFAGKTGKTASWTM
+2268 GFAGKTGKTASWTL
-2282 FINSQVKLITSVY
+2282 FVNSQVKLLTSVY
-2295 PENAGEVIGRVAGNE
+2295 PENAGEIIGRVAGNE

-2329 ASWSLNG
+2329 ASWTLNG

-2341 NDTINQVALG
+2341 NDTISQVALG

-2363 YQVNIE
+2363 YQVNIA

-2409 GKQTEDA
+2409 GKLTEDA
-2416 ETLSLIVDKDLTVSA
+2416 ETLSLIVDKDLTVIA

-2477 IENLLPAQ
+2477 IENLLPAH

-2492 ISFISKSKGR
+2492 TSFISKSKGR
-2502 LFEASTTPVRINA
+2502 LFEASTTPVGINA

-2602 IRQYPSTMNIIG
+2602 IRKYPSTMNIIG
-2614 KLTRK
+2614 KLTQK

-2692 PYDFNIDTMTGIE
+2692 PYDFNIDIMTGIE

-2733 KKLVKGVYIIN
+2733 RKLVKGVYIIN

>member
-25 NTLEIPDVTVAQGK
+25 NTLEIPDVIMAQEK

-54 AVQFTMTTADGV
+54 AVQFTISTDMGV
-66 TFSYETARTT
+66 YFSCETARTT
-76 ERADGHSLTMKPI
+76 ERADGHSLVMKPI
-89 GENKYMVMI
+89 GGDKYMVMI
-98 FSSQNRAFIGR
+98 SSSQNRPIIGR
-109 TGSIMTVVLNTSS
+109 KGSIMTVQLNTSNTFN
-122 SLKEGDKIPIT
+122 LKEGAKIPIT
-133 LSDVVIGE
+133 LSDVVICD
-141 KSGKN
+141 KTGKN

-170 TKATNLLPYNKI
+170 TKSANLLPYNKI

-293 HIEEANA
+293 HIEEASA
-300 QNVRLK
+300 QNVRLM

-408 AERQSATDKSISL
+408 AERQSATDKTISL

-431 PANIILPARKTSVD
+431 PTNIILPARQTSVD

-697 DQTLPDARIMA
+697 DQTLPDARITA

-766 SITMMREITLP
+766 STTMMREIILP
-777 STVGEHKLYAVV
+777 ATVGEHKLYAVV

-906 YGIKRTSSDAITCE
+906 YGIKRTSNDAITCE
-920 ASLGDVYQGKLNISN
+920 ASLGDIYQGKLNISN

-946 KVNSKPDNCTV
+946 KVNSKPDNCMV

-963 TTLKGGENTDIAFSI
+963 TTLKGGESTDIAFSI

-1074 DESMEIILR
+1074 DESTEIILR

-1120 TKEGK
+1120 TKESK

-1153 PTTGAVVAKG
+1153 PTTGAVVAEG

-1168 GLFSAD
+1168 GLFSAN
-1174 LTEGYYAVRVSA
+1174 LAEGYYAVRVSA
-1186 DKHDSYSNN
+1186 EKHDSYSNN

-1242 PMPVVVLS
+1242 PVPVVELS
-1250 IPSSIPAKDLRDGE
+1250 IPDRIHTEELREGE

-1278 AAKDVELTL
+1278 TAQDVQLLL
-1287 PTDLKTLTFEAL
+1287 PTDLQTLTFEAL
-1299 DHTEAFNLAPQESVI
+1299 DHNEAFNLAPQESVL
-1314 IPVKVTKS
+1314 IPVKVTKVA
-1322 TITASARAAKRQGHI
+1322 ASSFAKSKEQVGRAPK
-1337 DNDPCSDQV
+1337 DPCLV
-1346 GTLYYW
+1346 GIGTIEYW
-1352 DCGLDR
+1352 ECGLDR
-1358 KWHRYGI
+1358 KWHKYY
-1365 ALQLG
+1365 LQLPISICLIESIAIFTKEPEIG
-1370 SCKSNDPSTWSG
+1370 ANRPDFSPLGRAGNIYFPSYASKHTSEK
-1382 NGDGTGYGGGIGG
+1382 
-1395 GLGSLY
+1395 
-1401 GPGARPSIGG
+1401 
-1411 SGTYTGSSNQN
+1411 
-1422 PLVQVED
+1422 ED
-1429 KGCEPCQN
+1429 KGCDPCQN
-1437 KFMLQ
+1437 KATANFTKCVLSFIPIYGCIQ
-1442 LVDCGL
+1442 GSAECAAGSVLGNTGWRHYTNCSLTGL
-1448 QLIPV
+1448 NCTMDLCAGASLSTVVGAPV
-1453 YKKLRTVFDC
+1453 AAVCKAVGAISSIASCL
-1463 IKGIYDVIEEAKTLT
+1463 
-1478 NKEEVTSRDIISLT
+1478 ISLT
-1492 LSTMSTTATCMDIK
+1492 
-1506 SEGAGDKNKTRE
+1506 
-1518 QKRAKLVD
+1518 
-1526 EIAKALTDISN
+1526 
-1537 SVEKGNLGWTKS
+1537 
-1549 ISDLAFELAK
+1549 
-1559 YYGYDYD
+1559 
-1566 DFKELFCPLKLME
+1566 E
-1579 PCDLD
+1579 PCDAD
-1584 SVPAEN
+1584 SI
-1590 KPAALARSLKNSS
+1590 PAAKSRKKAS
-1603 EPSYIQEFRQNLT
+1603 EPSYIEAFRKKAQIPLSEITAYSGVLEEVFGDKNWITKTTL
-1616 YGILKQMVVMG
+1616 G
-1627 LQKELYG
+1627 ELYELLSIING
-1634 DVEWLN
+1634 EESDKLDANKLLIMKPEAIAKEEFFKFIERLNNTQDKADGIEVN
-1640 SDSRE
+1640 SDNYIHDDIIKAKYNEIERAE
-1645 LGLFMTKFESLRD
+1645 AES
-1658 ENDAFQQKDI
+1658 QK
-1668 DELIASKPENITKE
+1668 
-1682 QVKAFV
+1682 
-1688 QRWNDTLDN
+1688 
-1697 KDTDN
+1697 
-1702 KVNIK
+1702 
-1707 NVFSYGEL
+1707 
-1715 SQRVDSV
+1715 
-1722 VSSLGYTGI
+1722 LGYISTNEMWLTEGAKMKERL
-1731 DECYEKAYEKCL
+1731 DESS
-1743 AQAKEQQSSVCS
+1743 SSVCS

-1782 EQEAMKDVKLT
+1782 EQEAMKDAKLT

-1799 KGNIAMEDKFQVN
+1799 KGNIAMSDKFQVN
-1812 PEKLEG
+1812 LENLKG
-1818 FNGKLDFTDGWTL
+1818 FAGNKNFTDGWTL
-1831 DAKQEGIATVLFIP
+1831 DAKQEGVATVLFIP

-1884 VKPSPSLDLTYFMQR
+1884 VKPSPNLDLTYFMQR

-1927 YGDATNVKMSTNQP
+1927 YGDATNVRMITNQP

-1968 ALGGSVST
+1968 ALGGSVFT

-2002 DYDVTATHLTS
+2002 DYDVKATHLTS
-2013 YGNKDLSLLNDVTI
+2013 YDNKDLSLLNDVTI

-2149 HFADQFDGKNA
+2149 HFADLFDGKNA

-2241 DLTQLNASAGNGY
+2241 NLTQLNASAGNGY

-2263 ITDRE
+2263 ITDSE

-2282 FINSQVKLITSVY
+2282 FINSQVKLLTSVY

-2363 YQVNIE
+2363 YQVNIA

-2477 IENLLPAQ
+2477 IENLLPAK

-2492 ISFISKSKGR
+2492 TSFISKSKGR
-2502 LFEASTTPVRINA
+2502 LFEASTTPVGINA

-2587 PSQLSDEEQQDMEVD
+2587 PSQLSDDEQQDMEVD

-2656 KDEKLNMVIEN
+2656 KDEKLSMVIEN
-2667 LQTQESIL
+2667 QQTQESIL

-2692 PYDFNIDTMTGIE
+2692 PYDFNIDIMTGIE

>member
-66 TFSYETARTT
+66 TFSTETARTT
-76 ERADGHSLTMKPI
+76 ERADGHSLTMRSI
-89 GENKYMVMI
+89 GVNKYMVMI

-133 LSDVVIGE
+133 LSDVIIGE

-170 TKATNLLPYNKI
+170 TKSTNLLPYNKI

-198 GWSEQVFAESADG
+198 GWSEQVFAESTDG

-293 HIEEANA
+293 HIEEASA
-300 QNVRLK
+300 QNVRLM

-373 GTTAIKLTD
+373 GNTAIKLTD

-408 AERQSATDKSISL
+408 AERQSATDKAISL

-431 PANIILPARKTSVD
+431 PANIILPARQTSVD

-570 AVFIASCSCNASV
+570 AVFIASCSCNANV

-716 EAGGKTT
+716 EAGGKAT

-766 SITMMREITLP
+766 STTMMREITLP

-895 NLSDEQASFDI
+895 NLSEEQASFDI
-906 YGIKRTSSDAITCE
+906 YGIKRTSNDAITCE

-957 NATPGN
+957 NATPGT
-963 TTLKGGENTDIAFSI
+963 TTLKGGESTDIAFSI

-1001 AILPA
+1001 AVLPA

-1074 DESMEIILR
+1074 DESTEIILR

-1107 EGMPLPFYIEPVS
+1107 EGMPLPFCIEPVS

-1153 PTTGAVVAKG
+1153 PTTGAVVAEG

-1168 GLFSAD
+1168 GLFSAN
-1174 LTEGYYAVRVSA
+1174 LAEGYYAVRVSA
-1186 DKHDSYSNN
+1186 EKHDSYSNN

-1242 PMPVVVLS
+1242 PVPVVELTVPDR
-1250 IPSSIPAKDLRDGE
+1250 IYTENLRKGE
-1264 SLIFNAVLTNKGLI
+1264 SLIFNATLTNKGLI
-1278 AAKDVELTL
+1278 TAKDVQLLL
-1287 PTDLKTLTFEAL
+1287 PDTVTSWRFEPIGPGKAN
-1299 DHTEAFNLAPQESVI
+1299 ELAPGQSIEIPIRVI
-1314 IPVKVTKS
+1314 S
-1322 TITASARAAKRQGHI
+1322 G
-1337 DNDPCSDQV
+1337 DGDDGDDGPCV
-1346 GTLYYW
+1346 VYIGTLYYW
-1352 DCGLDR
+1352 ECGPDK
-1358 KWHRYGI
+1358 KWHKYYKSMQITICKGRVTVAVYPSP
-1365 ALQLG
+1365 G
-1370 SCKSNDPSTWSG
+1370 SG
-1382 NGDGTGYGGGIGG
+1382 
-1395 GLGSLY
+1395 
-1401 GPGARPSIGG
+1401 GG
-1411 SGTYTGSSNQN
+1411 SGPGGGPGGGGGGGYGPSSNIPTVTQKVDKSCNPCLNMYIQKITECGVNVGLSLLKNN
-1422 PLVQVED
+1422 PL
-1429 KGCEPCQN
+1429 GCIVGLGFCARDLN
-1437 KFMLQ
+1437 KDFHSWRSWGGCVASAVGCIPGIGPVPA
-1442 LVDCGL
+1442 LVGCL
-1448 QLIPV
+1448 
-1453 YKKLRTVFDC
+1453 
-1463 IKGIYDVIEEAKTLT
+1463 
-1478 NKEEVTSRDIISLT
+1478 ISLT
-1492 LSTMSTTATCMDIK
+1492 
-1506 SEGAGDKNKTRE
+1506 
-1518 QKRAKLVD
+1518 
-1526 EIAKALTDISN
+1526 
-1537 SVEKGNLGWTKS
+1537 
-1549 ISDLAFELAK
+1549 
-1559 YYGYDYD
+1559 
-1566 DFKELFCPLKLME
+1566 E
-1579 PCDLD
+1579 PCEANNA
-1584 SVPAEN
+1584 SA
-1590 KPAALARSLKNSS
+1590 KMRAGNSSSYS
-1603 EPSYIQEFRQNLT
+1603 EPSYITDFKNKLAIPLQES
-1616 YGILKQMVVMG
+1616 K
-1627 LQKELYG
+1627 
-1634 DVEWLN
+1634 
-1640 SDSRE
+1640 
-1645 LGLFMTKFESLRD
+1645 
-1658 ENDAFQQKDI
+1658 AFQNMLLEYFG
-1668 DELIASKPENITKE
+1668 DEVWVNETNGEDLQGLMVMLQTSEEEVLTADNYIKYKPQNVTKE
-1682 QVKAFV
+1682 QYYKFIERLNNTA
-1688 QRWNDTLDN
+1688 LA
-1697 KDTDN
+1697 KTDDGN
-1702 KVNIK
+1702 YIDLSKVAGYVNEI
-1707 NVFSYGEL
+1707 NSANE
-1715 SQRVDSV
+1715 QSV
-1722 VSSLGYTGI
+1722 LMGYESTTDMLRKEYALLKERLEESS
-1731 DECYEKAYEKCL
+1731 
-1743 AQAKEQQSSVCS
+1743 SSVCS

-1799 KGNIAMEDKFQVN
+1799 KGNIAMKDKFQVN

-1831 DAKQEGIATVLFIP
+1831 DAQKEGVATVLFIP

-1884 VKPSPSLDLTYFMQR
+1884 VKPSPNLDLTYFMQR

-1927 YGDATNVKMSTNQP
+1927 YGDATNVMMTTNQP

-2263 ITDRE
+2263 ITDSE
-2268 GFAGKTGKTASWTM
+2268 GFAGKTGKTASWTQ
-2282 FINSQVKLITSVY
+2282 FVNNQVKLLTSVY

-2341 NDTINQVALG
+2341 NDTISQVALG

-2363 YQVNIE
+2363 YQVNIA
-2369 ENCEGGSITQTYT
+2369 ENCEGGSITQSYT

-2402 FAHWTVN
+2402 FAHWNVN

-2442 TLMRGWNWIASYLAD
+2442 TLMRGWNWISSYLAD

-2477 IENLLPAQ
+2477 IENLLPAH

-2492 ISFISKSKGR
+2492 TSFISKSKGR
-2502 LFEASTTPVRINA
+2502 LFEASTTPVGINA

-2582 AEATT
+2582 TEATT
-2587 PSQLSDEEQQDMEVD
+2587 PSQLSDDEQQDMEVD
-2602 IRQYPSTMNIIG
+2602 IRKYPSTMNIIG
-2614 KLTRK
+2614 KLTQK

-2692 PYDFNIDTMTGIE
+2692 PYDFNIDIMTGIE

-2733 KKLVKGVYIIN
+2733 RKLVKGVYIIN

>member
-54 AVQFTMTTADGV
+54 AVQFTMTTAGGV
-66 TFSYETARTT
+66 TFSTETARTT
-76 ERADGHSLTMKPI
+76 ERADSHSLTMRPI
-89 GENKYMVMI
+89 GVNKYMVMI

-122 SLKEGDKIPIT
+122 SLKEGDKIPVT
-133 LSDVVIGE
+133 LSDVIIGE

-211 KFSKLLG
+211 EFSKLLG

-300 QNVRLK
+300 QNVRLM

-373 GTTAIKLTD
+373 GTIAIKLTD

-408 AERQSATDKSISL
+408 AERQSATDKAISL

-431 PANIILPARKTSVD
+431 PANIILPARQTSVD

-570 AVFIASCSCNASV
+570 AVFIASCSCNANV

-716 EAGGKTT
+716 EAGGKAT

-736 PEQTKIGFYFDSAAT
+736 PEQTKIGFYFDGAAT

-766 SITMMREITLP
+766 STTMMREITLP

-865 TQDDGS
+865 THDDGS

-895 NLSDEQASFDI
+895 NLSEEQASFDI
-906 YGIKRTSSDAITCE
+906 YGIKRTSNDAITCE

-957 NATPGN
+957 NATPGT
-963 TTLKGGENTDIAFSI
+963 TTLKGGESTDIAFSI

-1001 AILPA
+1001 AVLPA

-1074 DESMEIILR
+1074 DESTEIILR

-1186 DKHDSYSNN
+1186 EKHDSYSNN

-1242 PMPVVVLS
+1242 PVPVVELTVPDR
-1250 IPSSIPAKDLRDGE
+1250 IYTENLRKGE
-1264 SLIFNAVLTNKGLI
+1264 SLIFNATLTNKGLI
-1278 AAKDVELTL
+1278 TAKDVQLLL
-1287 PTDLKTLTFEAL
+1287 PDTVTSWRFEPIGPGKAN
-1299 DHTEAFNLAPQESVI
+1299 ELAPGQSIE
-1314 IPVKVTKS
+1314 IPIRVS
-1322 TITASARAAKRQGHI
+1322 EGPG
-1337 DNDPCSDQV
+1337 DDGPCV
-1346 GTLYYW
+1346 VYIGTLYYW
-1352 DCGLDR
+1352 ECGPDK
-1358 KWHRYGI
+1358 KWHKYYKSMQI
-1365 ALQLG
+1365 TI
-1370 SCKSNDPSTWSG
+1370 CKGRVTVVEYPSTGSG
-1382 NGDGTGYGGGIGG
+1382 
-1395 GLGSLY
+1395 
-1401 GPGARPSIGG
+1401 GG
-1411 SGTYTGSSNQN
+1411 SGPGGGPGGGGGGSYGPSSDIPTVTQKVDKSCNPCLNMYIQKITECGVNVGLSLLKNN
-1422 PLVQVED
+1422 PL
-1429 KGCEPCQN
+1429 GCIVGLGFCARDLN
-1437 KFMLQ
+1437 KDFHSWRSWGGCVASAVGCIPGIGPVPT
-1442 LVDCGL
+1442 LVGCL
-1448 QLIPV
+1448 
-1453 YKKLRTVFDC
+1453 
-1463 IKGIYDVIEEAKTLT
+1463 
-1478 NKEEVTSRDIISLT
+1478 ISLT
-1492 LSTMSTTATCMDIK
+1492 
-1506 SEGAGDKNKTRE
+1506 
-1518 QKRAKLVD
+1518 
-1526 EIAKALTDISN
+1526 
-1537 SVEKGNLGWTKS
+1537 
-1549 ISDLAFELAK
+1549 
-1559 YYGYDYD
+1559 
-1566 DFKELFCPLKLME
+1566 E
-1579 PCDLD
+1579 PCEANNA
-1584 SVPAEN
+1584 SA
-1590 KPAALARSLKNSS
+1590 KMRAGNSSSYS
-1603 EPSYIQEFRQNLT
+1603 EPSYITDFKNKLAIPLQES
-1616 YGILKQMVVMG
+1616 K
-1627 LQKELYG
+1627 
-1634 DVEWLN
+1634 
-1640 SDSRE
+1640 
-1645 LGLFMTKFESLRD
+1645 
-1658 ENDAFQQKDI
+1658 AFQNMLLEYFG
-1668 DELIASKPENITKE
+1668 DEVWVNETNGEDLQDLMVMLQTSEEEVLTADNYIKYKPQNVTKE
-1682 QVKAFV
+1682 QYYKFIERLNNTA
-1688 QRWNDTLDN
+1688 LA
-1697 KDTDN
+1697 KTDDGN
-1702 KVNIK
+1702 YIDLSKVAGYVNEI
-1707 NVFSYGEL
+1707 NSANE
-1715 SQRVDSV
+1715 QSV
-1722 VSSLGYTGI
+1722 LMGYESTTDMLRKEYALLKGRLEESS
-1731 DECYEKAYEKCL
+1731 
-1743 AQAKEQQSSVCS
+1743 SSVCS

-1782 EQEAMKDVKLT
+1782 EQKAMKDVKLT

-1799 KGNIAMEDKFQVN
+1799 KGNIAMSDKFQVN

-1831 DAKQEGIATVLFIP
+1831 DAQKEGIATVLFIP

-1884 VKPSPSLDLTYFMQR
+1884 VKPSPNLDLTYFMQR

-1927 YGDATNVKMSTNQP
+1927 YGDATNVRMSTNQP

-1968 ALGGSVST
+1968 ALGGSVAT

-2114 SVTRAS
+2114 SVTRVS

-2149 HFADQFDGKNA
+2149 HFADLFDGKNA

-2202 KYIDPATFTSE
+2202 KYIDPATFTAE

-2263 ITDRE
+2263 ITDSE
-2268 GFAGKTGKTASWTM
+2268 GFAGKTGKTASWTL
-2282 FINSQVKLITSVY
+2282 FVNSQVKLLTSVY

-2341 NDTINQVALG
+2341 NDTISQVALG

-2363 YQVNIE
+2363 YQVNIA
-2369 ENCEGGSITQTYT
+2369 ENCEGGSITQSYT

-2477 IENLLPAQ
+2477 IENLLPAH

-2492 ISFISKSKGR
+2492 TSFISKSKGR
-2502 LFEASTTPVRINA
+2502 LFEASTTPVGINA

-2587 PSQLSDEEQQDMEVD
+2587 PSQLSDDEQQDMEVD
-2602 IRQYPSTMNIIG
+2602 IRKYPSTMNIIG
-2614 KLTRK
+2614 KLTQK

-2675 VQDALTFKEDVL
+2675 VQDALTFKEDVV

-2692 PYDFNIDTMTGIE
+2692 PYDFNIDIMTGIE

>member
-54 AVQFTMTTADGV
+54 AVQFTMTTADGI
-66 TFSYETARTT
+66 TFSTETARTT
-76 ERADGHSLTMKPI
+76 ERADGHSLTMRPI
-89 GENKYMVMI
+89 GVNKYMVMI

-122 SLKEGDKIPIT
+122 SLKEGDKIPVT
-133 LSDVVIGE
+133 LSDVIISE

-182 SVNWQVSN
+182 IVNWQVSN

-293 HIEEANA
+293 HIEEASA
-300 QNVRLK
+300 QNVRLM

-408 AERQSATDKSISL
+408 AERQSATDKAISL

-570 AVFIASCSCNASV
+570 AVFIASCSCNANV

-630 SRLDVNLSSNHDA
+630 SRLNVSLSSNHDA

-716 EAGGKTT
+716 EAGGKAT

-766 SITMMREITLP
+766 STTMMREITLP
-777 STVGEHKLYAVV
+777 ATVGEHKLYAVV

-843 IAQKSVEVYIVNGGY
+843 IAKKNVEVYIVNGGY

-895 NLSDEQASFDI
+895 NLSEEQASFDI
-906 YGIKRTSSDAITCE
+906 YGIKRTSNDAITCE

-963 TTLKGGENTDIAFSI
+963 TTLKGGESTDITFSI

-1001 AILPA
+1001 AVLPA

-1018 IEASVASIKTT
+1018 IEASVARIKTT

-1074 DESMEIILR
+1074 DESTEIILR

-1153 PTTGAVVAKG
+1153 PTTGAVVAEG

-1168 GLFSAD
+1168 GLFSAN
-1174 LTEGYYAVRVSA
+1174 LAEGYYAVRVSA
-1186 DKHDSYSNN
+1186 EKHDSYSNN

-1322 TITASARAAKRQGHI
+1322 TKTASARAAKRLGNI
-1337 DNDPCSDQV
+1337 DNAPCSDQV

-1358 KWHRYGI
+1358 KWHKYGI

-1422 PLVQVED
+1422 PLVKVED

-1437 KFMLQ
+1437 GVLIAGLKCAGHFVGEAVETLQ
-1442 LVDCGL
+1442 TLLGLDDNIDTNNKYKDKKDKDLDEILDKCENYSDLLLDIASSFDGCVNGKHDIDQVLDCYETASKAIDAVFDGLVETAFGPYVKPE
-1448 QLIPV
+1448 LIKK
-1453 YKKLRTVFDC
+1453 YKKLGKQILKYKKLLDRVAECARDFAHACDHIKNDESAKARMTGKSTKTVTEKAIEGMGKYAEYVEGFVTLNNVLFGSEPAWDEMSLEEMS
-1463 IKGIYDVIEEAKTLT
+1463 GILNLDYHTISFEEALKYKPKDVSETLFRKFFDKQKKWA
-1478 NKEEVTSRDIISLT
+1478 NKDYSNITEEESGNI
-1492 LSTMSTTATCMDIK
+1492 TTAVSNIHNAFKYFED
-1506 SEGAGDKNKTRE
+1506 EGYLN
-1518 QKRAKLVD
+1518 
-1526 EIAKALTDISN
+1526 
-1537 SVEKGNLGWTKS
+1537 
-1549 ISDLAFELAK
+1549 
-1559 YYGYDYD
+1559 
-1566 DFKELFCPLKLME
+1566 
-1579 PCDLD
+1579 PCDFLNTTFKD
-1584 SVPAEN
+1584 
-1590 KPAALARSLKNSS
+1590 ALILANTSS
-1603 EPSYIQEFRQNLT
+1603 
-1616 YGILKQMVVMG
+1616 
-1627 LQKELYG
+1627 
-1634 DVEWLN
+1634 
-1640 SDSRE
+1640 
-1645 LGLFMTKFESLRD
+1645 
-1658 ENDAFQQKDI
+1658 
-1668 DELIASKPENITKE
+1668 
-1682 QVKAFV
+1682 
-1688 QRWNDTLDN
+1688 
-1697 KDTDN
+1697 
-1702 KVNIK
+1702 
-1707 NVFSYGEL
+1707 
-1715 SQRVDSV
+1715 
-1722 VSSLGYTGI
+1722 
-1731 DECYEKAYEKCL
+1731 
-1743 AQAKEQQSSVCS
+1743 SSVCS

-1799 KGNIAMEDKFQVN
+1799 KGNIAMKDKFQVN

-1831 DAKQEGIATVLFIP
+1831 DAQKEGVATVLFIP

-1884 VKPSPSLDLTYFMQR
+1884 VKPSPNLDLTYFMQR

-1927 YGDATNVKMSTNQP
+1927 YGDATNVRMSTNQP

-1976 DFGTIPAHSTSYA
+1976 DFGNIPAHSTSYA
-1989 QWWIKSSLLGHFT
+1989 QWWLKSSLLGHFT

-2066 EIEKVNVAASSS
+2066 EIEKVNVADSSS

-2149 HFADQFDGKNA
+2149 HFADLFDSKNA

-2189 ATQPVNTLKVMFN
+2189 ATHPVNTLKVMFN

-2263 ITDRE
+2263 ITDSE
-2268 GFAGKTGKTASWTM
+2268 GFAGKTGKTASWTQ
-2282 FINSQVKLITSVY
+2282 FVNNQVKLLTSVY

-2341 NDTINQVALG
+2341 NDTISQVALG

-2363 YQVNIE
+2363 YQVNIA

-2409 GKQTEDA
+2409 GKQTDDA
-2416 ETLSLIVDKDLTVSA
+2416 ETLSLIVDKDITVSA

-2492 ISFISKSKGR
+2492 TSFISKSKGR
-2502 LFEASTTPVRINA
+2502 LFEASTTPVGINA

-2557 EGTLKQLITNQ
+2557 EGTLRQLITNQ

-2602 IRQYPSTMNIIG
+2602 IRKYPSTMNIIG
-2614 KLTRK
+2614 KLTQK

-2692 PYDFNIDTMTGIE
+2692 PYDFNIDIMTGIE

>member
-66 TFSYETARTT
+66 TFSTETARTT
-76 ERADGHSLTMKPI
+76 ERADGHSLTMRSI
-89 GENKYMVMI
+89 GVNKYMVMI

-133 LSDVVIGE
+133 LSDVIIGE

-170 TKATNLLPYNKI
+170 TKSTNLLPYNKI

-198 GWSEQVFAESADG
+198 GWSEQVFAESTDG

-357 NDSIVT
+357 NNSIVT
-363 VNIDGNNYMT
+363 VNIDGNNYIT

-408 AERQSATDKSISL
+408 AERQSATDKAISL

-431 PANIILPARKTSVD
+431 PANIILPARQTSVD

-453 DIPDVEK
+453 DIPNVEK

-570 AVFIASCSCNASV
+570 AVFIASCSCNANV

-766 SITMMREITLP
+766 STTMTREITLP
-777 STVGEHKLYAVV
+777 ATVGEHKLYAVV

-843 IAQKSVEVYIVNGGY
+843 IAKKSVEVYIVNGGY

-895 NLSDEQASFDI
+895 NLSEEQASFDI
-906 YGIKRTSSDAITCE
+906 YGIKRTSNDAITCE

-963 TTLKGGENTDIAFSI
+963 TTLKGGESTDVAFSI

-1001 AILPA
+1001 AVLPA

-1018 IEASVASIKTT
+1018 IEASVTSIKTT

-1074 DESMEIILR
+1074 DESTEIILR

-1153 PTTGAVVAKG
+1153 PTTGAVVAEG

-1186 DKHDSYSNN
+1186 EKHDSYSNN

-1242 PMPVVVLS
+1242 PVPVVELTVPDR
-1250 IPSSIPAKDLRDGE
+1250 IYTENLRKGE
-1264 SLIFNAVLTNKGLI
+1264 SLIFNATLTNKGLI
-1278 AAKDVELTL
+1278 TAKDVQLLL
-1287 PTDLKTLTFEAL
+1287 PDTVTSWRFEPIGPGKAN
-1299 DHTEAFNLAPQESVI
+1299 ELAPGQSIEIPIRVI
-1314 IPVKVTKS
+1314 S
-1322 TITASARAAKRQGHI
+1322 G
-1337 DNDPCSDQV
+1337 DGDDGDDGPCV
-1346 GTLYYW
+1346 VYIGTLYYW
-1352 DCGLDR
+1352 ECGPDK
-1358 KWHRYGI
+1358 KWHKYYKSMQITICKGRVTVAVYPSP
-1365 ALQLG
+1365 G
-1370 SCKSNDPSTWSG
+1370 SG
-1382 NGDGTGYGGGIGG
+1382 
-1395 GLGSLY
+1395 
-1401 GPGARPSIGG
+1401 GG
-1411 SGTYTGSSNQN
+1411 SGPGGGPGGGGGGGYGPSSNIPTVTQKVDKSCNPCLNMYIQKITECGVNVGLSLLKNN
-1422 PLVQVED
+1422 PL
-1429 KGCEPCQN
+1429 GCIVGLGFCARDLN
-1437 KFMLQ
+1437 KDFHSWRSWGGCVASAVGCIPGIGPVPA
-1442 LVDCGL
+1442 LVGCL
-1448 QLIPV
+1448 
-1453 YKKLRTVFDC
+1453 
-1463 IKGIYDVIEEAKTLT
+1463 
-1478 NKEEVTSRDIISLT
+1478 ISLT
-1492 LSTMSTTATCMDIK
+1492 
-1506 SEGAGDKNKTRE
+1506 
-1518 QKRAKLVD
+1518 
-1526 EIAKALTDISN
+1526 
-1537 SVEKGNLGWTKS
+1537 
-1549 ISDLAFELAK
+1549 
-1559 YYGYDYD
+1559 
-1566 DFKELFCPLKLME
+1566 E
-1579 PCDLD
+1579 PCEANNA
-1584 SVPAEN
+1584 SA
-1590 KPAALARSLKNSS
+1590 KMRAGNSSSYS
-1603 EPSYIQEFRQNLT
+1603 EPSYITDFKNKLAIPLQES
-1616 YGILKQMVVMG
+1616 K
-1627 LQKELYG
+1627 
-1634 DVEWLN
+1634 
-1640 SDSRE
+1640 
-1645 LGLFMTKFESLRD
+1645 
-1658 ENDAFQQKDI
+1658 AFQNMLLEYFG
-1668 DELIASKPENITKE
+1668 DEVWVNETNGEDLQGLMVMLQTSEEEVLTADNYIKYKPQNVSKE
-1682 QVKAFV
+1682 QYYKFIERLNNTA
-1688 QRWNDTLDN
+1688 LA
-1697 KDTDN
+1697 KTDDGN
-1702 KVNIK
+1702 YIDLSKVAGYVNEI
-1707 NVFSYGEL
+1707 NSANE
-1715 SQRVDSV
+1715 QSV
-1722 VSSLGYTGI
+1722 LMGYESTTDMLRKEYALLKGRLEESS
-1731 DECYEKAYEKCL
+1731 
-1743 AQAKEQQSSVCS
+1743 SSVCS

-1799 KGNIAMEDKFQVN
+1799 KGNIAMSDKFQVN

-1818 FNGKLDFTDGWTL
+1818 FNGKLDFTDSWTL
-1831 DAKQEGIATVLFIP
+1831 DAQKEGVATVLFIP

-1884 VKPSPSLDLTYFMQR
+1884 VKPSPNLDLTYFMQR

-1927 YGDATNVKMSTNQP
+1927 YGDATNVRMSTNQP

-2263 ITDRE
+2263 ITDSE
-2268 GFAGKTGKTASWTM
+2268 GFAGKTGKTASWTL
-2282 FINSQVKLITSVY
+2282 FVNSQVKLLTSVY
-2295 PENAGEVIGRVAGNE
+2295 PENAGEVIGRIAGNE

-2329 ASWSLNG
+2329 AFWSLNG

-2341 NDTINQVALG
+2341 NDTISQVALG

-2363 YQVNIE
+2363 YQVNIA

-2442 TLMRGWNWIASYLAD
+2442 TLMRGWNWISSYLAD

-2477 IENLLPAQ
+2477 IENLLPAH

-2492 ISFISKSKGR
+2492 TSFISKSKGR
-2502 LFEASTTPVRINA
+2502 LFEASTTPVGINA

-2587 PSQLSDEEQQDMEVD
+2587 PSQLSDDEQQDMEVD
-2602 IRQYPSTMNIIG
+2602 IRKYPSTMNIIG
-2614 KLTRK
+2614 KLTQK
-2619 DADMTGSD
+2619 AADMTGSD

-2692 PYDFNIDTMTGIE
+2692 PYDFNIDIMTGIE

>member
-54 AVQFTMTTADGV
+54 AVQFTISTADGV
-66 TFSYETARTT
+66 TFSTETARTT
-76 ERADGHSLTMKPI
+76 ERADGHSLTMRPI
-89 GENKYMVMI
+89 GVNKYMVMI

-122 SLKEGDKIPIT
+122 SLKEGDKIPVT
-133 LSDVVIGE
+133 LSDVIIGE

-232 SRTAEF
+232 SRAAEF

-270 NNEATTSGTLQTAN
+270 NNEATTSGILQTAN

-293 HIEEANA
+293 HIEEASA

-363 VNIDGNNYMT
+363 VNIDGNNYIT

-408 AERQSATDKSISL
+408 AERQSATDKAISL

-431 PANIILPARKTSVD
+431 PANIILPARQTSVD

-570 AVFIASCSCNASV
+570 AVFIASCSCNANV

-766 SITMMREITLP
+766 STTMMREITLP
-777 STVGEHKLYAVV
+777 ATVGEHKLYAVV

-843 IAQKSVEVYIVNGGY
+843 IAQKNVEVYIVNGGY

-895 NLSDEQASFDI
+895 NLSEEQASFDI
-906 YGIKRTSSDAITCE
+906 YGIKRTSNDAITCE

-935 PGNLTL
+935 PGKLTL

-946 KVNSKPDNCTV
+946 KVNSKPDNCMV

-1001 AILPA
+1001 AVLPA

-1074 DESMEIILR
+1074 DESTEIILR

-1107 EGMPLPFYIEPVS
+1107 EGMPLPFCIEPVS

-1153 PTTGAVVAKG
+1153 PTTGAVVAEG

-1168 GLFSAD
+1168 GLFSAN
-1174 LTEGYYAVRVSA
+1174 LAEGYYAVRVSA
-1186 DKHDSYSNN
+1186 EKHDSYSNN

-1242 PMPVVVLS
+1242 PVPVVELTVPDR
-1250 IPSSIPAKDLRDGE
+1250 IYTENLRKGE
-1264 SLIFNAVLTNKGLI
+1264 SLIFNATLTNKGLI
-1278 AAKDVELTL
+1278 AAKDVQLLL
-1287 PTDLKTLTFEAL
+1287 PENVTSWRFEPIGPGKAN
-1299 DHTEAFNLAPQESVI
+1299 ELAPGQSIE
-1314 IPVKVTKS
+1314 IPIRVTK
-1322 TITASARAAKRQGHI
+1322 
-1337 DNDPCSDQV
+1337 DPGDDGPCV
-1346 GTLYYW
+1346 VYIGTLYYW
-1352 DCGLDR
+1352 ECGPDK
-1358 KWHRYGI
+1358 KWHKYYKSI
-1365 ALQLG
+1365 QITI
-1370 SCKSNDPSTWSG
+1370 CKGKTPVVVYPSTGSG
-1382 NGDGTGYGGGIGG
+1382 
-1395 GLGSLY
+1395 
-1401 GPGARPSIGG
+1401 GG
-1411 SGTYTGSSNQN
+1411 SGPGGGPGGGGGGGYGPSSNIPTVTQKVDKSCNPCLNMYIQKITECGVNVGLSLLKNN
-1422 PLVQVED
+1422 PL
-1429 KGCEPCQN
+1429 GCIVGLGFCARDLN
-1437 KFMLQ
+1437 KDFHSWRSWGGCVASAVGCIPGIGPVPA
-1442 LVDCGL
+1442 LVGCL
-1448 QLIPV
+1448 
-1453 YKKLRTVFDC
+1453 
-1463 IKGIYDVIEEAKTLT
+1463 
-1478 NKEEVTSRDIISLT
+1478 ISLT
-1492 LSTMSTTATCMDIK
+1492 
-1506 SEGAGDKNKTRE
+1506 
-1518 QKRAKLVD
+1518 
-1526 EIAKALTDISN
+1526 
-1537 SVEKGNLGWTKS
+1537 
-1549 ISDLAFELAK
+1549 
-1559 YYGYDYD
+1559 
-1566 DFKELFCPLKLME
+1566 E
-1579 PCDLD
+1579 PCEANNA
-1584 SVPAEN
+1584 SA
-1590 KPAALARSLKNSS
+1590 KMRAGNSSNYS
-1603 EPSYIQEFRQNLT
+1603 EPSYITDFKNKLAIPLQES
-1616 YGILKQMVVMG
+1616 K
-1627 LQKELYG
+1627 
-1634 DVEWLN
+1634 
-1640 SDSRE
+1640 
-1645 LGLFMTKFESLRD
+1645 
-1658 ENDAFQQKDI
+1658 AFQNMLLEYFG
-1668 DELIASKPENITKE
+1668 DEVWVNETNGEALQDLMVMLQTSEEEVLTADNYIKYKPQNVTKE
-1682 QVKAFV
+1682 QYYKFIERLNNTA
-1688 QRWNDTLDN
+1688 LA
-1697 KDTDN
+1697 KTDDGN
-1702 KVNIK
+1702 YIDLSKVAGYVNEI
-1707 NVFSYGEL
+1707 NSANE
-1715 SQRVDSV
+1715 QSV
-1722 VSSLGYTGI
+1722 LMGYESTTDMLRKEYALLKGRLEESS
-1731 DECYEKAYEKCL
+1731 
-1743 AQAKEQQSSVCS
+1743 SSVCS

-1799 KGNIAMEDKFQVN
+1799 KGNIAMSDKFQVN

-1831 DAKQEGIATVLFIP
+1831 DAQKTGVATVLFIP

-1872 EVTRDLTPITLT
+1872 EVTRNLTPITLT
-1884 VKPSPSLDLTYFMQR
+1884 VKPSPNLDLTYFMQR

-2149 HFADQFDGKNA
+2149 HFADLFDGKNA

-2263 ITDRE
+2263 ITDSE
-2268 GFAGKTGKTASWTM
+2268 GFAGKTGKTASWTL
-2282 FINSQVKLITSVY
+2282 FVNSQVKLLTSVY

-2341 NDTINQVALG
+2341 NDTISQVALG

-2363 YQVNIE
+2363 YQVNIA
-2369 ENCEGGSITQTYT
+2369 ENCEGGSITQSYT

-2492 ISFISKSKGR
+2492 TSFISKSKGR
-2502 LFEASTTPVRINA
+2502 LFEASTTPVGINA

-2602 IRQYPSTMNIIG
+2602 IRKYPSTMNIIG
-2614 KLTRK
+2614 KLTQK

-2692 PYDFNIDTMTGIE
+2692 PYDFNIDIMTGIE

-2733 KKLVKGVYIIN
+2733 RKLVKGVYIIN

>member
-66 TFSYETARTT
+66 TFSTETARTT
-76 ERADGHSLTMKPI
+76 ERADGHSLTMRSI
-89 GENKYMVMI
+89 GVNKYMVMI
-98 FSSQNRAFIGR
+98 FSSQNRPFIGR

-122 SLKEGDKIPIT
+122 SLKEGEKIPIT
-133 LSDVVIGE
+133 LSDVIIGE

-218 TIDYDQKLAAGGTI
+218 TIDCDQKLAVGGTI

-408 AERQSATDKSISL
+408 AERQSATDKAISL

-431 PANIILPARKTSVD
+431 PANIILPARQTSVD

-570 AVFIASCSCNASV
+570 AVFIASCSCNANV

-623 SRNTDSK
+623 RRNTDSK

-736 PEQTKIGFYFDSAAT
+736 PEQTKIGFYFDGAAT

-766 SITMMREITLP
+766 STTMMREITLP

-895 NLSDEQASFDI
+895 NLSEEQASFDI
-906 YGIKRTSSDAITCE
+906 YGIKRTSNDAITCE

-963 TTLKGGENTDIAFSI
+963 TTLKGGESTDIAFSI

-1074 DESMEIILR
+1074 DESTEIILR

-1107 EGMPLPFYIEPVS
+1107 EGMPLPFCIEPVS

-1153 PTTGAVVAKG
+1153 PTTGAVVAEG

-1168 GLFSAD
+1168 GLFSAN
-1174 LTEGYYAVRVSA
+1174 LAEGYYAVRVSA
-1186 DKHDSYSNN
+1186 EKHDSYSNN

-1242 PMPVVVLS
+1242 PVPVVELTVPDR
-1250 IPSSIPAKDLRDGE
+1250 IYTENLRKGE
-1264 SLIFNAVLTNKGLI
+1264 SLIFNATLTNKGLI
-1278 AAKDVELTL
+1278 AAKDVQLLL
-1287 PTDLKTLTFEAL
+1287 PDTVTSWRFEPIGPGKAN
-1299 DHTEAFNLAPQESVI
+1299 ELAPGQSIE
-1314 IPVKVTKS
+1314 IPIRVTK
-1322 TITASARAAKRQGHI
+1322 
-1337 DNDPCSDQV
+1337 DPGDDGDDGPCV
-1346 GTLYYW
+1346 VYIGTLYYW
-1352 DCGLDR
+1352 ECGPDK
-1358 KWHRYGI
+1358 KWHKYYKSMQITICKGRVTVAVYPSP
-1365 ALQLG
+1365 G
-1370 SCKSNDPSTWSG
+1370 SG
-1382 NGDGTGYGGGIGG
+1382 
-1395 GLGSLY
+1395 
-1401 GPGARPSIGG
+1401 GG
-1411 SGTYTGSSNQN
+1411 SGPGGGPGGGGGGGYGPSSNIPTVTQKVDKSCNPCLNMYIQKITECGVNVGLSLLKNN
-1422 PLVQVED
+1422 PL
-1429 KGCEPCQN
+1429 GCIVGLGFCARDLN
-1437 KFMLQ
+1437 KDFHSWRSWGGCVASAVGCIPGIGPVPA
-1442 LVDCGL
+1442 LVGCL
-1448 QLIPV
+1448 
-1453 YKKLRTVFDC
+1453 
-1463 IKGIYDVIEEAKTLT
+1463 
-1478 NKEEVTSRDIISLT
+1478 ISLT
-1492 LSTMSTTATCMDIK
+1492 
-1506 SEGAGDKNKTRE
+1506 
-1518 QKRAKLVD
+1518 
-1526 EIAKALTDISN
+1526 
-1537 SVEKGNLGWTKS
+1537 
-1549 ISDLAFELAK
+1549 
-1559 YYGYDYD
+1559 
-1566 DFKELFCPLKLME
+1566 E
-1579 PCDLD
+1579 PCEANNA
-1584 SVPAEN
+1584 SA
-1590 KPAALARSLKNSS
+1590 KMRAGNSSNYS
-1603 EPSYIQEFRQNLT
+1603 EPSYITDFKNKLAIPLQES
-1616 YGILKQMVVMG
+1616 K
-1627 LQKELYG
+1627 
-1634 DVEWLN
+1634 
-1640 SDSRE
+1640 
-1645 LGLFMTKFESLRD
+1645 
-1658 ENDAFQQKDI
+1658 AFQNMLLEYFG
-1668 DELIASKPENITKE
+1668 DEVWVNETNGEDLQGLMVMLQTSEEEVLTADNYIKYKPQNVTKE
-1682 QVKAFV
+1682 QYYKFIERLNNTA
-1688 QRWNDTLDN
+1688 LA
-1697 KDTDN
+1697 KTDDGN
-1702 KVNIK
+1702 YIDLSKVAGYVNEI
-1707 NVFSYGEL
+1707 NSANE
-1715 SQRVDSV
+1715 QSV
-1722 VSSLGYTGI
+1722 LMGYESTTDMLRKEYALLKGRLEESS
-1731 DECYEKAYEKCL
+1731 
-1743 AQAKEQQSSVCS
+1743 SSVCS

-1782 EQEAMKDVKLT
+1782 EQKAMKDVKLT

-1799 KGNIAMEDKFQVN
+1799 KGNIAMSDKFQVN

-1831 DAKQEGIATVLFIP
+1831 DAQKEGIATILFIP

-1884 VKPSPSLDLTYFMQR
+1884 VKPSPNLDLTYFMQR

-1927 YGDATNVKMSTNQP
+1927 YGDATNVRMSTNQP

-2263 ITDRE
+2263 ITDSE
-2268 GFAGKTGKTASWTM
+2268 GFAGKTGKTASWTL
-2282 FINSQVKLITSVY
+2282 FVNSQVKLLTSVY

-2341 NDTINQVALG
+2341 NDTISQVALG

-2363 YQVNIE
+2363 YQVNIA
-2369 ENCEGGSITQTYT
+2369 ENCEGGSITQSYT

-2492 ISFISKSKGR
+2492 TSFISKSKGR
-2502 LFEASTTPVRINA
+2502 LFEASTTPVGINA

-2602 IRQYPSTMNIIG
+2602 IRKYPSTMNIIG
-2614 KLTRK
+2614 KLTQK

-2692 PYDFNIDTMTGIE
+2692 PYDFNIDIMTGIE

-2733 KKLVKGVYIIN
+2733 RKLVKGVYIIN

>member
-54 AVQFTMTTADGV
+54 AVQFTMTTADGI
-66 TFSYETARTT
+66 TFSTETARTT
-76 ERADGHSLTMKPI
+76 ERADGHSLTMRPI
-89 GENKYMVMI
+89 GVNKYMVMI
-98 FSSQNRAFIGR
+98 FSSQNRPFIGR

-122 SLKEGDKIPIT
+122 SLKEGEKIPVT
-133 LSDVVIGE
+133 LSDVIIGE

-293 HIEEANA
+293 HIEEASA
-300 QNVRLK
+300 QNVRLM

-363 VNIDGNNYMT
+363 VNIDGNNYIT

-408 AERQSATDKSISL
+408 AERQSATDKAISL

-468 DGYENGTLLSTLVDD
+468 DGYENGTLLTTLVDD

-708 ISSQESKV
+708 ISSQENQV

-736 PEQTKIGFYFDSAAT
+736 PEQTKIGFYFDGAAT

-766 SITMMREITLP
+766 STTMMREITLP

-895 NLSDEQASFDI
+895 NLSEEQASFDI
-906 YGIKRTSSDAITCE
+906 YGIKRTSNDAITCE
-920 ASLGDVYQGKLNISN
+920 ASLGDIYQGKLNISN

-1074 DESMEIILR
+1074 DESTEIILR
-1083 MTPTDKMQL
+1083 MTPMDKMQL

-1107 EGMPLPFYIEPVS
+1107 EGMPLPFCIEPVS

-1153 PTTGAVVAKG
+1153 PTTGAVVAEG

-1168 GLFSAD
+1168 GLFSAN
-1174 LTEGYYAVRVSA
+1174 LAEGYYAVRVSA
-1186 DKHDSYSNN
+1186 EKHDSYSNN

-1242 PMPVVVLS
+1242 PVPVVELTVPDR
-1250 IPSSIPAKDLRDGE
+1250 IYTENLRKGE
-1264 SLIFNAVLTNKGLI
+1264 SLIFNATLTNKGLI
-1278 AAKDVELTL
+1278 AAKDVQLLL
-1287 PTDLKTLTFEAL
+1287 PDTVTSWRFEPIGPGKAN
-1299 DHTEAFNLAPQESVI
+1299 ELAPGQSIE
-1314 IPVKVTKS
+1314 IPIRVTK
-1322 TITASARAAKRQGHI
+1322 
-1337 DNDPCSDQV
+1337 DPGDDGDDGPCV
-1346 GTLYYW
+1346 VYIGTLYYW
-1352 DCGLDR
+1352 ECGPDK
-1358 KWHRYGI
+1358 KWHKYYKSMQITICKGRVTVAVYPSP
-1365 ALQLG
+1365 G
-1370 SCKSNDPSTWSG
+1370 SG
-1382 NGDGTGYGGGIGG
+1382 
-1395 GLGSLY
+1395 
-1401 GPGARPSIGG
+1401 GG
-1411 SGTYTGSSNQN
+1411 SGPGGGPGGGGGGGYGPSSNIPTVTQKVDKSCNPCLNMYIQKITECGVNVGLSLLKNN
-1422 PLVQVED
+1422 PL
-1429 KGCEPCQN
+1429 GCIVGLGFCARDLN
-1437 KFMLQ
+1437 KDFHSWRSWGGCVASAVGCIPGIGPVPA
-1442 LVDCGL
+1442 LVGCL
-1448 QLIPV
+1448 
-1453 YKKLRTVFDC
+1453 
-1463 IKGIYDVIEEAKTLT
+1463 
-1478 NKEEVTSRDIISLT
+1478 ISLT
-1492 LSTMSTTATCMDIK
+1492 
-1506 SEGAGDKNKTRE
+1506 
-1518 QKRAKLVD
+1518 
-1526 EIAKALTDISN
+1526 
-1537 SVEKGNLGWTKS
+1537 
-1549 ISDLAFELAK
+1549 
-1559 YYGYDYD
+1559 
-1566 DFKELFCPLKLME
+1566 E
-1579 PCDLD
+1579 PCEANNA
-1584 SVPAEN
+1584 SA
-1590 KPAALARSLKNSS
+1590 KMRAGNSSSYS
-1603 EPSYIQEFRQNLT
+1603 EPSYITDFKNKLAIPLQES
-1616 YGILKQMVVMG
+1616 K
-1627 LQKELYG
+1627 
-1634 DVEWLN
+1634 
-1640 SDSRE
+1640 
-1645 LGLFMTKFESLRD
+1645 
-1658 ENDAFQQKDI
+1658 AFQNMLLEYFGDEVWVNETNGEDLQDLMVMLQTSEEEVLTADNYIKYKPQNVTKVQYYKFIERLNNTALAKTDDGNYI
-1668 DELIASKPENITKE
+1668 DLSKVAGYVNEINSANEQSVLMGYESTTDMLRKE
-1682 QVKAFV
+1682 YALLKG
-1688 QRWNDTLDN
+1688 RLD
-1697 KDTDN
+1697 
-1702 KVNIK
+1702 
-1707 NVFSYGEL
+1707 E
-1715 SQRVDSV
+1715 
-1722 VSSLGYTGI
+1722 SS
-1731 DECYEKAYEKCL
+1731 
-1743 AQAKEQQSSVCS
+1743 SSVCS

-1782 EQEAMKDVKLT
+1782 EQEAMKDAKLT

-1799 KGNIAMEDKFQVN
+1799 KGNIAMSDKFQVN
-1812 PEKLEG
+1812 LENLKG
-1818 FNGKLDFTDGWTL
+1818 FTGNKNFTDGWTL
-1831 DAKQEGIATVLFIP
+1831 DAKQEGVANVLFIP

-1884 VKPSPSLDLTYFMQR
+1884 VKPSPNLDLTYFMQR

-1927 YGDATNVKMSTNQP
+1927 YGDATNVRMSTNQP

-2013 YGNKDLSLLNDVTI
+2013 YDNKDLSLLNDVTI

-2263 ITDRE
+2263 ITDSD

-2282 FINSQVKLITSVY
+2282 FMNSQVKLITSVY

-2416 ETLSLIVDKDLTVSA
+2416 ENLSLIVDKDLTVSA

-2492 ISFISKSKGR
+2492 TSFISKSKGR
-2502 LFEASTTPVRINA
+2502 LFEASTTPVGINA

-2587 PSQLSDEEQQDMEVD
+2587 PSQLSDDEQQDMEVD
-2602 IRQYPSTMNIIG
+2602 IRKYPSTMNIIG
-2614 KLTRK
+2614 KLTQK

-2692 PYDFNIDTMTGIE
+2692 PYDFNIDIMTGIE

>member
-66 TFSYETARTT
+66 TFSTETARTT
-76 ERADGHSLTMKPI
+76 ERADGHSLTMRPI
-89 GENKYMVMI
+89 GVNKYMVMI

-122 SLKEGDKIPIT
+122 SLKEGDKIPVT
-133 LSDVVIGE
+133 LSDVIIGE

-151 TSGSVNIAKSPDL
+151 TSGSVSIAKSPDL

-293 HIEEANA
+293 HIEEASA

-408 AERQSATDKSISL
+408 AERQPATDKAISL

-570 AVFIASCSCNASV
+570 AVFIASCSCNANV

-766 SITMMREITLP
+766 STTMTREITLP
-777 STVGEHKLYAVV
+777 ATVGEHKLYAVV

-843 IAQKSVEVYIVNGGY
+843 IAKKSVEVYIVNGGY

-895 NLSDEQASFDI
+895 NLSEEQASFDI
-906 YGIKRTSSDAITCE
+906 YGIKRTSNDAITCE

-963 TTLKGGENTDIAFSI
+963 TTLKGGESTDVAFSI

-1001 AILPA
+1001 AVLPA

-1018 IEASVASIKTT
+1018 IEASVANIKTT

-1074 DESMEIILR
+1074 DESTEIILR

-1153 PTTGAVVAKG
+1153 PTTGAVVAEG

-1168 GLFSAD
+1168 GLFSAN
-1174 LTEGYYAVRVSA
+1174 LAEGYYAVRVSA
-1186 DKHDSYSNN
+1186 EKHDSYRNN

-1242 PMPVVVLS
+1242 PVPVVELTVPDR
-1250 IPSSIPAKDLRDGE
+1250 IYTENLRKGE
-1264 SLIFNAVLTNKGLI
+1264 SLIFNATLTNKGLI
-1278 AAKDVELTL
+1278 AAKDVQLLL
-1287 PTDLKTLTFEAL
+1287 PENVTSWRFEPIGPGKAN
-1299 DHTEAFNLAPQESVI
+1299 ELAPGQSKE
-1314 IPVKVTKS
+1314 IPIRVTK
-1322 TITASARAAKRQGHI
+1322 
-1337 DNDPCSDQV
+1337 DPGDDGDDGPCV
-1346 GTLYYW
+1346 VYIGTLYYW
-1352 DCGLDR
+1352 ECGPDK
-1358 KWHRYGI
+1358 KWHKYYKSI
-1365 ALQLG
+1365 QITI
-1370 SCKSNDPSTWSG
+1370 CKGKTPVVVYPSTGSG
-1382 NGDGTGYGGGIGG
+1382 
-1395 GLGSLY
+1395 
-1401 GPGARPSIGG
+1401 GG
-1411 SGTYTGSSNQN
+1411 SGPGGGPGGGGGGGYGPSSNIPTVTQKVDKSCNPCLNMYIQKITECGVNVGLSLLKNN
-1422 PLVQVED
+1422 PL
-1429 KGCEPCQN
+1429 GCIVGLGFCARDLYKDFHSWRSWGGCVASAVGCIPGIGPVPA
-1437 KFMLQ
+1437 
-1442 LVDCGL
+1442 LVGCL
-1448 QLIPV
+1448 
-1453 YKKLRTVFDC
+1453 
-1463 IKGIYDVIEEAKTLT
+1463 
-1478 NKEEVTSRDIISLT
+1478 ISLT
-1492 LSTMSTTATCMDIK
+1492 
-1506 SEGAGDKNKTRE
+1506 
-1518 QKRAKLVD
+1518 
-1526 EIAKALTDISN
+1526 
-1537 SVEKGNLGWTKS
+1537 
-1549 ISDLAFELAK
+1549 
-1559 YYGYDYD
+1559 
-1566 DFKELFCPLKLME
+1566 E
-1579 PCDLD
+1579 PCEANNA
-1584 SVPAEN
+1584 SA
-1590 KPAALARSLKNSS
+1590 KMRAGNSSNYS
-1603 EPSYIQEFRQNLT
+1603 EPSYITDFKNKLAIPLQES
-1616 YGILKQMVVMG
+1616 K
-1627 LQKELYG
+1627 
-1634 DVEWLN
+1634 
-1640 SDSRE
+1640 
-1645 LGLFMTKFESLRD
+1645 
-1658 ENDAFQQKDI
+1658 AFQNMLLEYFGDEVWVNETNGEDLQDLMVMLQTSEEEVLTADNYIKYKPQNVTKVQYYKFIERLNNTALAKTDDGNYI
-1668 DELIASKPENITKE
+1668 DLSKVAGYVNEINSANEQSVLMGYESTTDMLRKE
-1682 QVKAFV
+1682 YALLKG
-1688 QRWNDTLDN
+1688 RLD
-1697 KDTDN
+1697 
-1702 KVNIK
+1702 
-1707 NVFSYGEL
+1707 E
-1715 SQRVDSV
+1715 
-1722 VSSLGYTGI
+1722 SS
-1731 DECYEKAYEKCL
+1731 
-1743 AQAKEQQSSVCS
+1743 SSVCS

-1770 AFRGTLTVFNGN
+1770 AFRGTLKVFNGN

-1799 KGNIAMEDKFQVN
+1799 KGNIAMSDKFQVN

-1831 DAKQEGIATVLFIP
+1831 DAQKEGVATVLFIP

-1884 VKPSPSLDLTYFMQR
+1884 VKPSPNLDLTYFMQR

-1927 YGDATNVKMSTNQP
+1927 YGDATNVRMSTNQP

-1968 ALGGSVST
+1968 ALGGSVHT

-2078 ITKTSDTEYTLTIT
+2078 ITKTSDTKYTLTIT

-2149 HFADQFDGKNA
+2149 HFADLFDGKNA

-2263 ITDRE
+2263 ITDSE
-2268 GFAGKTGKTASWTM
+2268 GFAGKTGKTASWTL
-2282 FINSQVKLITSVY
+2282 FVNSQVKLLTSVY
-2295 PENAGEVIGRVAGNE
+2295 PENAGEVIGRIAGNE

-2341 NDTINQVALG
+2341 NDTISQVALG

-2363 YQVNIE
+2363 YQVNIA

-2492 ISFISKSKGR
+2492 TSFISKSKGR
-2502 LFEASTTPVRINA
+2502 LFEASTTPVGINA

-2543 VGQTGFAQFYAGTW
+2543 VGQTGFAQFYADTW

-2602 IRQYPSTMNIIG
+2602 IRKYPSTMNIIG
-2614 KLTRK
+2614 KLTQK

-2656 KDEKLNMVIEN
+2656 KDEKLNLVIEN
-2667 LQTQESIL
+2667 QQTQESIL

-2692 PYDFNIDTMTGIE
+2692 PYDFNIDIMTGIE

>member
-66 TFSYETARTT
+66 TFSTETARTT
-76 ERADGHSLTMKPI
+76 ERADGHSLTMRSI
-89 GENKYMVMI
+89 GVNKYMVMI

-122 SLKEGDKIPIT
+122 SLKEGDKIPVT

-300 QNVRLK
+300 QNVRLM

-334 ITIPQG
+334 ITIPLG

-408 AERQSATDKSISL
+408 AERQSATDKAISL

-570 AVFIASCSCNASV
+570 AVFIASCSCNANV

-736 PEQTKIGFYFDSAAT
+736 PEQTKIGFYFDGAAT

-766 SITMMREITLP
+766 STTMMREITLP
-777 STVGEHKLYAVV
+777 ATVGEHKLYAVV

-820 KVAKAIYAPGE
+820 KVAKAIYSPGE

-895 NLSDEQASFDI
+895 NLSEEQASFDI
-906 YGIKRTSSDAITCE
+906 YGIKRTSNDAITCE

-941 TGLKV
+941 TDLKV

-957 NATPGN
+957 NATPGT
-963 TTLKGGENTDIAFSI
+963 TTLKGGESTDVAFSI

-1001 AILPA
+1001 AVLPA

-1018 IEASVASIKTT
+1018 IEASVARIKTT

-1074 DESMEIILR
+1074 DESTEIILR

-1107 EGMPLPFYIEPVS
+1107 EGMPLPFCIEPVS

-1153 PTTGAVVAKG
+1153 PTTGAVVAEG

-1168 GLFSAD
+1168 GIFSAN
-1174 LTEGYYAVRVSA
+1174 LAEGYYAVRVSA
-1186 DKHDSYSNN
+1186 EKHDSYSNN

-1242 PMPVVVLS
+1242 PVPVVELTVPDR
-1250 IPSSIPAKDLRDGE
+1250 IYTENLRKGE
-1264 SLIFNAVLTNKGLI
+1264 SLIFNATLTNKGLI
-1278 AAKDVELTL
+1278 AAKDVQLLL
-1287 PTDLKTLTFEAL
+1287 PENVTSWRFEPIGPGKAN
-1299 DHTEAFNLAPQESVI
+1299 ELAPGQSIE
-1314 IPVKVTKS
+1314 IPIRVTK
-1322 TITASARAAKRQGHI
+1322 
-1337 DNDPCSDQV
+1337 DPGDDGPCV
-1346 GTLYYW
+1346 VYIGTLYYW
-1352 DCGLDR
+1352 ECGPDK
-1358 KWHRYGI
+1358 KWHKYYKSI
-1365 ALQLG
+1365 QITI
-1370 SCKSNDPSTWSG
+1370 CKGKTPVVVYPSTGSG
-1382 NGDGTGYGGGIGG
+1382 
-1395 GLGSLY
+1395 
-1401 GPGARPSIGG
+1401 GG
-1411 SGTYTGSSNQN
+1411 SGPGGGPGGGGGGGYGPSSNIPTVTQKVDKSCNPCLNMYIQKITECGVNVGLSLLKNN
-1422 PLVQVED
+1422 PL
-1429 KGCEPCQN
+1429 GCIVGLGFCARDLN
-1437 KFMLQ
+1437 KDFHSWRAWGGCVASAVGCIPGIGPVPA
-1442 LVDCGL
+1442 LVGCL
-1448 QLIPV
+1448 
-1453 YKKLRTVFDC
+1453 
-1463 IKGIYDVIEEAKTLT
+1463 
-1478 NKEEVTSRDIISLT
+1478 ISLT
-1492 LSTMSTTATCMDIK
+1492 
-1506 SEGAGDKNKTRE
+1506 
-1518 QKRAKLVD
+1518 
-1526 EIAKALTDISN
+1526 
-1537 SVEKGNLGWTKS
+1537 
-1549 ISDLAFELAK
+1549 
-1559 YYGYDYD
+1559 
-1566 DFKELFCPLKLME
+1566 E
-1579 PCDLD
+1579 PCEANNA
-1584 SVPAEN
+1584 SA
-1590 KPAALARSLKNSS
+1590 KMRAGNSSSYS
-1603 EPSYIQEFRQNLT
+1603 EPSYITDFKNKLAIPLQES
-1616 YGILKQMVVMG
+1616 K
-1627 LQKELYG
+1627 
-1634 DVEWLN
+1634 
-1640 SDSRE
+1640 
-1645 LGLFMTKFESLRD
+1645 
-1658 ENDAFQQKDI
+1658 AFQNMLLEYFG
-1668 DELIASKPENITKE
+1668 DEVWVNETNGEALQDLMVMLQTSEEEVLTADNYIKYKPQNVTKE
-1682 QVKAFV
+1682 QYYKFIERLNNTA
-1688 QRWNDTLDN
+1688 LA
-1697 KDTDN
+1697 KTDDGN
-1702 KVNIK
+1702 YIDLSKVAGYVNEI
-1707 NVFSYGEL
+1707 NSANE
-1715 SQRVDSV
+1715 QSV
-1722 VSSLGYTGI
+1722 LMGYESTTDMLRKEYALLKGRI
-1731 DECYEKAYEKCL
+1731 DESS
-1743 AQAKEQQSSVCS
+1743 SSVCS

-1770 AFRGTLTVFNGN
+1770 AFRGTLKVFNGN

-1799 KGNIAMEDKFQVN
+1799 KGNIAMSDKFQVN

-1831 DAKQEGIATVLFIP
+1831 DAQKEGIATVLFIP

-1884 VKPSPSLDLTYFMQR
+1884 VKPSPNLDLTYFMQR

-1927 YGDATNVKMSTNQP
+1927 YGDATNVRMSTNQP

-1976 DFGTIPAHSTSYA
+1976 DFGNIPAHSTSYA

-2066 EIEKVNVAASSS
+2066 EIEKVSVAASSS

-2202 KYIDPATFTSE
+2202 KYIDPATFTAE

-2263 ITDRE
+2263 ITDSE
-2268 GFAGKTGKTASWTM
+2268 GFAGKTGKTASWTQ
-2282 FINSQVKLITSVY
+2282 FVNNQVKLLTSVY
-2295 PENAGEVIGRVAGNE
+2295 PENAGEVIGRIAGNE

-2341 NDTINQVALG
+2341 NDTISQVALG

-2363 YQVNIE
+2363 YQVNIA

-2390 LVLKAEADEDYS
+2390 LVLKAEANEDYS

-2492 ISFISKSKGR
+2492 TSFISKSKGR
-2502 LFEASTTPVRINA
+2502 LFEASTTPVGINA

-2602 IRQYPSTMNIIG
+2602 IRKYPSTMNIIG
-2614 KLTRK
+2614 KLTQK
-2619 DADMTGSD
+2619 DVDMTGSD

-2687 GSRTS
+2687 GSRTL
-2692 PYDFNIDTMTGIE
+2692 PYDFNIDIMTGIE

>member
-54 AVQFTMTTADGV
+54 AVQFTMTTADGI
-66 TFSYETARTT
+66 TFSTETARTT
-76 ERADGHSLTMKPI
+76 ERADGHSLTMRPI
-89 GENKYMVMI
+89 GVNKYMVMI

-122 SLKEGDKIPIT
+122 SLKEGDKIPVT
-133 LSDVVIGE
+133 LSDVIISE

-293 HIEEANA
+293 HIEEASA
-300 QNVRLK
+300 QNVRLM

-408 AERQSATDKSISL
+408 AERQSATDKAISL

-570 AVFIASCSCNASV
+570 AVFIASCSCNANV

-630 SRLDVNLSSNHDA
+630 SRLNVSLSSNHDA

-716 EAGGKTT
+716 EAGGKAT

-766 SITMMREITLP
+766 STTMMREITLP
-777 STVGEHKLYAVV
+777 ATVGEHKLYAVV

-843 IAQKSVEVYIVNGGY
+843 IAKKNVEVYIVNGGY

-895 NLSDEQASFDI
+895 NLSEEQASFDI
-906 YGIKRTSSDAITCE
+906 YGIKRTSNDAITCE

-963 TTLKGGENTDIAFSI
+963 TTLKGGESTDITFSI

-1001 AILPA
+1001 AVLPA

-1018 IEASVASIKTT
+1018 IEASVARIKTT

-1074 DESMEIILR
+1074 DESTEIILR

-1153 PTTGAVVAKG
+1153 PTTGAVVAEG

-1168 GLFSAD
+1168 GLFSAN
-1174 LTEGYYAVRVSA
+1174 LAEGYYAVRVSA
-1186 DKHDSYSNN
+1186 EKHDSYSNN

-1322 TITASARAAKRQGHI
+1322 TKTASARAAKRLGNI

-1358 KWHRYGI
+1358 KWHKYGI

-1422 PLVQVED
+1422 PLVKVED

-1437 KFMLQ
+1437 GVLIAGLKCAGHFVGEAVETLQ
-1442 LVDCGL
+1442 TLLGLDDNIDTNNKYKDKKDKDLDEILDKCENYSDLLLDIASSFDGCVNGKHDIDQVLDCYETASKAIDAVFDGLVETAFGPYVKPE
-1448 QLIPV
+1448 LIKK
-1453 YKKLRTVFDC
+1453 YKKLGKQILKYKKLLDRVAECARDFAHACDHIKNDESAKARMTGKSTKTVTEKAIEGMGKYAEYVEGFVTLNNVLFGSEPAWDEMSLEEMS
-1463 IKGIYDVIEEAKTLT
+1463 GILNLDYHTISFEEALKYKPKDVSETLFRKFFDKQKKWA
-1478 NKEEVTSRDIISLT
+1478 NKDYSNITEEESGNI
-1492 LSTMSTTATCMDIK
+1492 TTAVSNIHNAFKYFED
-1506 SEGAGDKNKTRE
+1506 EGYLN
-1518 QKRAKLVD
+1518 
-1526 EIAKALTDISN
+1526 
-1537 SVEKGNLGWTKS
+1537 
-1549 ISDLAFELAK
+1549 
-1559 YYGYDYD
+1559 
-1566 DFKELFCPLKLME
+1566 
-1579 PCDLD
+1579 PCDFLNTTFKD
-1584 SVPAEN
+1584 
-1590 KPAALARSLKNSS
+1590 ALILANTSS
-1603 EPSYIQEFRQNLT
+1603 
-1616 YGILKQMVVMG
+1616 
-1627 LQKELYG
+1627 
-1634 DVEWLN
+1634 
-1640 SDSRE
+1640 
-1645 LGLFMTKFESLRD
+1645 
-1658 ENDAFQQKDI
+1658 
-1668 DELIASKPENITKE
+1668 
-1682 QVKAFV
+1682 
-1688 QRWNDTLDN
+1688 
-1697 KDTDN
+1697 
-1702 KVNIK
+1702 
-1707 NVFSYGEL
+1707 
-1715 SQRVDSV
+1715 
-1722 VSSLGYTGI
+1722 
-1731 DECYEKAYEKCL
+1731 
-1743 AQAKEQQSSVCS
+1743 SSVCS

-1799 KGNIAMEDKFQVN
+1799 KGNIAMKDKFQVN

-1831 DAKQEGIATVLFIP
+1831 DAQKEGVATVLFIP

-1884 VKPSPSLDLTYFMQR
+1884 VKPSPNLDLTYFMQR

-1927 YGDATNVKMSTNQP
+1927 YGDATNVRMSTNQP

-1976 DFGTIPAHSTSYA
+1976 DFGNIPAHSTSYA

-2263 ITDRE
+2263 ITDSE
-2268 GFAGKTGKTASWTM
+2268 GFAGKTGKTASWTQ
-2282 FINSQVKLITSVY
+2282 FVNNQVKLLTSVY

-2336 ETIST
+2336 EIIST
-2341 NDTINQVALG
+2341 NDTISQVALS

-2363 YQVNIE
+2363 YQVNIA

-2409 GKQTEDA
+2409 GKQTDDA

-2492 ISFISKSKGR
+2492 TSFISKSKGR
-2502 LFEASTTPVRINA
+2502 LFEASTTPVGINA

-2587 PSQLSDEEQQDMEVD
+2587 PSQFSDEEQQDMEVD
-2602 IRQYPSTMNIIG
+2602 IRKYPSTMNIIG
-2614 KLTRK
+2614 KLTQK

-2692 PYDFNIDTMTGIE
+2692 PYDFNIDIMTGIE

>member
-54 AVQFTMTTADGV
+54 AVQFTMTTADGI
-66 TFSYETARTT
+66 TFSTETARTT
-76 ERADGHSLTMKPI
+76 ERADGHSLTMRPI
-89 GENKYMVMI
+89 GVNKYMVMI

-122 SLKEGDKIPIT
+122 SLKEGDKIPVT
-133 LSDVVIGE
+133 LSDVIISE

-218 TIDYDQKLAAGGTI
+218 TIDYNQKLAAGGTI

-293 HIEEANA
+293 HIEEASA
-300 QNVRLK
+300 QNVRLM

-408 AERQSATDKSISL
+408 AERQSATDKAISL

-570 AVFIASCSCNASV
+570 AVFIASCSCNANV

-630 SRLDVNLSSNHDA
+630 SRLNVSLSSNHDA

-716 EAGGKTT
+716 EAGGKAT

-766 SITMMREITLP
+766 STTMMREITLP
-777 STVGEHKLYAVV
+777 ATVGEHKLYAVV

-820 KVAKAIYAPGE
+820 KVTKAIYAPGE
-831 KVVISGKAKGKD
+831 KVVICGKAKGKD
-843 IAQKSVEVYIVNGGY
+843 IAKKNVEVYIVNGGY

-895 NLSDEQASFDI
+895 NLSEEQASFDI
-906 YGIKRTSSDAITCE
+906 YGIKRTSNDAITCE

-957 NATPGN
+957 NATPGT
-963 TTLKGGENTDIAFSI
+963 TTLKGGESTDITFSI

-1001 AILPA
+1001 AVLPA

-1018 IEASVASIKTT
+1018 IEASVARIKTT

-1074 DESMEIILR
+1074 DESTEIILR

-1153 PTTGAVVAKG
+1153 PTTGAVVAEG

-1168 GLFSAD
+1168 GLFSAN
-1174 LTEGYYAVRVSA
+1174 LAEGYYAVRVSA
-1186 DKHDSYSNN
+1186 EKHDSYRNN

-1322 TITASARAAKRQGHI
+1322 TKTASARAAKRLGNI

-1358 KWHRYGI
+1358 KWHKYGI

-1422 PLVQVED
+1422 PLVKVED

-1437 KFMLQ
+1437 GVLIAGLKCAGHFVGEAVETLQ
-1442 LVDCGL
+1442 TLLGLDDNIDTNNKDKDKKDKDLDEILDKCENYSDLLLDIASSFDGCVNGKHDIDQVLDCYETASKAIDAVFDGLVETAFGPYVKPE
-1448 QLIPV
+1448 LIKK
-1453 YKKLRTVFDC
+1453 YKKLGKQILKYKKLLDRVAECARDFAHACDHIKNDESAKARMTGKSTKTVTEKAIEGMGKYAEYVEGFVTLNNVLFGSEPAWDEMSLEEMS
-1463 IKGIYDVIEEAKTLT
+1463 GILNLDYHTISFEEALKYKPKDVSETLFRKFFDKQKKWA
-1478 NKEEVTSRDIISLT
+1478 NKDYSNITEEESGNI
-1492 LSTMSTTATCMDIK
+1492 TTAVSNIHNAFKYFED
-1506 SEGAGDKNKTRE
+1506 EGYLN
-1518 QKRAKLVD
+1518 
-1526 EIAKALTDISN
+1526 
-1537 SVEKGNLGWTKS
+1537 
-1549 ISDLAFELAK
+1549 
-1559 YYGYDYD
+1559 
-1566 DFKELFCPLKLME
+1566 
-1579 PCDLD
+1579 PCDFLNTTFKD
-1584 SVPAEN
+1584 
-1590 KPAALARSLKNSS
+1590 ALILANTSS
-1603 EPSYIQEFRQNLT
+1603 
-1616 YGILKQMVVMG
+1616 
-1627 LQKELYG
+1627 
-1634 DVEWLN
+1634 
-1640 SDSRE
+1640 
-1645 LGLFMTKFESLRD
+1645 
-1658 ENDAFQQKDI
+1658 
-1668 DELIASKPENITKE
+1668 
-1682 QVKAFV
+1682 
-1688 QRWNDTLDN
+1688 
-1697 KDTDN
+1697 
-1702 KVNIK
+1702 
-1707 NVFSYGEL
+1707 
-1715 SQRVDSV
+1715 
-1722 VSSLGYTGI
+1722 
-1731 DECYEKAYEKCL
+1731 
-1743 AQAKEQQSSVCS
+1743 SSVCS

-1770 AFRGTLTVFNGN
+1770 AFRGTLKVFNGN

-1799 KGNIAMEDKFQVN
+1799 KGNIAMSDKFQVN

-1831 DAKQEGIATVLFIP
+1831 DAQKEGVATVLFIP

-1884 VKPSPSLDLTYFMQR
+1884 VKPSPNLDLTYFMQR

-1927 YGDATNVKMSTNQP
+1927 YGDATNVRMSTNQP

-1976 DFGTIPAHSTSYA
+1976 DFGNIPAHSTSYA
-1989 QWWIKSSLLGHFT
+1989 QWWLKSSLLGHFT

-2180 EGAPAEDEV
+2180 EGAPDEDEV

-2263 ITDRE
+2263 ITDSE
-2268 GFAGKTGKTASWTM
+2268 GFAGKTGKTASWTQ
-2282 FINSQVKLITSVY
+2282 FVNNQVKLLTSVY

-2336 ETIST
+2336 EIIST
-2341 NDTINQVALG
+2341 NDTISQVALS

-2363 YQVNIE
+2363 YQVNIA

-2492 ISFISKSKGR
+2492 TSFISKSKGR
-2502 LFEASTTPVRINA
+2502 LFEASTTPVGINA

-2587 PSQLSDEEQQDMEVD
+2587 PSQLSDDEQQDMEVD
-2602 IRQYPSTMNIIG
+2602 IRKYPSTMNIIG
-2614 KLTRK
+2614 KLTQK

-2692 PYDFNIDTMTGIE
+2692 PYDFNIDIMTGIE

>member
-66 TFSYETARTT
+66 TFSTETARTT
-76 ERADGHSLTMKPI
+76 ERADGHSLTMRSI
-89 GENKYMVMI
+89 GVNKYMVMI

-133 LSDVVIGE
+133 LSDVIIGE

-293 HIEEANA
+293 HIEEASA
-300 QNVRLK
+300 QNVRLM

-321 AQTADARIELPAE
+321 TQTADARIELPAE

-363 VNIDGNNYMT
+363 VNIDGNNYIT

-382 DTKPQLTLSAKQQDV
+382 DTKPQLTLSTKQQDV
-397 TEGGKLTLTIT
+397 TEGGKLPLTIT
-408 AERQSATDKSISL
+408 AERQSATDKAISL

-468 DGYENGTLLSTLVDD
+468 DGYENGTLLTTLVDD

-532 YYARQTIEMAPGV
+532 YYARQTIEMDPGV

-570 AVFIASCSCNASV
+570 AVFIASCSCNANV

-630 SRLDVNLSSNHDA
+630 SRLDVSLSSNHDA

-708 ISSQESKV
+708 ISSQENKI

-723 LSLSIANQGSYVL
+723 LSLNIANQGSYVL
-736 PEQTKIGFYFDSAAT
+736 PEQTKIGFYFDNAAT

-766 SITMMREITLP
+766 STTMTREITLP
-777 STVGEHKLYAVV
+777 ATVGEHKLYAVV

-895 NLSDEQASFDI
+895 NLSEEQASFDI
-906 YGIKRTSSDAITCE
+906 YGIKRTSNDAITCE

-957 NATPGN
+957 NATPGI
-963 TTLKGGENTDIAFSI
+963 TTLKGGESTDVAFSI

-1018 IEASVASIKTT
+1018 IEASVASINTT

-1074 DESMEIILR
+1074 DESTEIILR

-1107 EGMPLPFYIEPVS
+1107 EGMPLPFCIEPVS

-1138 KEAPHLAGAKVEITH
+1138 KEAPHLTGAKVKITH
-1153 PTTGAVVAKG
+1153 PTTGAVVAEG

-1174 LTEGYYAVRVSA
+1174 LTEGYYAVSVSA
-1186 DKHDSYSNN
+1186 EKHDSYSNN

-1242 PMPVVVLS
+1242 PVPVVELT
-1250 IPSSIPAKDLRDGE
+1250 IPDRIYTENLRKGE
-1264 SLIFNAVLTNKGLI
+1264 SLIFNATLTNKGLI
-1278 AAKDVELTL
+1278 TAKDVQLLL
-1287 PTDLKTLTFEAL
+1287 PDTVTSWRFEPIGPGKAN
-1299 DHTEAFNLAPQESVI
+1299 ELAPGQSIE
-1314 IPVKVTKS
+1314 IPIRVTK
-1322 TITASARAAKRQGHI
+1322 
-1337 DNDPCSDQV
+1337 DPGDDGDDGPCV
-1346 GTLYYW
+1346 VYIGTLYYW
-1352 DCGLDR
+1352 ECGPDK
-1358 KWHRYGI
+1358 KWHKYYKSMQITICKGRVTVAVYPSP
-1365 ALQLG
+1365 G
-1370 SCKSNDPSTWSG
+1370 SG
-1382 NGDGTGYGGGIGG
+1382 
-1395 GLGSLY
+1395 
-1401 GPGARPSIGG
+1401 GG
-1411 SGTYTGSSNQN
+1411 SGPGGGPGGGGGGGYGPSSNIPTVTQKVDKSCNPCLNMYIQKITECGVNVGLSLLKNN
-1422 PLVQVED
+1422 PL
-1429 KGCEPCQN
+1429 GCIVGLGFCARDLN
-1437 KFMLQ
+1437 KDFHSWRSWGGCVASAVGCIPGIGPVPA
-1442 LVDCGL
+1442 LVGCL
-1448 QLIPV
+1448 
-1453 YKKLRTVFDC
+1453 
-1463 IKGIYDVIEEAKTLT
+1463 
-1478 NKEEVTSRDIISLT
+1478 ISLT
-1492 LSTMSTTATCMDIK
+1492 
-1506 SEGAGDKNKTRE
+1506 
-1518 QKRAKLVD
+1518 
-1526 EIAKALTDISN
+1526 
-1537 SVEKGNLGWTKS
+1537 
-1549 ISDLAFELAK
+1549 
-1559 YYGYDYD
+1559 
-1566 DFKELFCPLKLME
+1566 E
-1579 PCDLD
+1579 PCEANNA
-1584 SVPAEN
+1584 SA
-1590 KPAALARSLKNSS
+1590 KMRAGNSSSYS
-1603 EPSYIQEFRQNLT
+1603 EPSYITDFKNKLAIPLQES
-1616 YGILKQMVVMG
+1616 K
-1627 LQKELYG
+1627 
-1634 DVEWLN
+1634 
-1640 SDSRE
+1640 
-1645 LGLFMTKFESLRD
+1645 
-1658 ENDAFQQKDI
+1658 AFQNMLLEYFG
-1668 DELIASKPENITKE
+1668 DEVWVNETNGEDLQGLMVMLQTSEEEVLTADNYIKYKPQNVTKE
-1682 QVKAFV
+1682 QYYKFIERLNNTA
-1688 QRWNDTLDN
+1688 LA
-1697 KDTDN
+1697 KTDDGN
-1702 KVNIK
+1702 YIDLSKVAGYVNEI
-1707 NVFSYGEL
+1707 NSANE
-1715 SQRVDSV
+1715 QSV
-1722 VSSLGYTGI
+1722 LMGYESTTDMLRKEYALLKGRLEESS
-1731 DECYEKAYEKCL
+1731 
-1743 AQAKEQQSSVCS
+1743 SSVCS

-1770 AFRGTLTVFNGN
+1770 AFRGTLKVFNGN

-1799 KGNIAMEDKFQVN
+1799 KGNIAMSDKFQVN

-1831 DAKQEGIATVLFIP
+1831 DAQKEGVATVLFIP

-1884 VKPSPSLDLTYFMQR
+1884 VKPSPNLDLTYFMQR

-1927 YGDATNVKMSTNQP
+1927 YGDATNVRMSTNQP

-2149 HFADQFDGKNA
+2149 HFADLFDGKNA

-2235 NKNFVL
+2235 NKTFVL

-2282 FINSQVKLITSVY
+2282 FINSQVKLLTSVY

-2329 ASWSLNG
+2329 ASWSQNG

-2442 TLMRGWNWIASYLAD
+2442 TLMRGWNWISSYLAD

-2492 ISFISKSKGR
+2492 TSFISKSKGR
-2502 LFEASTTPVRINA
+2502 LFEASTTPVGINA

-2587 PSQLSDEEQQDMEVD
+2587 PSQLSDDEQQDMEVD
-2602 IRQYPSTMNIIG
+2602 IRKYPSTMNIIG
-2614 KLTRK
+2614 KLTQK

-2692 PYDFNIDTMTGIE
+2692 PYDFNIDIMTGIE